1 MIKGTRFFSRRLLP
15 LLLAAVM
22 LLGMLPALTLPVLAL
37 PVLAEDPPASQK
49 LTNTTDTVVTY
60 QGAVGT
66 GRAPSLVVDGDTSHN
81 DNKYFV
87 VGNDQTQEKNETN
100 PANPTYWIQLDL
112 GKKYSLTEMK
122 LFVYHGRA
130 LKNLVVLASDSS
142 TFDTYRIIWNAD
154 KENFFG
160 LGTGDKEQ
168 FPNATVA
175 GDTITL
181 AAPTEAQ
188 YVRILNNGHTA
199 GAGQGAHYFEIEVY
213 GTEHTGG
220 APETRL
226 YNVAADC
233 NVIVNKWGGGSD
245 RPNSWLT
252 DGIKDNAKYIEVCK
266 DKAQDMN
273 APSYAQIDLGNIYPV
288 SKVNFW
294 NYWDDGRTLKDL
306 HIILSTTED
315 FRDGTTKEVYNAN
328 WTAAQ
333 NGLEVQID
341 SGPFTARYV
350 RIWNDGH
357 DKGKGGHYIEV
368 EVWSTEEKKD
378 PLPVPYQFRD
388 VLTIPTYEYQGK
400 TPNNVTHPDVLDFTL
415 VNGAGG
421 TPLGTWGGHRFWMA
435 VTPNQEGNSQFENPC
450 LVWSDDGKIWSA
462 EGIPNPLSV
471 VEREPDGTH
480 NCDNDVIYDPVSNEL
495 WVYYVWEQ
503 DAQNYGQIGTSNF
516 KPSIL
521 RCIRVAA
528 TQGGSG
534 FTYAVQKDAGQE
546 NPYTDLVTSTYH
558 YDMQSPAVVRRDA
571 NTWLMWSNNSDQ
583 GVAPTGWN
591 NQNGFVELRR
601 STNGTEWG
609 EAKSLKPTLVLQND
623 WIPWHLD
630 VQWIPNVGADGS
642 GEYWALICAYPKGGG
657 SNHTDLFFAKSA
669 DGELWTTYPNPILS
683 PRSGQWDQNFIY
695 RSSFTYDADGKLSV
709 WYSGGKE
716 QPGNHW
722 RIAYTEFENFLTDT
736 LPTLG
741 APYTPGT
748 PTPPPAGEDGWV
760 SVPASD
766 DTNIHFDGAW
776 TYEAPNRFA
785 GAEGSTATLYFYGS
799 GIRYYAQY
807 ETNFGEVEVQI
818 DDGTP
823 ETYDL
828 HRNAPGAMDN
838 KILERE
844 LEAGYHRITIKR
856 KHGGGL
862 DSGVIDLNK
871 FEVRYDTSATISNHL
886 YGVSPTE
893 KTLWVDDTLQ
903 ISALVPFNATDKTVT
918 YTSSDTG
925 KATVTATGLV
935 TALTA
940 GNVTIT
946 VKAGQSEKTVAL
958 TIRSL
963 EAGELRMT
971 VDKDNPL
978 FLHGLYKYDGT
989 GYPANGL
996 AGPLQGGKSIQGFW
1010 TALTGTDE
1018 TGWKGPTVQAGNKTI
1033 HHAILIHAS
1042 GTVEGSAANK
1052 QWYLDRI
1059 AETKN
1064 DNIPFFLMVSN
1075 SHTGTFLD
1083 LDWLDGIYEQNEN
1096 MMGVVFS
1103 ENHNAR
1109 ISERDRRITY
1119 MDALVKQAAKWG
1131 GYVINCDMND
1141 APKDSGGSD
1150 HGGTLEYFLNNET
1163 LYQTLKK
1170 YSQNYILL
1178 AKTTSAWSN
1187 VSYNS
1192 HESVALGAWLDGL
1205 CGNWGSLIDSW
1216 MWFIEGY
1223 GPQWGANTFSVQ
1235 GGPEEC
1241 RGPVSMPEL
1250 LFAMRMVQ
1258 QARTGA
1264 TVFTFEHPDHAEA
1277 VGDNEG
1283 AKTYFTPN
1291 YKYSIAKA
1299 MEYMRDYA
1307 IPTREQVMQNTKV
1320 FYASSGGTLNKL
1332 GSNAANRLLDP
1343 LYGDSGSSGPNK
1355 GKNNGTTMMTY
1366 STGRYSTI
1374 PSLPKMAQDP
1384 TGKDIL
1390 RMADVQALGGAAGI
1404 QNYFNARYPQRYNGT
1419 GYAHYDEL
1427 TKSWLTYNSN
1437 WFFDTRENSALHSKQ
1452 NVSFQL
1458 TQNSFGANIEFEPYS
1473 MLLVDEAQAGTL
1485 QFRFNNY
1492 WVDKNPIWEGYV
1504 KGTTPTWD
1512 SDNNRL
1518 MYNYLKDSYA
1528 QNTAHG
1534 ESTWRKATITIS
1546 GLGAEPTL
1554 ALTSSLAGQSK
1565 QIQTAFDAA
1574 AGTYTI
1580 TLDGNGYQEFSLT
1593 NLVPAQAP
1601 AENWVS
1607 VPSRV
1612 NGNQLSPHI
1621 QFEEGWV
1628 VDKLDQEDPSSYTK
1642 GAQASLV
1649 FYGTGVR
1656 YFAQKDT
1663 NFGTAIVRLYRHNPS
1678 GEPILVET
1686 SEVDLNGEAA
1696 PAAKVYEK
1704 TGLTPDV
1711 YLISVEPKEGWNN
1724 ADKNV
1729 IDLQKFEVNQTAI
1742 ETVPT
1747 RVWSVEADPAS
1758 ITVGGTSTLK
1768 TRLNFNAAVTAVSYA
1783 PSPDGKV
1790 TIDGNT
1796 VNGAARGTVTITAT
1810 AAGSSKT
1817 TTLTVTGG
1825 TAGNWVYVDSH
1836 SGQIQYTGNW
1846 VDETSTNHYEGS
1858 AKEANDAPGAT
1869 ASLTFTG
1876 TGFRWIGQMD
1886 SNYGRAWIYVDD
1898 VLVAIGNANSSTNPY
1913 QFTILELHGLENKQH
1928 TVRLAAESNAPVQV
1942 DAFAYYT
1949 GTDLDETVSSV
1960 ALEPSG
1966 LIRLGD
1972 GESKPVLAM
1981 AMNAE
1986 RVVVFRDDFRF
1997 TLENDTI
2004 AGLSGDGKPQ
2014 KTVTGKMAG
2023 RTRLHVTLPELNDKS
2038 ATAEIVVTSTEPAT
2052 TPRMLVDAE
2061 HPLLLVSLYANTKHP
2076 AWWDNSGIPGVPMQ
2090 GHNTMEG
2097 VWSLIPED
2105 LKPYTAIQLHADDY
2119 LGHAWGGTGNKENLQ
2134 KFYEYHVAIAQEK
2147 GINLY
2152 LTLMTGGVPI
2162 NTFRNLI
2169 DMDWL
2174 NNLIDNNSCIKGVV
2188 FAENHHNGDT
2198 DAVAQLTAEYLEL
2211 FSSKGIYLVL
2221 TDIDDANHRMEK
2233 WFENDTLF
2241 KTAQKHHKYLVINS
2255 KSTSSSGYNTV
2266 RSFALGTWLSGLAD
2280 NWGALTDAWAWYEI
2294 RYHKLFEP
2302 VMNTTYEDVRR
2313 VYTFP
2318 ETLFAM
2324 NMLQSY
2330 VNGGTV
2336 FNAEHPFYCTG
2347 VYDEASWV
2355 LKESIIPTMRYM
2367 IANPAAT
2374 RKQVKDE
2381 IKAVYHTDSYLP
2393 TNFAEGLYGTAQ
2405 DNNLLQTSG
2414 RYRTLPVLSSKLSDA
2429 EASAFGRV
2437 LKSADLADKINI
2449 LNAQYPELSTGD
2461 AFVETLLGGGA
2472 GQTGRRLLI
2481 MNSLFNENKNQSATL
2496 TPTDATFATSMG
2508 FTLTPHT
2515 YLIAHET
2522 ADSIK
2527 IDLNNFRTDKDELW
2541 VPGESENPDWTSFG
2555 NDWNG
2560 DHKDYVQDYMKYH
2573 ISNPKL
2579 DKDRDLRSTVIT
2591 LHTGERPTAVVTRN
2605 GGSTKL
2611 ADDKFYTETYENG
2624 IYTLTITHNGQVN
2637 VTIRKGGAEPTPTV
2651 TDFRLTT
2658 DPSPLTSA
2666 GGKAM
2671 LTLTGTNLPDG
2682 TKFYWGTNQAML
2694 TSVDAE
2700 GSDAFRSAE
2709 VKLLENTGTDAVTY
2723 YFRYSLDGTTLA
2735 GELTAT
2741 VPGTGGGTQPTEP
2754 SVTDYSVAPT
2764 ELPSNGG
2771 MITVTLAGT
2780 NLQNGIQIKVGTITA
2795 KTSGDAAEQTATLTL
2810 PANYSSSSV
2819 SYTVQYSLNGTDWFG
2834 GKTVRVS
2841 GHYTPPVGPVTPS
2854 VPTKPGVPERDPF
2867 PFTDVSRSSWYYDS
2881 VRAAWEKDLID
2892 GVTRTLYKPD
2902 DTLTVA
2908 QAIKL
2913 SAALHQMLN
2922 NNGKVTLRNGSPY
2935 WYSSYVSYAVDNGI
2949 IEKMYLDYTPAQMNT
2964 PVKRNEFVHIF
2975 YGAMSDYRQ
2984 INTVADNK
2992 IPDVITTDT
3001 YALEIYTFY
3010 RAGILTGSDK
3020 NGTFYPTNDIKRS
3033 EVAAILSRMYD
3044 KTARKTVSLP

>member
-22 LLGMLPALTLPVLAL
+22 LLSMMPALTLPVLAEEPPAL
-37 PVLAEDPPASQK
+37 TNVAQGKNVSIHGPTSGADRPASWLTDGITDSGKYVEISKDTEQNSTDPSYAQIDLGTSYDIAKVEFWNYWDDGRTLVGLVILASEKGTFAEDDRTVIFNS
-49 LTNTTDTVVTY
+49 DT
-60 QGAVGT
+60 
-66 GRAPSLVVDGDTSHN
+66 
-81 DNKYFV
+81 
-87 VGNDQTQEKNETN
+87 
-100 PANPTYWIQLDL
+100 
-112 GKKYSLTEMK
+112 
-122 LFVYHGRA
+122 
-130 LKNLVVLASDSS
+130 
-142 TFDTYRIIWNAD
+142 
-154 KENFFG
+154 ENFFG
-160 LGTGDKEQ
+160 FGVGTDASYKSVSAGLSVEKE
-168 FPNATVA
+168 AR
-175 GDTITL
+175 GR
-181 AAPTEAQ
+181 
-188 YVRILNNGHTA
+188 YVRVMNNGHDGGTP
-199 GAGQGAHYFEIEVY
+199 GQKKHGGHYTEIKVY
-213 GTEHTGG
+213 GTEHTG
-220 APETRL
+220 AVTPPEPTL
-226 YNVAADC
+226 HNVAAGC
-233 NVIVNKWGGGSD
+233 NVIVNKWGGGND

-266 DKAQDMN
+266 DKAQNTSD
-273 APSYAQIDLGNIYPV
+273 PSYAQIDLGNEYPV

-315 FRDGTTKEVYNAN
+315 FQTGTTKEIYNDN
-328 WTAAQ
+328 WQATEA
-333 NGLEVQID
+333 GLDVSVTD
-341 SGPFTARYV
+341 DPYNARYV

-388 VLTIPTYEYQGK
+388 VLKIPTYSYTAQGGQTQK
-400 TPNNVTHPDVLDFTL
+400 AEWDTTHPDVIDFAKTSKE
-415 VNGAGG
+415 GG
-421 TPLGTWGGHRFWMA
+421 KWGGYRYWM
-435 VTPNQEGNSQFENPC
+435 VLTPNQDGYSQYENPC
-450 LVWSDDGKIWSA
+450 LAASNDGVNWVVPN
-462 EGIPNPLSV
+462 GIENPLSGV
-471 VEREPDGTH
+471 KHEPAGTH
-480 NCDNDVIYDPVSNEL
+480 NCDTDLVYNPDSDEL

-503 DAQNYGQIGTSNF
+503 DSPAGTPSN
-516 KPSIL
+516 L
-521 RCIRVAA
+521 RLIRVKEKND
-528 TQGGSG
+528 G
-534 FTYAVQKDAGQE
+534 FE
-546 NPYTDLVTSTYH
+546 ITSTTDGKPYERLINSQYR
-558 YDMQSPAVVRRDA
+558 YDMQSPAVVRRNA
-571 NTWLMWSNNSDQ
+571 NTWLMWSNNSDSDNSGNGWQ
-583 GVAPTGWN
+583 SQVA
-591 NQNGFVELRR
+591 FVELYT
-601 STNGTEWG
+601 SADGKNWTN
-609 EAKSLKPTLVLQND
+609 KQSLADTLVLKGAD
-623 WIPWHLD
+623 GIASYIPWHLD
-630 VQWIPNVGADGS
+630 VQWVESQNK
-642 GEYWALICAYPKGGG
+642 YWGLFCAYPKGG
-657 SNHTDLFFAKSA
+657 NTNRTYLLFGTSE
-669 DGELWTTYPNPILS
+669 DGKTWLTYPKPLLA
-683 PRSGQWDQNFIY
+683 PRDNKWDNNFIY
-695 RSSFTYDADGKLSV
+695 RSTFIYDDASGTLQV
-709 WYSGGKE
+709 WYSGGKS
-716 QPGNHW
+716 GGW

-760 SVPASD
+760 SVLASD

-828 HRNAPGAMDN
+828 HRDTAGAMDN
-838 KILERE
+838 KILEKE

-978 FLHGLYKYDGT
+978 FLHGLYKYDGP

-1018 TGWKGPTVQAGNKTI
+1018 TGWNGPTVQAGNKTI

-1103 ENHNAR
+1103 ENHNAG

-1141 APKDSGGSD
+1141 APKDTGSSD

-1223 GPQWGANTFSVQ
+1223 GPQWGDSTFDVF
-1235 GGPEEC
+1235 GGAEEC

-1355 GKNNGTTMMTY
+1355 GKNNRTTMMTY
-1366 STGRYSTI
+1366 STGRYGTI

-1404 QNYFNARYPQRYNGT
+1404 QNYFNARYLQRYNGT

-1512 SDNNRL
+1512 SDSNRL

-1534 ESTWRKATITIS
+1534 ENTWRKATITIS

-1580 TLDGNGYQEFSLT
+1580 TLDGNGYQEFTLT

-1678 GEPILVET
+1678 GEPVLVET
-1686 SEVDLNGEAA
+1686 SEVDLNGAA
-1696 PAAKVYEK
+1696 ALAAKVYEK

-1783 PSPDGKV
+1783 ASPDGKV
-1790 TIDGNT
+1790 TIDGST
-1796 VNGAARGTVTITAT
+1796 VTGAARGTVTITAT
-1810 AAGSSKT
+1810 ATDSSKT

-1836 SGQIQYTGNW
+1836 SGQIQYTGSW
-1846 VDETSTNHYEGS
+1846 VDETSTNHYKGS

-1928 TVRLAAESNAPVQV
+1928 TVRLEAESNAPVQV

-2004 AGLSGDGKPQ
+2004 AGLSGDGKTQ

-2023 RTRLHVTLPELNDKS
+2023 RTRLHVTLPELNDKP
-2038 ATAEIVVTSTEPAT
+2038 ATAEIVVTSTEPAA
-2052 TPRMLVDAE
+2052 TPRMPVDAE

-2174 NNLIDNNSCIKGVV
+2174 NDLIDNNSCIKGVV

-2198 DAVAQLTAEYLEL
+2198 GAVAQLTAEYLEL

-2374 RKQVKDE
+2374 REQVKDE

-2611 ADDKFYTETYENG
+2611 ADDNFYTETYENG

-2682 TKFYWGTNQAML
+2682 TKFYWGTDQAML
-2694 TSVDAE
+2694 TPVDAE
-2700 GSDAFRSAE
+2700 GSDASRSAE

-2771 MITVTLAGT
+2771 MITVTLTGT
-2780 NLQNGIQIKVGTITA
+2780 NLQNGIQIKAGTITA
-2795 KTSGDAAEQTATLTL
+2795 KTSGDAAKQTATLTL

-2841 GHYTPPVGPVTPS
+2841 GRYTPPVGPVTPS

>member
-22 LLGMLPALTLPVLAL
+22 LLGMLPALTLPVLA
-37 PVLAEDPPASQK
+37 EDPPA
-49 LTNTTDTVVTY
+49 LTNVAQGKNVSIHGPTSGADRPASWLTDGITDSGKYVEISKDTE
-60 QGAVGT
+60 QNST
-66 GRAPSLVVDGDTSHN
+66 DPS
-81 DNKYFV
+81 YA
-87 VGNDQTQEKNETN
+87 Q
-100 PANPTYWIQLDL
+100 IDL
-112 GKKYSLTEMK
+112 GTSYDIAKVEFWNYWDD
-122 LFVYHGRA
+122 GRT
-130 LKNLVVLASDSS
+130 LVGLVILASEKG
-142 TFDTYRIIWNAD
+142 TFAEDDRTVIFNSDT
-154 KENFFG
+154 ENFFG
-160 LGTGDKEQ
+160 FGVGTDASYKSVSAGLSVEKE
-168 FPNATVA
+168 AR
-175 GDTITL
+175 GR
-181 AAPTEAQ
+181 
-188 YVRILNNGHTA
+188 YVRVMNNGHDGGTP
-199 GAGQGAHYFEIEVY
+199 GQKKHGGHYTEIKVY
-213 GTEHTGG
+213 GTEHTG
-220 APETRL
+220 AVTPPETTL
-226 YNVAADC
+226 YNVAAGC

-266 DKAQDMN
+266 DKAQN
-273 APSYAQIDLGNIYPV
+273 TSAPSYAQIDLGNEYPV

-294 NYWDDGRTLKDL
+294 NYWSDGRTLKDL

-315 FRDGTTKEVYNAN
+315 FRDGTTKEVYNAD

-333 NGLEVQID
+333 NGLEVQVD
-341 SGPFTARYV
+341 SAPFTARYV

-357 DKGKGGHYIEV
+357 DKGAKMGGHYIEV

-378 PLPVPYQFRD
+378 PLPVPYQLRD
-388 VLTIPTYEYQGK
+388 VLTIPTYSYTAQGGQTQK
-400 TPNNVTHPDVLDFTL
+400 AEWDTTHPDVIDFAKTSKE
-415 VNGAGG
+415 GG
-421 TPLGTWGGHRFWMA
+421 KWGGYRYWM
-435 VTPNQEGNSQFENPC
+435 VLTPNQDGYSQYENPC
-450 LVWSDDGKIWSA
+450 LAASNDGVNWVVPN
-462 EGIPNPLSV
+462 GIENPLSGV
-471 VEREPDGTH
+471 KHEPAGTH
-480 NCDNDVIYDPVSNEL
+480 NCDTDLVYNPDSDEL

-503 DAQNYGQIGTSNF
+503 DSPAGTPSN
-516 KPSIL
+516 L
-521 RCIRVAA
+521 RLIRVKEDGNSFAI
-528 TQGGSG
+528 
-534 FTYAVQKDAGQE
+534 
-546 NPYTDLVTSTYH
+546 TSTTDDKPYERLINSQYR
-558 YDMQSPAVVRRDA
+558 YDMQSPAVVRRNA
-571 NTWLMWSNNSDQ
+571 NTWLMWSNNSDSNNSGNGWQ
-583 GVAPTGWN
+583 SQVA
-591 NQNGFVELRR
+591 FVELYT
-601 STNGTEWG
+601 STDGKNWTN
-609 EAKSLKPTLVLQND
+609 KQSLADTLVLKGAD
-623 WIPWHLD
+623 GIASYIPWHLD
-630 VQWIPNVGADGS
+630 VQWVESQNK
-642 GEYWALICAYPKGGG
+642 YWGLFCAYPKGG
-657 SNHTDLFFAKSA
+657 NTNRTYLLFGTSE
-669 DGELWTTYPNPILS
+669 DGKTWTTYQKPLLA
-683 PRSGQWDQNFIY
+683 PRDNKWDNNFIY
-695 RSSFTYDADGKLSV
+695 RSTFIYDDASGTLQV
-709 WYSGGKE
+709 WYSGGKS
-716 QPGNHW
+716 GGW

-741 APYTPGT
+741 EPYTPGT

-828 HRNAPGAMDN
+828 HRNEAGAMDN
-838 KILERE
+838 RILEKE

-918 YTSSDTG
+918 YTSSDTD

-935 TALTA
+935 TALAA
-940 GNVTIT
+940 GDVTIT

-971 VDKDNPL
+971 VDGDNPL
-978 FLHGLYKYDGT
+978 FLHGLYKYDGP

-1018 TGWKGPTVQAGNKTI
+1018 TGWKGPTVQAGNKTV

-1052 QWYLDRI
+1052 QWYLERI

-1103 ENHNAR
+1103 ENHNAG

-1119 MDALVKQAAKWG
+1119 MDTLVKQAAKWG

-1178 AKTTSAWSN
+1178 AKTTSAWSS

-1307 IPTREQVMQNTKV
+1307 IPTHEQVMQNTKV

-1366 STGRYSTI
+1366 STGRYGTI

-1534 ESTWRKATITIS
+1534 KSTWRKATITIS

-1580 TLDGNGYQEFSLT
+1580 TLDGNGYQEFTLT

-1686 SEVDLNGEAA
+1686 SEVDLNGAAA
-1696 PAAKVYEK
+1696 PAARVYEK

-1747 RVWSVEADPAS
+1747 RVWSVEANPAS

-1768 TRLNFNAAVTAVSYA
+1768 TRLNFNAADKAVSYA
-1783 PSPDGKV
+1783 ASPDGKV
-1790 TIDGNT
+1790 TIDGST
-1796 VNGAARGTVTITAT
+1796 VTGAARGTVTITAT

-1876 TGFRWIGQMD
+1876 TGFRWVGQMD

-1928 TVRLAAESNAPVQV
+1928 TVRLEAESNAPIQV

-1966 LIRLGD
+1966 IIRLGD
-1972 GESKPVLAM
+1972 GETKRVLAM

-2004 AGLSGDGKPQ
+2004 AGLSGDGKTQ

-2023 RTRLHVTLPELNDKS
+2023 RTRLHVTLSELNNKS
-2038 ATAEIVVTSTEPAT
+2038 ATAEIVVTSTEPAA

-2076 AWWDNSGIPGVPMQ
+2076 TWWDNSGIPGVPMQ

-2147 GINLY
+2147 GINIY

-2198 DAVAQLTAEYLEL
+2198 NAVAQLTAEYLEL

-2241 KTAQKHHKYLVINS
+2241 KAAQKHHKYLVINS

-2294 RYHKLFEP
+2294 RYHKLFAP

-2374 RKQVKDE
+2374 REQVKDE

-2414 RYRTLPVLSSKLSDA
+2414 RYRTLPVLSSKLSAA

-2437 LKSADLADKINI
+2437 LKSADLADKVNI
-2449 LNAQYPELSTGD
+2449 LNALYPELSTGD
-2461 AFVETLLGGGA
+2461 AFVETLLGGKA

-2508 FTLTPHT
+2508 FILTPHT

-2611 ADDKFYTETYENG
+2611 ADDNFYTETYENG

-2637 VTIRKGGAEPTPTV
+2637 VTIQKG
-2651 TDFRLTT
+2651 
-2658 DPSPLTSA
+2658 S
-2666 GGKAM
+2666 
-2671 LTLTGTNLPDG
+2671 
-2682 TKFYWGTNQAML
+2682 
-2694 TSVDAE
+2694 
-2700 GSDAFRSAE
+2700 
-2709 VKLLENTGTDAVTY
+2709 
-2723 YFRYSLDGTTLA
+2723 
-2735 GELTAT
+2735 
-2741 VPGTGGGTQPTEP
+2741 TQPTEP

-2771 MITVTLAGT
+2771 MIMVTLTGT
-2780 NLQNGIQIKVGTITA
+2780 NLQNGIQIKAGTITA
-2795 KTSGDAAEQTATLTL
+2795 KTSGNAAEQTATLTL

-2819 SYTVQYSLNGTDWFG
+2819 NYTVQYSLNGTDWFG

-2841 GHYTPPVGPVTPS
+2841 GRYTPPVGPVTPS

-2881 VRAAWEKDLID
+2881 IRAAWEKDLID

-2949 IEKMYLDYTPAQMNT
+2949 IEKMYLDYTPAQMNA

>member
-1 MIKGTRFFSRRLLP
+1 MIKGTHFFSRRLLP

-22 LLGMLPALTLPVLAL
+22 LLGMLPALTLPVLAEEPPAL
-37 PVLAEDPPASQK
+37 TNVAQGKNVSIHGPTSGADRPASWLTDGITESGKYVEISKDTEQNSTDPSYAQIDLGTSYDIAKVEFWNYWDDGRTLVGLVILASEKGTFAEDDRTVIFNS
-49 LTNTTDTVVTY
+49 DT
-60 QGAVGT
+60 
-66 GRAPSLVVDGDTSHN
+66 
-81 DNKYFV
+81 
-87 VGNDQTQEKNETN
+87 
-100 PANPTYWIQLDL
+100 
-112 GKKYSLTEMK
+112 
-122 LFVYHGRA
+122 
-130 LKNLVVLASDSS
+130 
-142 TFDTYRIIWNAD
+142 
-154 KENFFG
+154 ENFFG
-160 LGTGDKEQ
+160 FGVGTDASYKSVSAGLSVEKE
-168 FPNATVA
+168 AR
-175 GDTITL
+175 GR
-181 AAPTEAQ
+181 
-188 YVRILNNGHTA
+188 YVRVMNNGHDGGTP
-199 GAGQGAHYFEIEVY
+199 GQKKHGGHYTEIKVY
-213 GTEHTGG
+213 GTEHTG
-220 APETRL
+220 AVTPPEPTL
-226 YNVAADC
+226 HNVAAGC

-266 DKAQDMN
+266 DKAQNTSD
-273 APSYAQIDLGNIYPV
+273 PSYAQIDLGNEYPV

-333 NGLEVQID
+333 NGLEVQVD

-388 VLTIPTYEYQGK
+388 VLRIPTYSYTAQGGQTQK
-400 TPNNVTHPDVLDFTL
+400 AEWDTTHPDVIDFAKTSKE
-415 VNGAGG
+415 GG
-421 TPLGTWGGHRFWMA
+421 KWGGYRYWM
-435 VTPNQEGNSQFENPC
+435 VLTPNQDGYSQYENPC
-450 LVWSDDGKIWSA
+450 LAASNDGVNWVVPN
-462 EGIPNPLSV
+462 GIENPLSGV
-471 VEREPDGTH
+471 KHEPTGTH
-480 NCDNDVIYDPVSNEL
+480 NCDTDLVYNPDSDEL

-503 DAQNYGQIGTSNF
+503 DSPAGTPSN
-516 KPSIL
+516 L
-521 RCIRVAA
+521 RLIRVKEDGNSFAI
-528 TQGGSG
+528 
-534 FTYAVQKDAGQE
+534 
-546 NPYTDLVTSTYH
+546 TSTTDGKPYERLINSQYR

-571 NTWLMWSNNSDQ
+571 NTWLMWSNNSDSDNSGNGWQ
-583 GVAPTGWN
+583 SQVA
-591 NQNGFVELRR
+591 FVELYT
-601 STNGTEWG
+601 STDGKNWTN
-609 EAKSLKPTLVLQND
+609 KQSLADTLVLKGAD
-623 WIPWHLD
+623 GIASYIPWHLD
-630 VQWIPNVGADGS
+630 VQWVESQNK
-642 GEYWALICAYPKGGG
+642 YWGLFCAYPKGG
-657 SNHTDLFFAKSA
+657 NTNRTYLLFGTSE
-669 DGELWTTYPNPILS
+669 DGKTWTTYPKPLLA
-683 PRSGQWDQNFIY
+683 PRDNKWDNNFIY
-695 RSSFTYDADGKLSV
+695 RSTFIYDDASGTLQV
-709 WYSGGKE
+709 WYSGGKS
-716 QPGNHW
+716 GGW
-722 RIAYTEFENFLTDT
+722 RIAYTEFENFLTNT

-741 APYTPGT
+741 EPYTPGT

-785 GAEGSTATLYFYGS
+785 GTEGSTATLYFYGS

-893 KTLWVDDTLQ
+893 KTLWAGDTLQ
-903 ISALVPFNATDKTVT
+903 LSALVPFNATDKAIT
-918 YTSSDTG
+918 YTSSDQN
-925 KATVTATGLV
+925 KATVTDTGFV
-935 TALTA
+935 TALAA
-940 GNVTIT
+940 GEVTIT
-946 VKAGQSEKTVAL
+946 VAAGTVQKIVQL

-971 VDKDNPL
+971 VDEDNPL
-978 FLHGLYKYDGT
+978 FLHGLYKYDGK

-1018 TGWKGPTVQAGNKTI
+1018 TGWQGPTVQAGNKTI

-1103 ENHNAR
+1103 ENHNAG

-1150 HGGTLEYFLNNET
+1150 YGGTLEYFLNNET

-1223 GPQWGANTFSVQ
+1223 GPQWGDSTFDVF
-1235 GGPEEC
+1235 GGAEEC

-1366 STGRYSTI
+1366 STGRYGTI
-1374 PSLPKMAQDP
+1374 PSLPKMAQAP

-1404 QNYFNARYPQRYNGT
+1404 QNYFNERYPQRYTGT
-1419 GYAHYDEL
+1419 GYAHYDAL

-1437 WFFDTRENSALHSKQ
+1437 WFFDTRESSALHSKQ

-1458 TQNSFGANIEFEPYS
+1458 AQNGLGTTIEFEPYS
-1473 MLLVDEAQAGTL
+1473 MLLVDEAQAGTI

-1492 WVDKNPIWEGYV
+1492 WVDKNPIWDGYV
-1504 KGTTPTWD
+1504 KGTTATWD

-1534 ESTWRKATITIS
+1534 ENTWRKATITIS

-1580 TLDGNGYQEFSLT
+1580 TLDGNGYQEFTLT

-1628 VDKLDQEDPSSYTK
+1628 VDKLNQEDPSSYTK

-1686 SEVDLNGEAA
+1686 SEVDLNGAA
-1696 PAAKVYEK
+1696 ALAAKVYEK

-1747 RVWSVEADPAS
+1747 RVWSVEANPAS

-1768 TRLNFNAAVTAVSYA
+1768 TRLNFNAAVTAVSYTS
-1783 PSPDGKV
+1783 SPDGKV

-1796 VNGAARGTVTITAT
+1796 VTGVARGTVTITAT

-1836 SGQIQYTGNW
+1836 SGQIQYTGSW
-1846 VDETSTNHYEGS
+1846 VDETSTNHYKGS

-1928 TVRLAAESNAPVQV
+1928 TVRLEAESNAPVQV

-2004 AGLSGDGKPQ
+2004 ASLSGDGKTQ

-2347 VYDEASWV
+2347 VYDEASWA

-2374 RKQVKDE
+2374 REQVKGE

-2437 LKSADLADKINI
+2437 LKSANLADKVNI
-2449 LNAQYPELSTGD
+2449 LNALYPELSTGD
-2461 AFVETLLGGGA
+2461 AFVETLLGGKA

-2591 LHTGERPTAVVTRN
+2591 LHTEERPTAVVTRN

-2611 ADDKFYTETYENG
+2611 ADDNFYTEAYENG
-2624 IYTLTITHNGQVN
+2624 VYTLTITHNGQVN
-2637 VTIRKGGAEPTPTV
+2637 VTIRKGGAQPIPTV

-2658 DPSPLTSA
+2658 DPSQLTSA

-2682 TKFYWGTNQAML
+2682 TKFYWGTDQAML
-2694 TSVDAE
+2694 TPVDAE
-2700 GSDAFRSAE
+2700 GSDVSRSAE
-2709 VKLLENTGTDAVTY
+2709 VTLTKNTGTDAVTY

-2780 NLQNGIQIKVGTITA
+2780 NLQNGIQIKAGTISA

-2854 VPTKPGVPERDPF
+2854 VPTKPSVPERDPF

-2949 IEKMYLDYTPAQMNT
+2949 IEKMYLDYTPGQMNT

>member
-1 MIKGTRFFSRRLLP
+1 MIKGTRFFSKRLLP

-22 LLGMLPALTLPVLAL
+22 LLGMLPALTLPVLAEEPPAL
-37 PVLAEDPPASQK
+37 TNIAQGKNVSIHGPTSGADRPASWLTDGITESGKYVEISKDTEQNSTDPSYAQIDLGTSYDIAKVEFWNYWDDGRTLVGLVILASEKGTFAEDDRTVIFNS
-49 LTNTTDTVVTY
+49 DT
-60 QGAVGT
+60 
-66 GRAPSLVVDGDTSHN
+66 
-81 DNKYFV
+81 
-87 VGNDQTQEKNETN
+87 
-100 PANPTYWIQLDL
+100 
-112 GKKYSLTEMK
+112 
-122 LFVYHGRA
+122 
-130 LKNLVVLASDSS
+130 
-142 TFDTYRIIWNAD
+142 
-154 KENFFG
+154 ENFFG
-160 LGTGDKEQ
+160 FGVGTDASYKSVSAGLSVEKE
-168 FPNATVA
+168 AR
-175 GDTITL
+175 GR
-181 AAPTEAQ
+181 
-188 YVRILNNGHTA
+188 YVRVMNNGHDGGTP
-199 GAGQGAHYFEIEVY
+199 GQKKHGGHYTEIKVY

-220 APETRL
+220 APETTL
-226 YNVAADC
+226 YNVAAGC

-266 DKAQDMN
+266 DKAQNTSD
-273 APSYAQIDLGNIYPV
+273 PSYAQIDLGNEYPV

-315 FRDGTTKEVYNAN
+315 FRDGTTKEVYNAD

-333 NGLEVQID
+333 NGLEVQVD
-341 SGPFTARYV
+341 SAPFTARYV

-357 DKGKGGHYIEV
+357 DKGAKMGGHYIEV

-388 VLTIPTYEYQGK
+388 VLRIPTYSYTAQGGQTQK
-400 TPNNVTHPDVLDFTL
+400 AEWDTTHPDVIDFAKTSKE
-415 VNGAGG
+415 GG
-421 TPLGTWGGHRFWMA
+421 KWGGYRYWM
-435 VTPNQEGNSQFENPC
+435 VLTPNQDGYSQYENPC
-450 LVWSDDGKIWSA
+450 LAASNDGVNWVVPN
-462 EGIPNPLSV
+462 GIENPLSGV
-471 VEREPDGTH
+471 KHEPTGTH
-480 NCDNDVIYDPVSNEL
+480 NCDTDLVYNPDSDEL

-503 DAQNYGQIGTSNF
+503 DSPAGTPSN
-516 KPSIL
+516 L
-521 RCIRVAA
+521 RLIRVKEDGNSFAI
-528 TQGGSG
+528 
-534 FTYAVQKDAGQE
+534 
-546 NPYTDLVTSTYH
+546 TSTTDGKPYERLINSQYR

-571 NTWLMWSNNSDQ
+571 NTWLMWSNNSDSDNSGNGWQ
-583 GVAPTGWN
+583 SQVA
-591 NQNGFVELRR
+591 FVELYT
-601 STNGTEWG
+601 STDGKNWTN
-609 EAKSLKPTLVLQND
+609 KQSLADTLVLKGAD
-623 WIPWHLD
+623 GIASYIPWHLD
-630 VQWIPNVGADGS
+630 VQWVESQNK
-642 GEYWALICAYPKGGG
+642 YWGLFCAYPKGG
-657 SNHTDLFFAKSA
+657 NTNRTYLLFGTSE
-669 DGELWTTYPNPILS
+669 DGKTWTTYPKPLLA
-683 PRSGQWDQNFIY
+683 PRDNKWDNNFIY
-695 RSSFTYDADGKLSV
+695 RSTFIYDDASGTLQV
-709 WYSGGKE
+709 WYSGGKS
-716 QPGNHW
+716 GGW
-722 RIAYTEFENFLTDT
+722 RIAYTEFENFLTNT

-741 APYTPGT
+741 EPYTPGT

-785 GAEGSTATLYFYGS
+785 GTEGSTATLYFYGS

-893 KTLWVDDTLQ
+893 KTLWAGDTLQ
-903 ISALVPFNATDKTVT
+903 LSALVPFNATDKAIT
-918 YTSSDTG
+918 YTSSDQN
-925 KATVTATGLV
+925 KATVTDTGFV
-935 TALTA
+935 TALAA
-940 GNVTIT
+940 GEVTIT
-946 VKAGQSEKTVAL
+946 VAAGTVQKIVQL

-971 VDKDNPL
+971 VDEDNPL
-978 FLHGLYKYDGT
+978 FLHGLYKYDGK

-1018 TGWKGPTVQAGNKTI
+1018 TGWQGPTVQAGNKTI

-1103 ENHNAR
+1103 ENHNAG

-1366 STGRYSTI
+1366 STGRYGTI

-1404 QNYFNARYPQRYNGT
+1404 QNYFNARYPQRYNGI

-1452 NVSFQL
+1452 NVSFQF

-1534 ESTWRKATITIS
+1534 ENTWRKATITIS

-1628 VDKLDQEDPSSYTK
+1628 VDKLNQEDPSSYTK

-1686 SEVDLNGEAA
+1686 SEVDLNGAAA

-1747 RVWSVEADPAS
+1747 RVWSVEANPAS

-1790 TIDGNT
+1790 TIAGDT
-1796 VNGAARGTVTITAT
+1796 VTGVARGTVTITAT

-1928 TVRLAAESNAPVQV
+1928 TVRLEAESNAPVQV

-2004 AGLSGDGKPQ
+2004 ASLSGDGKTQ

-2174 NNLIDNNSCIKGVV
+2174 NDLIDNNSCIKGVV

-2198 DAVAQLTAEYLEL
+2198 GAVAQLTAEYLEL

-2374 RKQVKDE
+2374 REQVKDE

-2414 RYRTLPVLSSKLSDA
+2414 RYRTLPVLSSKLSAA

-2449 LNAQYPELSTGD
+2449 LNAQYLELSTGD

-2611 ADDKFYTETYENG
+2611 ADDNFYTETYENG

-2637 VTIRKGGAEPTPTV
+2637 VTIRKGGAGPTPTV

-2682 TKFYWGTNQAML
+2682 TKFYWGTDQAML
-2694 TSVDAE
+2694 TPVDAE
-2700 GSDAFRSAE
+2700 GSDASRSAE
-2709 VKLLENTGTDAVTY
+2709 VKILENTGTDAVTY

-2780 NLQNGIQIKVGTITA
+2780 NLQNGIQIKAGTITA
-2795 KTSGDAAEQTATLTL
+2795 QTSGDAAEQTATLTL

-2819 SYTVQYSLNGTDWFG
+2819 SYTVQYSLIGVDWVG

-2841 GHYTPPVGPVTPS
+2841 GRYTPPVGPVTPS

-2867 PFTDVSRSSWYYDS
+2867 PFADVSRSSWYYDS
-2881 VRAAWEKDLID
+2881 VRAAWEKALID

-2949 IEKMYLDYTPAQMNT
+2949 IEKMYLDYTPAQMNA

-3044 KTARKTVSLP
+3044 RTARKTVSLP

>member
-22 LLGMLPALTLPVLAL
+22 LLGMLPALTLPVLA
-37 PVLAEDPPASQK
+37 EDPPA
-49 LTNTTDTVVTY
+49 LTNVAQGKNVSIHGPTSGADRPASWLTDGITDSGKYVEISKDTE
-60 QGAVGT
+60 QNST
-66 GRAPSLVVDGDTSHN
+66 DPS
-81 DNKYFV
+81 YA
-87 VGNDQTQEKNETN
+87 Q
-100 PANPTYWIQLDL
+100 IDL
-112 GKKYSLTEMK
+112 GASYDIAKVKFWNYWDD
-122 LFVYHGRA
+122 GRT
-130 LKNLVVLASDSS
+130 LIGLVILASEKG
-142 TFDTYRIIWNAD
+142 TFAEDDRTVIFNSDT
-154 KENFFG
+154 ENFFG
-160 LGTGDKEQ
+160 FGVGTDASYKS
-168 FPNATVA
+168 VSA
-175 GDTITL
+175 GL
-181 AAPTEAQ
+181 SVEKAARGR
-188 YVRILNNGHTA
+188 YVRVMNSGHDGGTP
-199 GAGQGAHYFEIEVY
+199 GQKKQGGHYTEIKVY

-220 APETRL
+220 APETTL
-226 YNVAADC
+226 YNVAAGC

-266 DKAQDMN
+266 DKAQDTSD
-273 APSYAQIDLGNIYPV
+273 PSYAQIDLGNEYPV

-315 FRDGTTKEVYNAN
+315 FQPGTTKEIYNDN
-328 WTAAQ
+328 WQATAS
-333 NGLEVQID
+333 GLEAPVTD
-341 SGPFTARYV
+341 DPYNARYV

-357 DKGKGGHYIEV
+357 DKGAKMGGHYIEV
-368 EVWSTEEKKD
+368 EVWSTEEQKE
-378 PLPVPYQFRD
+378 PLPVPYQLRD
-388 VLTIPTYEYQGK
+388 VLKIPTYSYTAQGGQTQK
-400 TPNNVTHPDVLDFTL
+400 AEWDTTHPDVIDFAKTSKE
-415 VNGAGG
+415 GG
-421 TPLGTWGGHRFWMA
+421 KWGGYRYWM
-435 VTPNQEGNSQFENPC
+435 VLTPNQDGYSQYENPC
-450 LVWSDDGKIWSA
+450 LAASNDGVNWVVPN
-462 EGIPNPLSV
+462 GIENPLSGV
-471 VEREPDGTH
+471 KHEPAGTH
-480 NCDNDVIYDPVSNEL
+480 NCDTDLVYNPDSDEL

-503 DAQNYGQIGTSNF
+503 DSPAGTPSN
-516 KPSIL
+516 L
-521 RCIRVAA
+521 RLIRVKEKND
-528 TQGGSG
+528 G
-534 FTYAVQKDAGQE
+534 FE
-546 NPYTDLVTSTYH
+546 ITSTTDGKPYERLINSQYR
-558 YDMQSPAVVRRDA
+558 YDMQSPAVVRRNA
-571 NTWLMWSNNSDQ
+571 NTWLMWSNNSDSDNSGNGWQ
-583 GVAPTGWN
+583 SQVA
-591 NQNGFVELRR
+591 FVELRT
-601 STNGTEWG
+601 STDGKNWTDKQNL
-609 EAKSLKPTLVLQND
+609 ADTLVLKGTD
-623 WIPWHLD
+623 GVESYIPWHLD
-630 VQWIPNVGADGS
+630 VQWVESQNK
-642 GEYWALICAYPKGGG
+642 YWGLFCAYPKGG
-657 SNHTDLFFAKSA
+657 NTNRTYLLFGTSE
-669 DGELWTTYPNPILS
+669 DGKTWTTYPKPLLA
-683 PRSGQWDQNFIY
+683 PRDNKWDNNFIY
-695 RSSFTYDADGKLSV
+695 RSTFIYDDASGTLQV
-709 WYSGGKE
+709 WYSGGKS
-716 QPGNHW
+716 GGW
-722 RIAYTEFENFLTDT
+722 RIAYTEFKNFLTNT
-736 LPTLG
+736 LPALG
-741 APYTPGT
+741 EPYTPGT

-844 LEAGYHRITIKR
+844 LEADYHRITIKR
-856 KHGGGL
+856 KHSGGL

-918 YTSSDTG
+918 YTSSDTD

-935 TALTA
+935 TALAA
-940 GNVTIT
+940 GDVTIT

-963 EAGELRMT
+963 DAGALRMT

-978 FLHGLYKYDGT
+978 FLHGLYKYDGK

-1018 TGWKGPTVQAGNKTI
+1018 TGWQGPTVQAGNKTI

-1059 AETKN
+1059 AETKK

-1083 LDWLDGIYEQNEN
+1083 LDWLDSIYGQNEN

-1103 ENHNAR
+1103 ENHNAG

-1150 HGGTLEYFLNNET
+1150 YGGTLEYFLNNET

-1366 STGRYSTI
+1366 STGRYGTI

-1404 QNYFNARYPQRYNGT
+1404 QNYFNARHPQRYTGT

-1437 WFFDTRENSALHSKQ
+1437 WFFDTRESSALHSKQ

-1546 GLGAEPTL
+1546 GLGEEPTL

-1580 TLDGNGYQEFSLT
+1580 TLDGNGYQEFTLT

-1768 TRLNFNAAVTAVSYA
+1768 TRLNFNAADTAVSYA
-1783 PSPDGKV
+1783 ASPDGKV
-1790 TIDGNT
+1790 TIDGST
-1796 VNGAARGTVTITAT
+1796 VTGAARGTVTITAT

-1928 TVRLAAESNAPVQV
+1928 TVRLEAESNAPVQV

-2004 AGLSGDGKPQ
+2004 AGLSGDGKTQ

-2076 AWWDNSGIPGVPMQ
+2076 AWWDNSGVPGVPMQ

-2302 VMNTTYEDVRR
+2302 VMDTTYEDVRR

-2374 RKQVKDE
+2374 REQVKDE

-2414 RYRTLPVLSSKLSDA
+2414 RYRTLPVLSSKLSAA

-2449 LNAQYPELSTGD
+2449 LNAQYLELSTGD

-2591 LHTGERPTAVVTRN
+2591 LHTEERPTAVVTRN

-2611 ADDKFYTETYENG
+2611 ADDNFYTEAYENG
-2624 IYTLTITHNGQVN
+2624 VYTLTITHNGQVN
-2637 VTIRKGGAEPTPTV
+2637 VTIRKGGAQPIPTV

-2658 DPSPLTSA
+2658 DPSQLTSA

-2682 TKFYWGTNQAML
+2682 TKFYWGTDQAML
-2694 TSVDAE
+2694 TPVDAE
-2700 GSDAFRSAE
+2700 GSDVSRSAE
-2709 VKLLENTGTDAVTY
+2709 VTLTKNTGTDAVTY

-2780 NLQNGIQIKVGTITA
+2780 NLQNGIQIKAGTISA

-2854 VPTKPGVPERDPF
+2854 VPTKPSVPERDPF

-2949 IEKMYLDYTPAQMNT
+2949 IEKMYLDYTPGQMNT

>member
-1 MIKGTRFFSRRLLP
+1 MIKGTRFFSKRLLP

-22 LLGMLPALTLPVLAL
+22 LLGMLPALTLPVLAEEPPAL
-37 PVLAEDPPASQK
+37 TNIAQGKNVSIHGPTSGADRPASWLTDGITESGKYVEISKDTEQNSTDPSYAQIDLGTSYDIAKVEFWNYWDDGRTLVGLVILASEKGTFAEDDRTVIFNS
-49 LTNTTDTVVTY
+49 DT
-60 QGAVGT
+60 
-66 GRAPSLVVDGDTSHN
+66 
-81 DNKYFV
+81 
-87 VGNDQTQEKNETN
+87 
-100 PANPTYWIQLDL
+100 
-112 GKKYSLTEMK
+112 
-122 LFVYHGRA
+122 
-130 LKNLVVLASDSS
+130 
-142 TFDTYRIIWNAD
+142 
-154 KENFFG
+154 ENFFG
-160 LGTGDKEQ
+160 FGVGTDASYKSVSAGLSVEKE
-168 FPNATVA
+168 AR
-175 GDTITL
+175 GR
-181 AAPTEAQ
+181 
-188 YVRILNNGHTA
+188 YVRVMNNGHDGGTP
-199 GAGQGAHYFEIEVY
+199 GQKKHGGHYTEIKVY

-220 APETRL
+220 APETTL
-226 YNVAADC
+226 YNVAAGC

-266 DKAQDMN
+266 DKAQNTSD
-273 APSYAQIDLGNIYPV
+273 PSYAQIDLGNEYPV

-315 FRDGTTKEVYNAN
+315 FRDGTTKEVYNAD

-333 NGLEVQID
+333 NGLEVQVD
-341 SGPFTARYV
+341 SAPFTARYV

-357 DKGKGGHYIEV
+357 DKGAKMGGHYIEV

-388 VLTIPTYEYQGK
+388 VLRIPTYSYTAQGGQTQK
-400 TPNNVTHPDVLDFTL
+400 AEWDTTHPDVIDFAKTSKE
-415 VNGAGG
+415 GG
-421 TPLGTWGGHRFWMA
+421 KWGGYRYWM
-435 VTPNQEGNSQFENPC
+435 VLTPNQDGYSQYENPC
-450 LVWSDDGKIWSA
+450 LAASNDGVNWVVPN
-462 EGIPNPLSV
+462 GIENPLSGV
-471 VEREPDGTH
+471 KHEPTGTH
-480 NCDNDVIYDPVSNEL
+480 NCDTDLVYNPDSDEL

-503 DAQNYGQIGTSNF
+503 DSPAGTPSN
-516 KPSIL
+516 L
-521 RCIRVAA
+521 RLIRVKEDGNSFAI
-528 TQGGSG
+528 
-534 FTYAVQKDAGQE
+534 
-546 NPYTDLVTSTYH
+546 TSTTDGKPYERLINSQYR

-571 NTWLMWSNNSDQ
+571 NTWLMWSNNSDSDNSGNGWQ
-583 GVAPTGWN
+583 SQVA
-591 NQNGFVELRR
+591 FVELYT
-601 STNGTEWG
+601 STDGKNWTN
-609 EAKSLKPTLVLQND
+609 KQSLADTLVLKGAD
-623 WIPWHLD
+623 GIASYIPWHLD
-630 VQWIPNVGADGS
+630 VQWVESQNK
-642 GEYWALICAYPKGGG
+642 YWGLFCAYPKGG
-657 SNHTDLFFAKSA
+657 NTNRTYLLFGTSE
-669 DGELWTTYPNPILS
+669 DGKTWTTYPKPLLA
-683 PRSGQWDQNFIY
+683 PRDNKWDNNFIY
-695 RSSFTYDADGKLSV
+695 RSTFIYDDASGTLQV
-709 WYSGGKE
+709 WYSGGKS
-716 QPGNHW
+716 GGW
-722 RIAYTEFENFLTDT
+722 RIAYTEFENFLTNT

-741 APYTPGT
+741 EPYTPGT

-785 GAEGSTATLYFYGS
+785 GTEGSTATLYFYGS

-893 KTLWVDDTLQ
+893 KTLWAGDTLQ
-903 ISALVPFNATDKTVT
+903 LSALVPFNATDKAIT
-918 YTSSDTG
+918 YTSSDQN
-925 KATVTATGLV
+925 KATVTDTGFV
-935 TALTA
+935 TALAA
-940 GNVTIT
+940 GEVTIT
-946 VKAGQSEKTVAL
+946 VAAGTVQKIVQL

-971 VDKDNPL
+971 VDEDNPL
-978 FLHGLYKYDGT
+978 FLHGLYKYDGK

-1018 TGWKGPTVQAGNKTI
+1018 TGWQGPTVQAGNKTI

-1103 ENHNAR
+1103 ENHNAG

-1150 HGGTLEYFLNNET
+1150 YGGTLEYFLNNET

-1223 GPQWGANTFSVQ
+1223 GPQWGDSTFDVF
-1235 GGPEEC
+1235 GGAEEC

-1366 STGRYSTI
+1366 STGRYGTI
-1374 PSLPKMAQDP
+1374 PSLPKMAQAP

-1404 QNYFNARYPQRYNGT
+1404 QNYFNERYPQRYTGT
-1419 GYAHYDEL
+1419 GYAHYDAL

-1437 WFFDTRENSALHSKQ
+1437 WFFDTRESSALHSKQ

-1458 TQNSFGANIEFEPYS
+1458 AQNGLGTTIEFEPYS
-1473 MLLVDEAQAGTL
+1473 MLLVDEAQAGTI

-1492 WVDKNPIWEGYV
+1492 WVDKNPIWDGYV
-1504 KGTTPTWD
+1504 KGTTATWD

-1534 ESTWRKATITIS
+1534 ENTWRKATITIS

-1580 TLDGNGYQEFSLT
+1580 TLDGNGYQEFTLT

-1628 VDKLDQEDPSSYTK
+1628 VDKLNQEDPSSYTK

-1686 SEVDLNGEAA
+1686 SEVDLNGAA
-1696 PAAKVYEK
+1696 ALAAKVYEK

-1747 RVWSVEADPAS
+1747 RVWSVEANPAS

-1768 TRLNFNAAVTAVSYA
+1768 TRLNFNAAVTAVSYTS
-1783 PSPDGKV
+1783 SPDGKV

-1796 VNGAARGTVTITAT
+1796 VTGVARGTVTITAT

-1836 SGQIQYTGNW
+1836 SGQIQYTGSW
-1846 VDETSTNHYEGS
+1846 VDETSTNHYKGS

-1928 TVRLAAESNAPVQV
+1928 TVRLEAESNAPVQV

-2004 AGLSGDGKPQ
+2004 ASLSGDGKTQ

-2174 NNLIDNNSCIKGVV
+2174 NDLIDNNSCIKGVV

-2198 DAVAQLTAEYLEL
+2198 GAVAQLTAEYLEL

-2374 RKQVKDE
+2374 REQVKDE

-2449 LNAQYPELSTGD
+2449 LNAQYLKLSTGD

-2496 TPTDATFATSMG
+2496 IPTDAKFATSMG

-2591 LHTGERPTAVVTRN
+2591 LHTEERPTAVVTRN

-2611 ADDKFYTETYENG
+2611 ADDNFYTETYENG
-2624 IYTLTITHNGQVN
+2624 VYTLTITHNGQVN
-2637 VTIRKGGAEPTPTV
+2637 VTIRKGGAQPTPTV
-2651 TDFRLTT
+2651 TEFKLVT
-2658 DPSPLTSA
+2658 DPETLTSA

-2682 TKFYWGTNQAML
+2682 TKFYWGTDQAML
-2694 TSVDAE
+2694 TPVDAE
-2700 GSDAFRSAE
+2700 GSDVSRSTK
-2709 VKLLENTGTDAVTY
+2709 VTLPENTSTDTVTY

-2771 MITVTLAGT
+2771 MITVTLTGT
-2780 NLQNGIQIKVGTITA
+2780 NLQNGIQIKAGTITA
-2795 KTSGDAAEQTATLTL
+2795 QTSGDAAEQTATLTL

-2841 GHYTPPVGPVTPS
+2841 GRYTPPVGPVTPS
-2854 VPTKPGVPERDPF
+2854 VPTKPSVPERDPF

-2935 WYSSYVSYAVDNGI
+2935 WYSSYVSYAADNGI

>member
-1 MIKGTRFFSRRLLP
+1 MIKGTRFFSKRLLP

-22 LLGMLPALTLPVLAL
+22 LLGMLPALTLPVLAEEPPAL
-37 PVLAEDPPASQK
+37 TNVAQGKNVSIHGPTSGADRPASWLTDGITESGKYVEISKDTEQNSTDPSYAQIDLGTSYDITKVEFWNYWDDGRTLVGLVILASEKGTFAEDDRTVIFNS
-49 LTNTTDTVVTY
+49 DT
-60 QGAVGT
+60 
-66 GRAPSLVVDGDTSHN
+66 
-81 DNKYFV
+81 
-87 VGNDQTQEKNETN
+87 
-100 PANPTYWIQLDL
+100 
-112 GKKYSLTEMK
+112 
-122 LFVYHGRA
+122 
-130 LKNLVVLASDSS
+130 
-142 TFDTYRIIWNAD
+142 
-154 KENFFG
+154 ENFFG
-160 LGTGDKEQ
+160 FGVGTDASYKSVSAGLSVEKE
-168 FPNATVA
+168 AR
-175 GDTITL
+175 GR
-181 AAPTEAQ
+181 
-188 YVRILNNGHTA
+188 YVRVMNNGHDGGTP
-199 GAGQGAHYFEIEVY
+199 GQKKHGGHYMEIKVY

-220 APETRL
+220 APETTL
-226 YNVAADC
+226 YNVAAGC

-266 DKAQDMN
+266 DKAQNTSD
-273 APSYAQIDLGNIYPV
+273 PSYAQIDLGNEYPV

-315 FRDGTTKEVYNAN
+315 FRDGTTKEVYNAD

-333 NGLEVQID
+333 NGLEVQVD
-341 SGPFTARYV
+341 SAPFTARYV

-357 DKGKGGHYIEV
+357 DKGAKMGGHYIEV

-388 VLTIPTYEYQGK
+388 VLRIPTYSYTAQGGQTQK
-400 TPNNVTHPDVLDFTL
+400 AEWDTTHPDVIDFAKTSKE
-415 VNGAGG
+415 GG
-421 TPLGTWGGHRFWMA
+421 KWGGYRYWM
-435 VTPNQEGNSQFENPC
+435 VLTPNQDGYSQYENPC
-450 LVWSDDGKIWSA
+450 LAASNDGVNWVVPN
-462 EGIPNPLSV
+462 GIENPLSGV
-471 VEREPDGTH
+471 KHEPTGTH
-480 NCDNDVIYDPVSNEL
+480 NCDTDLVYNPDSDEL

-503 DAQNYGQIGTSNF
+503 DSPAGTPSN
-516 KPSIL
+516 L
-521 RCIRVAA
+521 RLIRVKEDGNSFAI
-528 TQGGSG
+528 
-534 FTYAVQKDAGQE
+534 
-546 NPYTDLVTSTYH
+546 TSTTDGKPYERLINSQYR

-571 NTWLMWSNNSDQ
+571 NTWLMWSNNSDSDNSGNGWKSQ
-583 GVAPTGWN
+583 VA
-591 NQNGFVELRR
+591 FVELYT
-601 STNGTEWG
+601 STDGKNWTN
-609 EAKSLKPTLVLQND
+609 KQSLADTLVLKSAD
-623 WIPWHLD
+623 GIASYIPWHLD
-630 VQWIPNVGADGS
+630 VQWVESQNK
-642 GEYWALICAYPKGGG
+642 YWGLFCAYPKGG
-657 SNHTDLFFAKSA
+657 NTNRTYLLFGTSE
-669 DGELWTTYPNPILS
+669 DGKTWTTYPKPLLA
-683 PRSGQWDQNFIY
+683 PRDNKWDNNFIY
-695 RSSFTYDADGKLSV
+695 RSTFIYDDASGTLQV
-709 WYSGGKE
+709 WYSGGKS
-716 QPGNHW
+716 GGW
-722 RIAYTEFENFLTDT
+722 RIAYTEFENFLTNT

-741 APYTPGT
+741 EPYTPGT

-785 GAEGSTATLYFYGS
+785 GTEGSTATLYFYGS

-893 KTLWVDDTLQ
+893 KTLWAGDTLQ
-903 ISALVPFNATDKTVT
+903 LSALVPFNATDKAIT
-918 YTSSDTG
+918 YTSSDQN
-925 KATVTATGLV
+925 KATVTDTGFV
-935 TALTA
+935 TALAA
-940 GNVTIT
+940 GEVTIT
-946 VKAGQSEKTVAL
+946 VAAGTVQKIVQL

-971 VDKDNPL
+971 VDEDNPL
-978 FLHGLYKYDGT
+978 FLHGLYKYDGK

-1018 TGWKGPTVQAGNKTI
+1018 TGWQGPTVQAGNKTI

-1103 ENHNAR
+1103 ENHNAG

-1150 HGGTLEYFLNNET
+1150 YGGTLEYFLNNET

-1223 GPQWGANTFSVQ
+1223 GPQWGDSTFDVF
-1235 GGPEEC
+1235 GGAEEC

-1366 STGRYSTI
+1366 STGRYGTI
-1374 PSLPKMAQDP
+1374 PSLPKMAQAP

-1404 QNYFNARYPQRYNGT
+1404 QNYFNERYPQRYTGT
-1419 GYAHYDEL
+1419 GYAHYDAL

-1437 WFFDTRENSALHSKQ
+1437 WFFDTRESSALHSKQ

-1458 TQNSFGANIEFEPYS
+1458 AQNGLGTTIEFEPYS
-1473 MLLVDEAQAGTL
+1473 MLLVDEAQAGTI

-1492 WVDKNPIWEGYV
+1492 WVDKNPIWDGYV
-1504 KGTTPTWD
+1504 KGTTATWD

-1534 ESTWRKATITIS
+1534 ENTWRKATITIS

-1580 TLDGNGYQEFSLT
+1580 TLDGNGYQEFTLT

-1628 VDKLDQEDPSSYTK
+1628 VDKLNQEDPSSYTK

-1747 RVWSVEADPAS
+1747 RVWSVEANPAS

-1796 VNGAARGTVTITAT
+1796 VTGVARGTVTITAT

-1928 TVRLAAESNAPVQV
+1928 TVRLEAESNAPIQV

-1972 GESKPVLAM
+1972 GESKSVLAM

-2004 AGLSGDGKPQ
+2004 AGLSGDGKTQ
-2014 KTVTGKMAG
+2014 KNVTGKMAG

-2076 AWWDNSGIPGVPMQ
+2076 AWWDNSGVPGVPMQ

-2097 VWSLIPED
+2097 VWRLIPED

-2241 KTAQKHHKYLVINS
+2241 KAAQKHHKYLVINS

-2294 RYHKLFEP
+2294 RYHKLFAP

-2374 RKQVKDE
+2374 REQVKDE

-2414 RYRTLPVLSSKLSDA
+2414 RYRTLPVLSSKLSAA

-2449 LNAQYPELSTGD
+2449 LNVQYPELSTGD

-2611 ADDKFYTETYENG
+2611 ADDNFYTEAYENG
-2624 IYTLTITHNGQVN
+2624 VYTLTITHNGQVN
-2637 VTIRKGGAEPTPTV
+2637 VTIRKGGAGPTPTV

-2682 TKFYWGTNQAML
+2682 TKFYWGTDQAML
-2694 TSVDAE
+2694 TPVDAE
-2700 GSDAFRSAE
+2700 GSDASRSAE
-2709 VKLLENTGTDAVTY
+2709 VKILENTGTDAVTY

-2771 MITVTLAGT
+2771 MIMVTLTGT
-2780 NLQNGIQIKVGTITA
+2780 NLQNGIQIKAGTITA
-2795 KTSGDAAEQTATLTL
+2795 KTSGDAAEQMATLSL

>member
-1 MIKGTRFFSRRLLP
+1 MIKGTRFFSKRLLP

-22 LLGMLPALTLPVLAL
+22 LLGMLPALTLPVLAEEPPAL
-37 PVLAEDPPASQK
+37 TNIAQGKNVSIHGPTSGADRPASWLTDGITESGKYVEISKDTEQNSTDPSYAQIDLGTSYDIAKVEFWNYWDDGRTLVGLVILASEKGTFAEDDRTVIFNS
-49 LTNTTDTVVTY
+49 DT
-60 QGAVGT
+60 
-66 GRAPSLVVDGDTSHN
+66 
-81 DNKYFV
+81 
-87 VGNDQTQEKNETN
+87 
-100 PANPTYWIQLDL
+100 
-112 GKKYSLTEMK
+112 
-122 LFVYHGRA
+122 
-130 LKNLVVLASDSS
+130 
-142 TFDTYRIIWNAD
+142 
-154 KENFFG
+154 ENFFG
-160 LGTGDKEQ
+160 FGVGTDASYKSVSAGLSVEKE
-168 FPNATVA
+168 AR
-175 GDTITL
+175 GR
-181 AAPTEAQ
+181 
-188 YVRILNNGHTA
+188 YVRVMNNGHDGGTP
-199 GAGQGAHYFEIEVY
+199 GQKKHGGHYTEIKVY

-220 APETRL
+220 APETTL
-226 YNVAADC
+226 YNVAAGC

-266 DKAQDMN
+266 DKAQNTSD
-273 APSYAQIDLGNIYPV
+273 PSYAQIDLGNEYPV

-315 FRDGTTKEVYNAN
+315 FRDGTTKEVYNAD

-333 NGLEVQID
+333 NGLEVQVD
-341 SGPFTARYV
+341 SAPFTARYV

-357 DKGKGGHYIEV
+357 DKGAKMGGHYIEV

-388 VLTIPTYEYQGK
+388 VLRIPTYSYTAQGGQTQK
-400 TPNNVTHPDVLDFTL
+400 AEWDTTHPDVIDFAKTSKE
-415 VNGAGG
+415 GG
-421 TPLGTWGGHRFWMA
+421 KWGGYRYWM
-435 VTPNQEGNSQFENPC
+435 VLTPNQDGYSQYENPC
-450 LVWSDDGKIWSA
+450 LAASNDGVNWVVPN
-462 EGIPNPLSV
+462 GIENPLSGV
-471 VEREPDGTH
+471 KHEPTGTH
-480 NCDNDVIYDPVSNEL
+480 NCDTDLVYNPDSDEL

-503 DAQNYGQIGTSNF
+503 DSPAGTPSN
-516 KPSIL
+516 L
-521 RCIRVAA
+521 RLIRVKEDGNSFAI
-528 TQGGSG
+528 
-534 FTYAVQKDAGQE
+534 
-546 NPYTDLVTSTYH
+546 TSTTDGKPYERLINSQYR

-571 NTWLMWSNNSDQ
+571 NTWLMWSNNSDSDNSGNGWQ
-583 GVAPTGWN
+583 SQVA
-591 NQNGFVELRR
+591 FVELYT
-601 STNGTEWG
+601 STDGKNWTN
-609 EAKSLKPTLVLQND
+609 KQSLADTLVLKGAD
-623 WIPWHLD
+623 GIASYIPWHLD
-630 VQWIPNVGADGS
+630 VQWVESQNK
-642 GEYWALICAYPKGGG
+642 YWGLFCAYPKGG
-657 SNHTDLFFAKSA
+657 NTNRTYLLFGTSE
-669 DGELWTTYPNPILS
+669 DGKTWTTYPKPLLA
-683 PRSGQWDQNFIY
+683 PRDNKWDNNFIY
-695 RSSFTYDADGKLSV
+695 RSTFIYDDASGTLQV
-709 WYSGGKE
+709 WYSGGKS
-716 QPGNHW
+716 GGW
-722 RIAYTEFENFLTDT
+722 RIAYTEFENFLTNT

-741 APYTPGT
+741 EPYTPGT

-785 GAEGSTATLYFYGS
+785 GTEGSTATLYFYGS

-828 HRNAPGAMDN
+828 HRNAPGTMDN

-893 KTLWVDDTLQ
+893 KTLWAGDTLQ
-903 ISALVPFNATDKTVT
+903 LSALVPFNATDKAIT
-918 YTSSDTG
+918 YTSSDQN
-925 KATVTATGLV
+925 KATVTDTGFV
-935 TALTA
+935 TALAA
-940 GNVTIT
+940 GEVTIT
-946 VKAGQSEKTVAL
+946 VAAGTVQKIVQL

-971 VDKDNPL
+971 VDEDNPL
-978 FLHGLYKYDGT
+978 FLHGLYKYDGK

-1018 TGWKGPTVQAGNKTI
+1018 TGWQGPTVQAGNKTI

-1103 ENHNAR
+1103 ENHNAG

-1150 HGGTLEYFLNNET
+1150 YGGTLEYFLNNET

-1223 GPQWGANTFSVQ
+1223 GPQWGDSTFDVF
-1235 GGPEEC
+1235 GGAEEC

-1366 STGRYSTI
+1366 STGRYGTI

-1628 VDKLDQEDPSSYTK
+1628 VDKLDQEEPSSYTK

-1747 RVWSVEADPAS
+1747 RVWSVEANPAS

-1796 VNGAARGTVTITAT
+1796 VTGVARGTVTITAT

-1928 TVRLAAESNAPVQV
+1928 TVRLEAESNAPIQV

-1972 GESKPVLAM
+1972 GESKRVLAM

-2004 AGLSGDGKPQ
+2004 AGLSGDGKTQ

-2097 VWSLIPED
+2097 VWRLIPED

-2174 NNLIDNNSCIKGVV
+2174 NDLIDNNSCIKGVV

-2198 DAVAQLTAEYLEL
+2198 GAVAQLTAEYLEL

-2374 RKQVKDE
+2374 REQVKDE

-2414 RYRTLPVLSSKLSDA
+2414 RYRTLPVLSSKLSAA

-2591 LHTGERPTAVVTRN
+2591 LHTGDRPTAVVTRN

-2611 ADDKFYTETYENG
+2611 ADDNFYTEAYENG
-2624 IYTLTITHNGQVN
+2624 VYTLTITHNGQVN

-2671 LTLTGTNLPDG
+2671 LILTGTNLPDG
-2682 TKFYWGTNQAML
+2682 TKFYWGTDQAML

-2700 GSDAFRSAE
+2700 GSDVSRSAE
-2709 VKLLENTGTDAVTY
+2709 VTLTKNTGTDAVTY

-2771 MITVTLAGT
+2771 MITVTLSGT
-2780 NLQNGIQIKVGTITA
+2780 NLQNGIQIKAGTISA

-2819 SYTVQYSLNGTDWFG
+2819 SYTVQYSLNGVDWVG

-2841 GHYTPPVGPVTPS
+2841 GRYTPPVGPVTPS
-2854 VPTKPGVPERDPF
+2854 VPTKPGVPERDSF

>member
-22 LLGMLPALTLPVLAL
+22 LLGMLPALTLPVLA
-37 PVLAEDPPASQK
+37 EDPPA
-49 LTNTTDTVVTY
+49 LTNVAQGKNVSIHGPTSGADRPASWLTDGITESGKYVEISKDTE
-60 QGAVGT
+60 QNST
-66 GRAPSLVVDGDTSHN
+66 DPS
-81 DNKYFV
+81 YA
-87 VGNDQTQEKNETN
+87 Q
-100 PANPTYWIQLDL
+100 IDL
-112 GKKYSLTEMK
+112 GTSYDITKVEFWNYWDD
-122 LFVYHGRA
+122 GRT
-130 LKNLVVLASDSS
+130 LVGLVILASEKG
-142 TFDTYRIIWNAD
+142 TFAEDDRTVIFNSDT
-154 KENFFG
+154 ENFFG
-160 LGTGDKEQ
+160 FGVGTDASYKSVSAGLSVEKE
-168 FPNATVA
+168 AR
-175 GDTITL
+175 GR
-181 AAPTEAQ
+181 
-188 YVRILNNGHTA
+188 YVRVMNNGHDGGTP
-199 GAGQGAHYFEIEVY
+199 GQKKHGGHYMEIKVY

-220 APETRL
+220 APETTL
-226 YNVAADC
+226 YNVAAGC

-266 DKAQDMN
+266 DKAQNTSD
-273 APSYAQIDLGNIYPV
+273 PSYAQIDLGNEYPV

-294 NYWDDGRTLKDL
+294 NYWQDNRTLNSL
-306 HIILSTTED
+306 HILLSTTAD
-315 FRDGTTKEVYNAN
+315 FQTENTKEIYSGN
-328 WTAAQ
+328 WQPAKE
-333 NGLEVQID
+333 GLTVLVQD
-341 SGPFTARYV
+341 APFEARYV

-368 EVWSTEEKKD
+368 EVLSTEDKKA
-378 PLPVPYQFRD
+378 PLPAEYKNRD
-388 VLTIPTYEYQGK
+388 VLQIPTYSYTAQGGQAQK
-400 TPNNVTHPDVLDFTL
+400 AEWDATHPDVIDFTKT
-415 VNGAGG
+415 NKAGG
-421 TPLGTWGGHRFWMA
+421 KWGGYRYWMA
-435 VTPNQEGNSQFENPC
+435 LTPNQDGYSQYENPC
-450 LVWSDDGKIWSA
+450 LAASHDGINWVVPN
-462 EGIPNPLSV
+462 GIENPLSN
-471 VEREPDGTH
+471 VEHEPTGTH
-480 NCDNDVIYDPVSNEL
+480 NCDTDLVYNPDSDEL
-495 WVYYVWEQ
+495 WVYYVWERDQ
-503 DAQNYGQIGTSNF
+503 PAGTPSN
-516 KPSIL
+516 L
-521 RCIRVAA
+521 RLIRVKEKNNSFEI
-528 TQGGSG
+528 TSTTGG
-534 FTYAVQKDAGQE
+534 
-546 NPYTDLVTSTYH
+546 NPYESLINSQYR
-558 YDMQSPAVVRRDA
+558 YDMQSPAIVRRGAD
-571 NTWLMWSNNSDQ
+571 NWLMWSNNSDSDNSGNGWQ
-583 GVAPTGWN
+583 SQVA
-591 NQNGFVELRR
+591 FVELRT
-601 STNGTEWG
+601 STDGKNWTN
-609 EAKSLKPTLVLQND
+609 KQSLADTLVLKGTD
-623 WIPWHLD
+623 GIDSYIPWHLD
-630 VQWIPNVGADGS
+630 VQWVEGQ
-642 GEYWALICAYPKGGG
+642 GEYWGLFCAYPRGG
-657 SNHTDLFFAKSA
+657 NTTRTYLLFATSK
-669 DGELWTTYPNPILS
+669 DGKTWTTYPKPLIS
-683 PRSGQWDQNFIY
+683 PRDNKWDNNFIY
-695 RSSFTYDADGKLSV
+695 RSTFVYDDASGTLQV
-709 WYSGGKE
+709 WYSGGKS
-716 QPGNHW
+716 GGW

-760 SVPASD
+760 PVPASD

-785 GAEGSTATLYFYGS
+785 DAEGSTATLYFYGS

-828 HRNAPGAMDN
+828 HRDTAGAMDN
-838 KILERE
+838 KILEKE
-844 LEAGYHRITIKR
+844 LEADYHRITIKR

-918 YTSSDTG
+918 YTSSDTD

-935 TALTA
+935 TALAA
-940 GNVTIT
+940 GDVTIT

-963 EAGELRMT
+963 DAGALRMT

-978 FLHGLYKYDGT
+978 FLHGLYKYDGK

-1010 TALTGTDE
+1010 TALTGSDA
-1018 TGWKGPTVQAGNKTI
+1018 TGWQGPTVQAGNKTV

-1042 GTVEGSAANK
+1042 GTVEGSEANK
-1052 QWYLDRI
+1052 KWYLDRI
-1059 AETKN
+1059 AETKK

-1075 SHTGTFLD
+1075 SHTGAFLD

-1103 ENHNAR
+1103 ENHNAG

-1150 HGGTLEYFLNNET
+1150 YGGTLEYFLNNET

-1366 STGRYSTI
+1366 STGRYGTI
-1374 PSLPKMAQDP
+1374 PSLPKLAQAP

-1390 RMADVQALGGAAGI
+1390 TMTDVQALGGASGI

-1452 NVSFQL
+1452 NVSFQF

-1473 MLLVDEAQAGTL
+1473 MFLVDEAQAGTL

-1747 RVWSVEADPAS
+1747 RVWSVEANPAS

-1783 PSPDGKV
+1783 ASPDGKV

-1796 VNGAARGTVTITAT
+1796 VTGVARGTVTITAT

-1928 TVRLAAESNAPVQV
+1928 TVRLEAESNAPVQV

-1972 GESKPVLAM
+1972 GESKRVLAM

-2004 AGLSGDGKPQ
+2004 AGLSGNGKTQ

-2147 GINLY
+2147 GINIY

-2174 NNLIDNNSCIKGVV
+2174 NDLIDNNSCIKGVV

-2241 KTAQKHHKYLVINS
+2241 KAAQKHHKYLVINS

>member
-22 LLGMLPALTLPVLAL
+22 LLSMMPALTLPVLAEEPPAL
-37 PVLAEDPPASQK
+37 TNVAQGKNVSIHGPTSGADRPASWLTDGITDSGKYVEISKDTEQNSTDPSYAQIDLGTSYDIAKVEFWNYWDDGRTLVGLVILASEKGTFAEDDRTVIFNS
-49 LTNTTDTVVTY
+49 DT
-60 QGAVGT
+60 
-66 GRAPSLVVDGDTSHN
+66 
-81 DNKYFV
+81 
-87 VGNDQTQEKNETN
+87 
-100 PANPTYWIQLDL
+100 
-112 GKKYSLTEMK
+112 
-122 LFVYHGRA
+122 
-130 LKNLVVLASDSS
+130 
-142 TFDTYRIIWNAD
+142 
-154 KENFFG
+154 ENFFG
-160 LGTGDKEQ
+160 FGVGTDASYKSVSAGLSVEKE
-168 FPNATVA
+168 AR
-175 GDTITL
+175 GR
-181 AAPTEAQ
+181 
-188 YVRILNNGHTA
+188 YVRVMNNGHDGGTP
-199 GAGQGAHYFEIEVY
+199 GQKKHGGHYTEIKVY
-213 GTEHTGG
+213 GTEHTG
-220 APETRL
+220 AVTPPEPTL
-226 YNVAADC
+226 HNVAAGC
-233 NVIVNKWGGGSD
+233 NVIVNKWGGGND

-266 DKAQDMN
+266 DKAQNTSD
-273 APSYAQIDLGNIYPV
+273 PSYAQIDLGNEYPV

-315 FRDGTTKEVYNAN
+315 FQTGTTKEIYNDN
-328 WTAAQ
+328 WQATEA
-333 NGLEVQID
+333 GLDVSVTD
-341 SGPFTARYV
+341 DPYNARYV

-388 VLTIPTYEYQGK
+388 VLKIPTYSYTAQGGQTQK
-400 TPNNVTHPDVLDFTL
+400 AEWDTTHPDVIDFAKTSKE
-415 VNGAGG
+415 GG
-421 TPLGTWGGHRFWMA
+421 KWGGYRYWM
-435 VTPNQEGNSQFENPC
+435 VLTPNQDGYSQYENPC
-450 LVWSDDGKIWSA
+450 LAASNDGVNWVVPN
-462 EGIPNPLSV
+462 GIENPLSGV
-471 VEREPDGTH
+471 KHEPAGTH
-480 NCDNDVIYDPVSNEL
+480 NCDTDLVYNPDSDEL

-503 DAQNYGQIGTSNF
+503 DSPAGTPSN
-516 KPSIL
+516 L
-521 RCIRVAA
+521 RLIRVKEKND
-528 TQGGSG
+528 G
-534 FTYAVQKDAGQE
+534 FE
-546 NPYTDLVTSTYH
+546 ITSTTDGKPYERLINSQYR
-558 YDMQSPAVVRRDA
+558 YDMQSPAVVRRNA
-571 NTWLMWSNNSDQ
+571 NTWLMWSNNSDSDNSGNGWQ
-583 GVAPTGWN
+583 SQVA
-591 NQNGFVELRR
+591 FVELYT
-601 STNGTEWG
+601 SADGKNWTN
-609 EAKSLKPTLVLQND
+609 KQSLADTLVLKGAD
-623 WIPWHLD
+623 GIASYIPWHLD
-630 VQWIPNVGADGS
+630 VQWVESQNK
-642 GEYWALICAYPKGGG
+642 YWGLFCAYPKGG
-657 SNHTDLFFAKSA
+657 NTNRTYLLFGTSE
-669 DGELWTTYPNPILS
+669 DGKTWLTYPKPLLA
-683 PRSGQWDQNFIY
+683 PRDNKWDNNFIY
-695 RSSFTYDADGKLSV
+695 RSTFIYDDASGTLQV
-709 WYSGGKE
+709 WYSGGKS
-716 QPGNHW
+716 GGW

-760 SVPASD
+760 SVLASD

-828 HRNAPGAMDN
+828 HRDTAGAMDN
-838 KILERE
+838 KILEKE

-978 FLHGLYKYDGT
+978 FLHGLYKYDGP

-1018 TGWKGPTVQAGNKTI
+1018 TGWNGPTVQAGNKTI

-1103 ENHNAR
+1103 ENHNAG

-1141 APKDSGGSD
+1141 APKDTGSSD

-1355 GKNNGTTMMTY
+1355 GKNNRTTMMTY
-1366 STGRYSTI
+1366 STGRYGTI
-1374 PSLPKMAQDP
+1374 PSLPKLAQAP

-1390 RMADVQALGGAAGI
+1390 TMTDVQALGGASGI

-1528 QNTAHG
+1528 QNTAHS

-1580 TLDGNGYQEFSLT
+1580 TLDGNGYQEFTLT

-1686 SEVDLNGEAA
+1686 SEVDLNGAAA
-1696 PAAKVYEK
+1696 PAVKVYEK

-1783 PSPDGKV
+1783 ASPGGKV
-1790 TIDGNT
+1790 TIDGST
-1796 VNGAARGTVTITAT
+1796 VTGAARGTVTITAT
-1810 AAGSSKT
+1810 AAGSSKK

-1928 TVRLAAESNAPVQV
+1928 TVRLEAESNAPVQV

-1949 GTDLDETVSSV
+1949 GTNLDETVSSV

-2004 AGLSGDGKPQ
+2004 AGLSGDGKTQ

-2097 VWSLIPED
+2097 VWRLIPED

-2119 LGHAWGGTGNKENLQ
+2119 LGHAWEGGTGNKENLQ

-2147 GINLY
+2147 GINIY

-2198 DAVAQLTAEYLEL
+2198 GAVAQLTAEYLEL

-2374 RKQVKDE
+2374 RKQVKGE

-2611 ADDKFYTETYENG
+2611 ADDNFYTETYENG

-2682 TKFYWGTNQAML
+2682 TKFYWGTNQNAL
-2694 TSVDAE
+2694 TAVDTTVTA
-2700 GSDAFRSAE
+2700 DARSAT
-2709 VKLLENTGTDAVTY
+2709 VDLPANTGENAVTY

-2771 MITVTLAGT
+2771 MITVTLTGT
-2780 NLQNGIQIKVGTITA
+2780 NLQNGIQIKAGTITA
-2795 KTSGDAAEQTATLTL
+2795 QTSGDAAEQTATLTL

-2819 SYTVQYSLNGTDWFG
+2819 NYTVQYSLNGTDWFG

-2949 IEKMYLDYTPAQMNT
+2949 IEKMYLDYAPAQMNT

-2975 YGAMSDYRQ
+2975 YGAISDYRQ

>member
-1 MIKGTRFFSRRLLP
+1 MIKGTRFFSKRLLP

-22 LLGMLPALTLPVLAL
+22 LLGMLPALTLPVLAEEPPAL
-37 PVLAEDPPASQK
+37 TNIAQGKNVSIHGPTSGADRPASWLTDGITESGKYVEISKDTEQNSTDPSYAQIDLGTSYDIAKVEFWNYWDDGRTLVGLVILASEKGTFAEDDRTVIFNS
-49 LTNTTDTVVTY
+49 DT
-60 QGAVGT
+60 
-66 GRAPSLVVDGDTSHN
+66 
-81 DNKYFV
+81 
-87 VGNDQTQEKNETN
+87 
-100 PANPTYWIQLDL
+100 
-112 GKKYSLTEMK
+112 
-122 LFVYHGRA
+122 
-130 LKNLVVLASDSS
+130 
-142 TFDTYRIIWNAD
+142 
-154 KENFFG
+154 ENFFG
-160 LGTGDKEQ
+160 FGVGTDASYKSVSAGLSVEKE
-168 FPNATVA
+168 AR
-175 GDTITL
+175 GR
-181 AAPTEAQ
+181 
-188 YVRILNNGHTA
+188 YVRVMNNGHDGGTP
-199 GAGQGAHYFEIEVY
+199 GQKKHGGHYTEIKVY

-220 APETRL
+220 APETTL
-226 YNVAADC
+226 YNVAAGC

-266 DKAQDMN
+266 DKAQNTSD
-273 APSYAQIDLGNIYPV
+273 PSYAQIDLGNEYPV

-315 FRDGTTKEVYNAN
+315 FRDGTTKEVYNAD

-333 NGLEVQID
+333 NGLEVQVD
-341 SGPFTARYV
+341 SAPFTARYV

-357 DKGKGGHYIEV
+357 DKGAKMGGHYIEV

-388 VLTIPTYEYQGK
+388 VLRIPTYSYTAQGGQTQK
-400 TPNNVTHPDVLDFTL
+400 AEWDTTHPDVIDFAKTSKE
-415 VNGAGG
+415 GG
-421 TPLGTWGGHRFWMA
+421 KWGGYRYWM
-435 VTPNQEGNSQFENPC
+435 VLTPNQDGYSQYENPC
-450 LVWSDDGKIWSA
+450 LAASNDGVNWVVPN
-462 EGIPNPLSV
+462 GIENPLSGV
-471 VEREPDGTH
+471 KHEPTGTH
-480 NCDNDVIYDPVSNEL
+480 NCDTDLVYNPDSDEL

-503 DAQNYGQIGTSNF
+503 DSPAGTPSN
-516 KPSIL
+516 L
-521 RCIRVAA
+521 RLIRVKEDGNSFAI
-528 TQGGSG
+528 
-534 FTYAVQKDAGQE
+534 
-546 NPYTDLVTSTYH
+546 TSTTDGKPYERLINSQYR

-571 NTWLMWSNNSDQ
+571 NTWLMWSNNSDSDNSGNGWQ
-583 GVAPTGWN
+583 SQVA
-591 NQNGFVELRR
+591 FVELYT
-601 STNGTEWG
+601 STDGKNWTN
-609 EAKSLKPTLVLQND
+609 KQSLADTLVLKGAD
-623 WIPWHLD
+623 GIASYIPWHLD
-630 VQWIPNVGADGS
+630 VQWVESQNK
-642 GEYWALICAYPKGGG
+642 YWGLFCAYPKGG
-657 SNHTDLFFAKSA
+657 NTNRTYLLFGTSE
-669 DGELWTTYPNPILS
+669 DGKTWTTYPKPLLA
-683 PRSGQWDQNFIY
+683 PRDNKWDNNFIY
-695 RSSFTYDADGKLSV
+695 RSTFIYDDASGTLQV
-709 WYSGGKE
+709 WYSGGKS
-716 QPGNHW
+716 GGW
-722 RIAYTEFENFLTDT
+722 RIAYTEFENFLTNT

-741 APYTPGT
+741 EPYTPGT

-785 GAEGSTATLYFYGS
+785 GTEGSTATLYFYGS

-893 KTLWVDDTLQ
+893 KTLWAGDTLQ
-903 ISALVPFNATDKTVT
+903 LSALVPFNATDKAIT
-918 YTSSDTG
+918 YTSSDQN
-925 KATVTATGLV
+925 KATVTDTGFV
-935 TALTA
+935 TALAA
-940 GNVTIT
+940 GEVTIT
-946 VKAGQSEKTVAL
+946 VAAGTVQKIVQL

-971 VDKDNPL
+971 VDEDNPL
-978 FLHGLYKYDGT
+978 FLHGLYKYDGK

-1018 TGWKGPTVQAGNKTI
+1018 TGWQGPTVQAGNKTI

-1103 ENHNAR
+1103 ENHNAG

-1150 HGGTLEYFLNNET
+1150 YGGTLEYFLNNET

-1223 GPQWGANTFSVQ
+1223 GPQWGDSTFDVF
-1235 GGPEEC
+1235 GGAEEC

-1366 STGRYSTI
+1366 STGRYGTI
-1374 PSLPKMAQDP
+1374 PSLPKMAQAP

-1404 QNYFNARYPQRYNGT
+1404 QNYFNERYPQRYTGT
-1419 GYAHYDEL
+1419 GYAHYDAL

-1437 WFFDTRENSALHSKQ
+1437 WFFDTRESSALHSKQ

-1458 TQNSFGANIEFEPYS
+1458 AQNGLGTTIEFEPYS
-1473 MLLVDEAQAGTL
+1473 MLLVDEAQAGTI

-1492 WVDKNPIWEGYV
+1492 WVDKNPIWDGYV
-1504 KGTTPTWD
+1504 KGTTATWD

-1534 ESTWRKATITIS
+1534 ENTWRKATITIS

-1580 TLDGNGYQEFSLT
+1580 TLDGNGYQEFTLT

-1628 VDKLDQEDPSSYTK
+1628 VDKLNQEDPSSYTK

-1686 SEVDLNGEAA
+1686 SEVDLNGAA
-1696 PAAKVYEK
+1696 ALAAKVYEK

-1747 RVWSVEADPAS
+1747 RVWSVEANPAS

-1768 TRLNFNAAVTAVSYA
+1768 TRLNFNAAVTAVSYTS
-1783 PSPDGKV
+1783 SPDGKV
-1790 TIDGNT
+1790 TIDGST
-1796 VNGAARGTVTITAT
+1796 VTGAARGTVTITAT

-1836 SGQIQYTGNW
+1836 SGQIQYTGSW
-1846 VDETSTNHYEGS
+1846 VDETSTNHYKGS

-1928 TVRLAAESNAPVQV
+1928 TVRLEAESNAPVQV

-2004 AGLSGDGKPQ
+2004 ASLSGDGKTQ

-2174 NNLIDNNSCIKGVV
+2174 NDLIDNNSCIKGVV

-2198 DAVAQLTAEYLEL
+2198 GAVAQLTAEYLEL

-2374 RKQVKDE
+2374 REQVKDE

-2449 LNAQYPELSTGD
+2449 LNAQYLKLSTGD

-2496 TPTDATFATSMG
+2496 IPTDAKFATSMG

-2591 LHTGERPTAVVTRN
+2591 LHTEERPTAVVTRN

-2611 ADDKFYTETYENG
+2611 ADDNFYTETYENG
-2624 IYTLTITHNGQVN
+2624 VYTLTITHNGQVN
-2637 VTIRKGGAEPTPTV
+2637 VTIRKGGAQPTPTV
-2651 TDFRLTT
+2651 TEFKLVT
-2658 DPSPLTSA
+2658 DPETLTSA

-2682 TKFYWGTNQAML
+2682 TKFYWGTDQAML
-2694 TSVDAE
+2694 TPVDAE
-2700 GSDAFRSAE
+2700 GSDVSRSTK
-2709 VKLLENTGTDAVTY
+2709 VTLPENTSTDAVTY

-2771 MITVTLAGT
+2771 MITVTLTGT
-2780 NLQNGIQIKVGTITA
+2780 NLQNGIQIKAGTITA
-2795 KTSGDAAEQTATLTL
+2795 QTSGDAAEQTATLTL
-2810 PANYSSSSV
+2810 LANYSSSSV
-2819 SYTVQYSLNGTDWFG
+2819 SYTVQYSLNGVDWVG

-2841 GHYTPPVGPVTPS
+2841 GRYTPPVSPGTPS

-2881 VRAAWEKDLID
+2881 VRTAWKKDLID

-2949 IEKMYLDYTPAQMNT
+2949 IEKMYLDYTPAQMNA

-3044 KTARKTVSLP
+3044 KTARKTVSPP

>member
-1 MIKGTRFFSRRLLP
+1 
-15 LLLAAVM
+15 M
-22 LLGMLPALTLPVLAL
+22 LLGMLPALTLPVLAEEPPAL
-37 PVLAEDPPASQK
+37 TNIAQGKNVSIHGPTSGADRPASWLTDGITESGKYVEISKDTEQNSTDPSYAQIDLGTSYDIAKVEFWNYWDDGRTLVGLVILASEKGTFAEDDRTVIFNS
-49 LTNTTDTVVTY
+49 DT
-60 QGAVGT
+60 
-66 GRAPSLVVDGDTSHN
+66 
-81 DNKYFV
+81 
-87 VGNDQTQEKNETN
+87 
-100 PANPTYWIQLDL
+100 
-112 GKKYSLTEMK
+112 
-122 LFVYHGRA
+122 
-130 LKNLVVLASDSS
+130 
-142 TFDTYRIIWNAD
+142 
-154 KENFFG
+154 ENFFG
-160 LGTGDKEQ
+160 FGVGTDASYKSVSAGLSVEKE
-168 FPNATVA
+168 AR
-175 GDTITL
+175 GR
-181 AAPTEAQ
+181 
-188 YVRILNNGHTA
+188 YVRVMNNGHDGGTP
-199 GAGQGAHYFEIEVY
+199 GQKKHGGHYTEIKVY

-220 APETRL
+220 APETML
-226 YNVAADC
+226 YNVAAGC
-233 NVIVNKWGGGSD
+233 NVTLNKDIPGAD
-245 RPNSWLT
+245 RPASWLT
-252 DGIKDNAKYIEVCK
+252 DGVKDNAKYIEVCK

-273 APSYAQIDLGNIYPV
+273 DPSYAQIDLGNEYPV

-294 NYWDDGRTLKDL
+294 NYWSDGRTLKDL

-357 DKGKGGHYIEV
+357 DKGAKMGGHYIEV

-388 VLTIPTYEYQGK
+388 VLKIPTYSYTAQGGQTQK
-400 TPNNVTHPDVLDFTL
+400 AEWDTTHPDVIDFAKTSKE
-415 VNGAGG
+415 GG
-421 TPLGTWGGHRFWMA
+421 KWGGYRYWM
-435 VTPNQEGNSQFENPC
+435 VLTPNQDGYSQYENPC
-450 LVWSDDGKIWSA
+450 LAASNDGVNWVVPN
-462 EGIPNPLSV
+462 GIENPLSGV
-471 VEREPDGTH
+471 KHEPTGTH
-480 NCDNDVIYDPVSNEL
+480 NCDTDLVYNPDSDEL

-503 DAQNYGQIGTSNF
+503 DSPAGTPSN
-516 KPSIL
+516 L
-521 RCIRVAA
+521 RLIRVKEDGNSFAI
-528 TQGGSG
+528 
-534 FTYAVQKDAGQE
+534 
-546 NPYTDLVTSTYH
+546 TSTTDDKPYERLINSQYR
-558 YDMQSPAVVRRDA
+558 YDMQSPAVVRRNA
-571 NTWLMWSNNSDQ
+571 NTWLMWSNNSDSNNSGNGWQ
-583 GVAPTGWN
+583 SQVA
-591 NQNGFVELRR
+591 FVELYT
-601 STNGTEWG
+601 STDGKNWTN
-609 EAKSLKPTLVLQND
+609 KQSLADTLVLKGAD
-623 WIPWHLD
+623 GIASYIPWHLD
-630 VQWIPNVGADGS
+630 VQWVESQNK
-642 GEYWALICAYPKGGG
+642 YWGLFCAYPKGG
-657 SNHTDLFFAKSA
+657 NTNRTYLLFGTSE
-669 DGELWTTYPNPILS
+669 DGKTWTTYQKPLLA
-683 PRSGQWDQNFIY
+683 PRDNKWDNNFIY
-695 RSSFTYDADGKLSV
+695 RSTFIYDDASGTLQV
-709 WYSGGKE
+709 WYSGGKS
-716 QPGNHW
+716 GGW
-722 RIAYTEFENFLTDT
+722 RIAYTEFENFLTNT

-741 APYTPGT
+741 EPYTPGT
-748 PTPPPAGEDGWV
+748 PTPPPASEDGWV

-940 GNVTIT
+940 GDVTIT

-963 EAGELRMT
+963 EAGALRMT

-978 FLHGLYKYDGT
+978 FLHGLYKYDGK

-1052 QWYLDRI
+1052 KWYLDRI

-1103 ENHNAR
+1103 ENHNAG

-1320 FYASSGGTLNKL
+1320 FYASSDGTLNKL

-1366 STGRYSTI
+1366 STGRYGTI

-1437 WFFDTRENSALHSKQ
+1437 WFFDTRESSALHSKQ

-1504 KGTTPTWD
+1504 QGTTPTWD

-1580 TLDGNGYQEFSLT
+1580 TLDGNGYQEFTLT

-1607 VPSRV
+1607 VPSCV

-1686 SEVDLNGEAA
+1686 SDVDLNGAAA

-1747 RVWSVEADPAS
+1747 RVWSVEANPAS

-1796 VNGAARGTVTITAT
+1796 VTGVARGTVAITAT
-1810 AAGSSKT
+1810 AAGSFKT
-1817 TTLTVTGG
+1817 TMLTVTGG

-1846 VDETSTNHYEGS
+1846 VDENSTNHYEGS

-1928 TVRLAAESNAPVQV
+1928 TVRLEAESNAPVQV

-1966 LIRLGD
+1966 PIRLGD

-2004 AGLSGDGKPQ
+2004 AGLSGDGKTQ

-2038 ATAEIVVTSTEPAT
+2038 ATVEIVVTSTEPAT

-2174 NNLIDNNSCIKGVV
+2174 NDLIDNNSCIKGVV

-2198 DAVAQLTAEYLEL
+2198 GAVAQLTAEYLEL

-2374 RKQVKDE
+2374 REQVKDE

-2414 RYRTLPVLSSKLSDA
+2414 RYRTLPVLSSKLSAA

-2449 LNAQYPELSTGD
+2449 LNVQYPELSTGD

-2611 ADDKFYTETYENG
+2611 ADDNFYTETYENG

-2637 VTIRKGGAEPTPTV
+2637 VTIRKGGAGPTPTV

-2682 TKFYWGTNQAML
+2682 TKFYWGTDQAML
-2694 TSVDAE
+2694 TPVDAE
-2700 GSDAFRSAE
+2700 GSDASRSAE
-2709 VKLLENTGTDAVTY
+2709 VKILENTGTDAVTY

-2771 MITVTLAGT
+2771 MIMVTLTGT
-2780 NLQNGIQIKVGTITA
+2780 NLQNGIQIKAGTITA
-2795 KTSGDAAEQTATLTL
+2795 QTSGDAAKQTETLTL

-2819 SYTVQYSLNGTDWFG
+2819 SYTVQYSLNGVDWVG

-2841 GHYTPPVGPVTPS
+2841 GRYTPPVSPGTPS

-2881 VRAAWEKDLID
+2881 VRTAWEKDLID

-2922 NNGKVTLRNGSPY
+2922 NNGKVTLRNGTPY
-2935 WYSSYVSYAVDNGI
+2935 WYSSYVSYAVENGI
-2949 IEKMYLDYTPAQMNT
+2949 IEKMYLDYTPAQMNA
-2964 PVKRNEFVHIF
+2964 PAKRNEFVHIF

>member
-22 LLGMLPALTLPVLAL
+22 LLSMMPALTLPVLAEEPPAL
-37 PVLAEDPPASQK
+37 TNVAQGKNVSIHGPTSGADRPASWLTDGITDSGKYVEISKDTEQNSTDPSYAQIDLGTSYDIAKVEFWNYWDDGRTLVGLVILASEKGTFAEDDRTVIFNS
-49 LTNTTDTVVTY
+49 DT
-60 QGAVGT
+60 
-66 GRAPSLVVDGDTSHN
+66 
-81 DNKYFV
+81 
-87 VGNDQTQEKNETN
+87 
-100 PANPTYWIQLDL
+100 
-112 GKKYSLTEMK
+112 
-122 LFVYHGRA
+122 
-130 LKNLVVLASDSS
+130 
-142 TFDTYRIIWNAD
+142 
-154 KENFFG
+154 ENFFG
-160 LGTGDKEQ
+160 FGVGTDASYKSVSAGLSVEKE
-168 FPNATVA
+168 AR
-175 GDTITL
+175 GR
-181 AAPTEAQ
+181 
-188 YVRILNNGHTA
+188 YVRVMNNGHDGGTP
-199 GAGQGAHYFEIEVY
+199 GQKKHGGHYTEIKVY
-213 GTEHTGG
+213 GTEHTG
-220 APETRL
+220 AVTPPEPTL
-226 YNVAADC
+226 HNVAAGC
-233 NVIVNKWGGGSD
+233 NVIVNKWGGGND

-266 DKAQDMN
+266 DKAQNTSD
-273 APSYAQIDLGNIYPV
+273 PSYAQIDLGNEYPV

-315 FRDGTTKEVYNAN
+315 FQTGTTKEIYNDN
-328 WTAAQ
+328 WQATEA
-333 NGLEVQID
+333 GLDVSVTD
-341 SGPFTARYV
+341 DPYNARYV

-388 VLTIPTYEYQGK
+388 VLKIPTYSYTAQGGQTQK
-400 TPNNVTHPDVLDFTL
+400 AEWDTTHPDVIDFAKTSKE
-415 VNGAGG
+415 GG
-421 TPLGTWGGHRFWMA
+421 KWGGYRYWM
-435 VTPNQEGNSQFENPC
+435 VLTPNQDGYSQYENPC
-450 LVWSDDGKIWSA
+450 LAASNDGVNWVVPN
-462 EGIPNPLSV
+462 GIENPLSGV
-471 VEREPDGTH
+471 KHEPAGTH
-480 NCDNDVIYDPVSNEL
+480 NCDTDLVYNPDSDEL

-503 DAQNYGQIGTSNF
+503 DSPAGTPSN
-516 KPSIL
+516 L
-521 RCIRVAA
+521 RLIRVKEKND
-528 TQGGSG
+528 G
-534 FTYAVQKDAGQE
+534 FE
-546 NPYTDLVTSTYH
+546 ITSTTDGKPYERLINSQYR
-558 YDMQSPAVVRRDA
+558 YDMQSPAVVRRNA
-571 NTWLMWSNNSDQ
+571 NTWLMWSNNSDSDNSGNGWQ
-583 GVAPTGWN
+583 SQVA
-591 NQNGFVELRR
+591 FVELYT
-601 STNGTEWG
+601 SADGKNWTN
-609 EAKSLKPTLVLQND
+609 KQSLADTLVLKGAD
-623 WIPWHLD
+623 GIASYIPWHLD
-630 VQWIPNVGADGS
+630 VQWVESQNK
-642 GEYWALICAYPKGGG
+642 YWGLFCAYPKGG
-657 SNHTDLFFAKSA
+657 NTNRTYLLFGTSE
-669 DGELWTTYPNPILS
+669 DGKTWLTYPKPLLA
-683 PRSGQWDQNFIY
+683 PRDNKWDNNFIY
-695 RSSFTYDADGKLSV
+695 RSTFIYDDASGTLQV
-709 WYSGGKE
+709 WYSGGKS
-716 QPGNHW
+716 GGW

-760 SVPASD
+760 SVLASD

-828 HRNAPGAMDN
+828 HRDTAGAMDN
-838 KILERE
+838 KILEKE

-1747 RVWSVEADPAS
+1747 RVWSVEANPAS

-1796 VNGAARGTVTITAT
+1796 VTGVARGTVTITAT

-1928 TVRLAAESNAPVQV
+1928 TVRLEAESNAPVQV

-1972 GESKPVLAM
+1972 GESKRVLAM

-2004 AGLSGDGKPQ
+2004 AGLSGDGKTQ

-2076 AWWDNSGIPGVPMQ
+2076 AWWDNSGVPGVPMQ

-2174 NNLIDNNSCIKGVV
+2174 NDLIDNNSCIKGVV

-2374 RKQVKDE
+2374 REQVKGE

-2611 ADDKFYTETYENG
+2611 ADDNFYTETYENG

-2637 VTIRKGGAEPTPTV
+2637 VTIRKGGAQPIPTV

-2682 TKFYWGTNQAML
+2682 TKFYWGTDQAML
-2694 TSVDAE
+2694 TPVDTTVTA
-2700 GSDAFRSAE
+2700 DARSAT
-2709 VKLLENTGTDAVTY
+2709 VDLPANTGENAVTY

-2771 MITVTLAGT
+2771 MIMVTLTGT
-2780 NLQNGIQIKVGTITA
+2780 NLQNGIQIKAGTITA
-2795 KTSGDAAEQTATLTL
+2795 QTSGDAAKQTETLTL

-2819 SYTVQYSLNGTDWFG
+2819 SYTVQYSLNGVDWVG

-2841 GHYTPPVGPVTPS
+2841 GRYTPPVSPGTPS

-2881 VRAAWEKDLID
+2881 VRTAWEKDLID

-2922 NNGKVTLRNGSPY
+2922 NNGKVTLRNGTPY
-2935 WYSSYVSYAVDNGI
+2935 WYSSYVSYAVENGI
-2949 IEKMYLDYTPAQMNT
+2949 IEKMYLDYTPAQMNA
-2964 PVKRNEFVHIF
+2964 PAKRNEFVHIF

>member
-22 LLGMLPALTLPVLAL
+22 LLGMLPALTLPVLAEEPPAL
-37 PVLAEDPPASQK
+37 TNVAQGKNVSIHGPTSGVDRPASWLTDGITDSGKYVEISKDTEQNSTDPSYAQIDLGTSYDIAKVEFWNYWDDGRTLIGLVILASEKGTFAEDDRTVIFNS
-49 LTNTTDTVVTY
+49 DT
-60 QGAVGT
+60 
-66 GRAPSLVVDGDTSHN
+66 
-81 DNKYFV
+81 
-87 VGNDQTQEKNETN
+87 
-100 PANPTYWIQLDL
+100 
-112 GKKYSLTEMK
+112 
-122 LFVYHGRA
+122 
-130 LKNLVVLASDSS
+130 
-142 TFDTYRIIWNAD
+142 
-154 KENFFG
+154 ENFFG
-160 LGTGDKEQ
+160 FGVGADTSYKSVSAGLSVEKE
-168 FPNATVA
+168 AR
-175 GDTITL
+175 GR
-181 AAPTEAQ
+181 
-188 YVRILNNGHTA
+188 YVRVMNNGHDGGTP
-199 GAGQGAHYFEIEVY
+199 GQKKHGGHYTEIKVY
-213 GTEHTGG
+213 GTEHTG
-220 APETRL
+220 AVTPPEPTL
-226 YNVAADC
+226 HNVAAGC
-233 NVIVNKWGGGSD
+233 NAIVNKWGGGSD

-266 DKAQDMN
+266 DKAQNTSD
-273 APSYAQIDLGNIYPV
+273 PSYAQIDLGNEYPV

-294 NYWDDGRTLKDL
+294 NYWGDGRTLKDL

-315 FRDGTTKEVYNAN
+315 FQAGTTKEVYNAD
-328 WTAAQ
+328 WTAVQ
-333 NGLEVQID
+333 TGLEVSVD
-341 SGPFTARYV
+341 SPFTARYV
-350 RIWNDGH
+350 RIWNNGH
-357 DKGKGGHYIEV
+357 DKGNGGHYIEV
-368 EVWSTEEKKD
+368 EVMSTEAKKD
-378 PLPVPYQFRD
+378 PLPEEYRLRD
-388 VLTIPTYEYQGK
+388 RLKIPTYSYTAQSGQKAKAEWD
-400 TPNNVTHPDVLDFTL
+400 TTHPDVVDFAKTSKD
-415 VNGAGG
+415 GG
-421 TPLGTWGGHRFWMA
+421 KWGGYRYWM
-435 VTPNQEGNSQFENPC
+435 VLTPNQDGYSQYENPC
-450 LVWSDDGKIWSA
+450 LAASNDGVNWVVPN
-462 EGIPNPLSV
+462 GIENPLSGV
-471 VEREPDGTH
+471 KHEPTGTH
-480 NCDNDVIYDPVSNEL
+480 NCDTDLVYNPDSDEL

-503 DAQNYGQIGTSNF
+503 DSPAGTPSN
-516 KPSIL
+516 L
-521 RCIRVAA
+521 RLIRVKEDGNSFAI
-528 TQGGSG
+528 
-534 FTYAVQKDAGQE
+534 
-546 NPYTDLVTSTYH
+546 TSTTDGKPYERLINSQYR

-571 NTWLMWSNNSDQ
+571 NTWLMWSNNSDSDNSGNGWQ
-583 GVAPTGWN
+583 SQVA
-591 NQNGFVELRR
+591 FVELYT
-601 STNGTEWG
+601 STDGKNWTN
-609 EAKSLKPTLVLQND
+609 KQSLADTLVLKGAD
-623 WIPWHLD
+623 GIASYIPWHLD
-630 VQWIPNVGADGS
+630 VQWVESQNK
-642 GEYWALICAYPKGGG
+642 YWGLFCAYPKGG
-657 SNHTDLFFAKSA
+657 NTNRTYLLFGTSE
-669 DGELWTTYPNPILS
+669 DGKTWTTYPKPLIS
-683 PRSGQWDQNFIY
+683 PRDNEWDNNFIY
-695 RSSFTYDADGKLSV
+695 RSTFIYDDASGTLQV
-709 WYSGGKE
+709 WYSGGKS
-716 QPGNHW
+716 GGW
-722 RIAYTEFENFLTDT
+722 RIAYTEFENFLTNT

-741 APYTPGT
+741 APYTPDT

-940 GNVTIT
+940 GDVTIT
-946 VKAGQSEKTVAL
+946 VKAGQSEKTVSL

-963 EAGELRMT
+963 EAGALRMT
-971 VDKDNPL
+971 VDEDNPL
-978 FLHGLYKYDGT
+978 FLHGLYKYDGQ

-1052 QWYLDRI
+1052 QWYRDRI

-1103 ENHNAR
+1103 ENHNAG

-1150 HGGTLEYFLNNET
+1150 YGGTLEYFLNNET

-1299 MEYMRDYA
+1299 MEYMRDYV

-1366 STGRYSTI
+1366 STGRYGTI

-1384 TGKDIL
+1384 TGKNIL

-1404 QNYFNARYPQRYNGT
+1404 QNYFNARYPQRYTGT

-1437 WFFDTRENSALHSKQ
+1437 WFFDTRESSALHSKQ

-1534 ESTWRKATITIS
+1534 ENTWRKATITIS
-1546 GLGAEPTL
+1546 GLGEEPTL

-1580 TLDGNGYQEFSLT
+1580 TLDGNGYQEFTLT

-1628 VDKLDQEDPSSYTK
+1628 VDKLNQEDPSSYTK

-1678 GEPILVET
+1678 GEPVLVET
-1686 SEVDLNGEAA
+1686 SDVNLNGAAA

-1747 RVWSVEADPAS
+1747 RVWSVEANPAS
-1758 ITVGGTSTLK
+1758 ITVGGTSTLR

-1790 TIDGNT
+1790 TIAGDT
-1796 VNGAARGTVTITAT
+1796 VTGVARGTVTITAT
-1810 AAGSSKT
+1810 SAGSSKT

-1928 TVRLAAESNAPVQV
+1928 TVRLEAESNAPVQV

-1966 LIRLGD
+1966 PIRLGD

-2004 AGLSGDGKPQ
+2004 AGLSGDGKTQ

-2076 AWWDNSGIPGVPMQ
+2076 AWWDNSGVPGVPMQ

-2119 LGHAWGGTGNKENLQ
+2119 LGHAWGGIGNKENLQ

-2174 NNLIDNNSCIKGVV
+2174 NDLIDNNSCIKGVV

-2437 LKSADLADKINI
+2437 LRSADLADKINI

-2461 AFVETLLGGGA
+2461 AFVETLLGGRA

-2496 TPTDATFATSMG
+2496 TPTDAKFATSMG

-2591 LHTGERPTAVVTRN
+2591 LHTEERPTAVVTRN

-2611 ADDKFYTETYENG
+2611 ADDNFYTETYENG
-2624 IYTLTITHNGQVN
+2624 VYTLTITHNGQVN

-2651 TDFRLTT
+2651 TEFKLVT
-2658 DPSPLTSA
+2658 DPAALTSA

-2682 TKFYWGTNQAML
+2682 TKFYWGTDQAML
-2694 TSVDAE
+2694 TPVDAE
-2700 GSDAFRSAE
+2700 GSDASRSVE
-2709 VKLLENTGTDAVTY
+2709 VKLPENTGTDAVTY

-2771 MITVTLAGT
+2771 MIMVTLTGT
-2780 NLQNGIQIKVGTITA
+2780 NLQNGIQIKAGTITA
-2795 KTSGDAAEQTATLTL
+2795 QTSGDAAKQTETLTL

-2819 SYTVQYSLNGTDWFG
+2819 SYTVQYSLNGVDWVG

-2841 GHYTPPVGPVTPS
+2841 GRYTPPVSPGTPS

-2881 VRAAWEKDLID
+2881 VRTAWEKDLID

-2922 NNGKVTLRNGSPY
+2922 NNGKVTLRNGTPY
-2935 WYSSYVSYAVDNGI
+2935 WYSSYVSYAVENGI
-2949 IEKMYLDYTPAQMNT
+2949 IEKMYLDYTPAQMNA
-2964 PVKRNEFVHIF
+2964 PAKRNEFVHIF

-3044 KTARKTVSLP
+3044 KTTRQTVSLP

>member
-15 LLLAAVM
+15 LLLAAVI
-22 LLGMLPALTLPVLAL
+22 LLGMLPALTLPVLA
-37 PVLAEDPPASQK
+37 EDPPA
-49 LTNTTDTVVTY
+49 LTNVAQGKNVSIHGPTSGADRPASWLTDGITDSGKYVEISKDTE
-60 QGAVGT
+60 QNST
-66 GRAPSLVVDGDTSHN
+66 DPS
-81 DNKYFV
+81 YA
-87 VGNDQTQEKNETN
+87 Q
-100 PANPTYWIQLDL
+100 IDL
-112 GKKYSLTEMK
+112 GTSYDIAKVEFWNYWDD
-122 LFVYHGRA
+122 GRT
-130 LKNLVVLASDSS
+130 LIGLVILASEKG
-142 TFDTYRIIWNAD
+142 TFAEDDRTVIFNSDT
-154 KENFFG
+154 ENFFG
-160 LGTGDKEQ
+160 FGVGTDASYKS
-168 FPNATVA
+168 VSA
-175 GDTITL
+175 GL
-181 AAPTEAQ
+181 SVEKAARGR
-188 YVRILNNGHTA
+188 YVRVMNNGHDGGTP
-199 GAGQGAHYFEIEVY
+199 GQKKQGGHYTEIKVY

-220 APETRL
+220 APETTL
-226 YNVAADC
+226 YNVAAGC

-266 DKAQDMN
+266 DKAQDTN
-273 APSYAQIDLGNIYPV
+273 DPSYAQIDLGNEYPV

-294 NYWDDGRTLKDL
+294 NYWSDGRTLKDL

-315 FRDGTTKEVYNAN
+315 FRDGTTKEVYNAD

-333 NGLEVQID
+333 NGLEVQVD
-341 SGPFTARYV
+341 SAPFTARYV

-357 DKGKGGHYIEV
+357 DKGAKMGGHYIEV

-388 VLTIPTYEYQGK
+388 VLKIPTYSYTAQGGQAQK
-400 TPNNVTHPDVLDFTL
+400 AKWDTTHPDVIDF
-415 VNGAGG
+415 AKKSKEGG
-421 TPLGTWGGHRFWMA
+421 KWGGYRYWM
-435 VTPNQEGNSQFENPC
+435 VLTPNQDGYSQYENPC
-450 LVWSDDGKIWSA
+450 LAASNDGVNWVVPN
-462 EGIPNPLSV
+462 GIENPLSGV
-471 VEREPDGTH
+471 KHEPAGTH
-480 NCDNDVIYDPVSNEL
+480 NCDTDLVYNPDSDEL

-503 DAQNYGQIGTSNF
+503 DSPAGTPSN
-516 KPSIL
+516 L
-521 RCIRVAA
+521 RLIRVKEKND
-528 TQGGSG
+528 G
-534 FTYAVQKDAGQE
+534 FE
-546 NPYTDLVTSTYH
+546 ITSTTDGKPYERLINSQYR
-558 YDMQSPAVVRRDA
+558 YDMQSPAVVRRNA
-571 NTWLMWSNNSDQ
+571 NTWLMWSNNSDSDNSGNGWQ
-583 GVAPTGWN
+583 SQVA
-591 NQNGFVELRR
+591 FVELYT
-601 STNGTEWG
+601 STDGKNWTN
-609 EAKSLKPTLVLQND
+609 KQSLADTLVLKGAD
-623 WIPWHLD
+623 GIASYIPWHLD
-630 VQWIPNVGADGS
+630 VQWVESQNK
-642 GEYWALICAYPKGGG
+642 YWGLFCAYPKGG
-657 SNHTDLFFAKSA
+657 NTNRTYLLFGTSE
-669 DGELWTTYPNPILS
+669 DGKTWTTYPKPLLA
-683 PRSGQWDQNFIY
+683 PRDNKWDNNFIY
-695 RSSFTYDADGKLSV
+695 RSTFIYDDASGTLQV
-709 WYSGGKE
+709 WYSGGKS
-716 QPGNHW
+716 GGW

-760 SVPASD
+760 PVPASD

-828 HRNAPGAMDN
+828 HRDTAGAMDN

-940 GNVTIT
+940 GDVTIT

-1059 AETKN
+1059 AETKK

-1103 ENHNAR
+1103 ENHNAG

-1170 YSQNYILL
+1170 YSQNYIPL
-1178 AKTTSAWSN
+1178 AKTTSAWSS

-1452 NVSFQL
+1452 NVSFQF

-1473 MLLVDEAQAGTL
+1473 MFLVDEAQAGTL

-1528 QNTAHG
+1528 QNTAHS
-1534 ESTWRKATITIS
+1534 ENTWRKATITIS

-1580 TLDGNGYQEFSLT
+1580 TLDGNGYQEFTLT

-1628 VDKLDQEDPSSYTK
+1628 VDKLNQEDPSSYTK

-1663 NFGTAIVRLYRHNPS
+1663 NFGTAIVRLYRHSPS

-1686 SEVDLNGEAA
+1686 SEVDLNGAAA

-1747 RVWSVEADPAS
+1747 RVWSVEANPAS

-1790 TIDGNT
+1790 TIEGST
-1796 VNGAARGTVTITAT
+1796 VTGVARGTVTITAT

-1836 SGQIQYTGNW
+1836 SGQIRYTGNW

-1928 TVRLAAESNAPVQV
+1928 TVRLEAESNAPVQV

-1972 GESKPVLAM
+1972 GESKRVLAM

-1997 TLENDTI
+1997 TLENDAI
-2004 AGLSGDGKPQ
+2004 AGLSGDGKTQ

-2374 RKQVKDE
+2374 REQVKVE

-2414 RYRTLPVLSSKLSDA
+2414 QYRTLPVLSSKLSAA

-2461 AFVETLLGGGA
+2461 AFVETLLGGEA

-2611 ADDKFYTETYENG
+2611 ADDNFYTETYENG

-2682 TKFYWGTNQAML
+2682 TKFHWGTDL
-2694 TSVDAE
+2694 TALTAVDATVTAD
-2700 GSDAFRSAE
+2700 SRSAE
-2709 VKLLENTGTDAVTY
+2709 VKLPKNTGTDAVTY

-2771 MITVTLAGT
+2771 MIMVTLTGT
-2780 NLQNGIQIKVGTITA
+2780 NLQNGIQIKAGTITA

-3044 KTARKTVSLP
+3044 RTARKTVSLP

>member
-22 LLGMLPALTLPVLAL
+22 LLGMLPALTLPVLA
-37 PVLAEDPPASQK
+37 EDPPA
-49 LTNTTDTVVTY
+49 LTNVAQGKNVSIHGPTSGADRPASWLTDGITESGKYVEISKDTE
-60 QGAVGT
+60 QNST
-66 GRAPSLVVDGDTSHN
+66 DPS
-81 DNKYFV
+81 YA
-87 VGNDQTQEKNETN
+87 Q
-100 PANPTYWIQLDL
+100 IDL
-112 GKKYSLTEMK
+112 GTSYDITKVEFWNYWDD
-122 LFVYHGRA
+122 GRT
-130 LKNLVVLASDSS
+130 LVGLVILASEKG
-142 TFDTYRIIWNAD
+142 TFAEDDRTVIFNSDT
-154 KENFFG
+154 ENFFG
-160 LGTGDKEQ
+160 FGVGTDASYKSVSAGLSVEKE
-168 FPNATVA
+168 AR
-175 GDTITL
+175 GR
-181 AAPTEAQ
+181 
-188 YVRILNNGHTA
+188 YVRVMNNGHDGGTP
-199 GAGQGAHYFEIEVY
+199 GQKKHGGHYMEIKVY

-220 APETRL
+220 APETTL
-226 YNVAADC
+226 YNVAAGC

-266 DKAQDMN
+266 DKAQNTSD
-273 APSYAQIDLGNIYPV
+273 PSYAQIDLGNEYPV

-294 NYWDDGRTLKDL
+294 NYWQDNRTLNSL
-306 HIILSTTED
+306 HILLSTTAD
-315 FRDGTTKEVYNAN
+315 FQTENTKEIYSGN
-328 WTAAQ
+328 WQPAKE
-333 NGLEVQID
+333 GLTVLVQD
-341 SGPFTARYV
+341 APFEARYV

-368 EVWSTEEKKD
+368 EVLSTEDKKA
-378 PLPVPYQFRD
+378 PLPAEYKNRD
-388 VLTIPTYEYQGK
+388 VLQIPTYSYTAQGGQAQK
-400 TPNNVTHPDVLDFTL
+400 AEWDATHPDVIDFTKT
-415 VNGAGG
+415 NKAGG
-421 TPLGTWGGHRFWMA
+421 KWGGYRYWMA
-435 VTPNQEGNSQFENPC
+435 LTPNQDGYSQYENPC
-450 LVWSDDGKIWSA
+450 LAASHDGINWVVPN
-462 EGIPNPLSV
+462 GIENPLSN
-471 VEREPDGTH
+471 VEHEPTGTH
-480 NCDNDVIYDPVSNEL
+480 NCDTDLVYNPDSDEL
-495 WVYYVWEQ
+495 WVYYVWERDQ
-503 DAQNYGQIGTSNF
+503 PAGTPSN
-516 KPSIL
+516 L
-521 RCIRVAA
+521 RLIRVKEKNNSFEI
-528 TQGGSG
+528 TSTTGG
-534 FTYAVQKDAGQE
+534 
-546 NPYTDLVTSTYH
+546 NPYESLINSQYR
-558 YDMQSPAVVRRDA
+558 YDMQSPAIVRRGAD
-571 NTWLMWSNNSDQ
+571 NWLMWSNNSDSDNSGNGWQ
-583 GVAPTGWN
+583 SQVA
-591 NQNGFVELRR
+591 FVELRT
-601 STNGTEWG
+601 STDGKNWTN
-609 EAKSLKPTLVLQND
+609 KQSLADTLVLKGTD
-623 WIPWHLD
+623 GIDSYIPWHLD
-630 VQWIPNVGADGS
+630 VQWVEGQ
-642 GEYWALICAYPKGGG
+642 GEYWGLFCAYPRGG
-657 SNHTDLFFAKSA
+657 NTTRTYLLFATSK
-669 DGELWTTYPNPILS
+669 DGKTWTTYPKPLIS
-683 PRSGQWDQNFIY
+683 PRDNKWDNNFIY
-695 RSSFTYDADGKLSV
+695 RSTFVYDDASGTLQV
-709 WYSGGKE
+709 WYSGGKS
-716 QPGNHW
+716 GGW

-760 SVPASD
+760 PVPASD

-785 GAEGSTATLYFYGS
+785 DAEGSTATLYFYGS

-828 HRNAPGAMDN
+828 HRDTAGAMDN
-838 KILERE
+838 KILEKE
-844 LEAGYHRITIKR
+844 LEADYHRITIKR

-918 YTSSDTG
+918 YTSSDTD

-935 TALTA
+935 TALAA
-940 GNVTIT
+940 GDVTIT

-963 EAGELRMT
+963 DAGALRMT

-978 FLHGLYKYDGT
+978 FLHGLYKYDGK

-1010 TALTGTDE
+1010 TALTGSDA
-1018 TGWKGPTVQAGNKTI
+1018 TGWQGPTVQAGNKTV

-1042 GTVEGSAANK
+1042 GTVEGSEANK
-1052 QWYLDRI
+1052 KWYLDRI
-1059 AETKN
+1059 AETKK

-1075 SHTGTFLD
+1075 SHTGAFLD

-1103 ENHNAR
+1103 ENHNAG

-1150 HGGTLEYFLNNET
+1150 YGGTLEYFLNNET

-1366 STGRYSTI
+1366 STGRYGTI
-1374 PSLPKMAQDP
+1374 PSLPKLAQAP

-1390 RMADVQALGGAAGI
+1390 TMTDVQALGGASGI

-1452 NVSFQL
+1452 NVSFQF

-1473 MLLVDEAQAGTL
+1473 MFLVDEAQAGTL

-1528 QNTAHG
+1528 QNTAHS
-1534 ESTWRKATITIS
+1534 ENTWRKATITIS

-1580 TLDGNGYQEFSLT
+1580 TLDGNGYQEFTLT

-1628 VDKLDQEDPSSYTK
+1628 VDKLNQEDPSSYTK

-1686 SEVDLNGEAA
+1686 SEVDLNGAAA

-1768 TRLNFNAAVTAVSYA
+1768 TRLNFNAADTAVSYA
-1783 PSPDGKV
+1783 ASPDGKV
-1790 TIDGNT
+1790 TIDGST
-1796 VNGAARGTVTITAT
+1796 VTGAARGTVTITAT

-1928 TVRLAAESNAPVQV
+1928 TVRLEAESNAPVQV

-2004 AGLSGDGKPQ
+2004 AGLSGDGKTQ

-2097 VWSLIPED
+2097 VWRLIPED

-2119 LGHAWGGTGNKENLQ
+2119 LGHAWGGIGNKENLQ

-2174 NNLIDNNSCIKGVV
+2174 NDLIDNNSCIKGVV

-2198 DAVAQLTAEYLEL
+2198 GAVAQLTAEYLEL

-2374 RKQVKDE
+2374 REQVKDE

-2496 TPTDATFATSMG
+2496 TPTDAKFATSMG

-2591 LHTGERPTAVVTRN
+2591 LHTEERPTAVVTRN

-2611 ADDKFYTETYENG
+2611 ADDNFYTETYENG
-2624 IYTLTITHNGQVN
+2624 VYTLTITHNGQVN
-2637 VTIRKGGAEPTPTV
+2637 VTIRKGSAEPTPTV
-2651 TDFRLTT
+2651 TEFKLVT
-2658 DPSPLTSA
+2658 DPEALTSA

-2682 TKFYWGTNQAML
+2682 TKFYWGTDQAML
-2694 TSVDAE
+2694 TPVDAE
-2700 GSDAFRSAE
+2700 GSDASRSVE
-2709 VKLLENTGTDAVTY
+2709 VKLPENTGTDAVTY

-2771 MITVTLAGT
+2771 MIMVTLTGT
-2780 NLQNGIQIKVGTITA
+2780 NLQNGIQIKAGTITA
-2795 KTSGDAAEQTATLTL
+2795 QTSGDAAKQTETLTL

-2819 SYTVQYSLNGTDWFG
+2819 SYTVQYSLNGVDWVG

-2841 GHYTPPVGPVTPS
+2841 GRYTPPVSPGTPS

-2881 VRAAWEKDLID
+2881 VRTAWEKDLID

-2922 NNGKVTLRNGSPY
+2922 NNGKVTLRNGTPY
-2935 WYSSYVSYAVDNGI
+2935 WYSSYVSYAVENGI
-2949 IEKMYLDYTPAQMNT
+2949 IEKMYLDYTPAQMNA
-2964 PVKRNEFVHIF
+2964 PAKRNEFVHIF

>member
-1 MIKGTRFFSRRLLP
+1 MIKGTRFFSKRLLP

-22 LLGMLPALTLPVLAL
+22 LLGMLPALTLPVLAEEPPAL
-37 PVLAEDPPASQK
+37 TNIAQGKNVSIHGPTSGADRPASWLTDGITESGKYVEISKDTEQNSTDPSYAQIDLGTSYDIAKVEFWNYWDDGRTLVGLVILASEKGTFAEDDRTVIFNS
-49 LTNTTDTVVTY
+49 DT
-60 QGAVGT
+60 
-66 GRAPSLVVDGDTSHN
+66 
-81 DNKYFV
+81 
-87 VGNDQTQEKNETN
+87 
-100 PANPTYWIQLDL
+100 
-112 GKKYSLTEMK
+112 
-122 LFVYHGRA
+122 
-130 LKNLVVLASDSS
+130 
-142 TFDTYRIIWNAD
+142 
-154 KENFFG
+154 ENFFG
-160 LGTGDKEQ
+160 FGVGTDASYKSVSAGLSVEKE
-168 FPNATVA
+168 AR
-175 GDTITL
+175 GR
-181 AAPTEAQ
+181 
-188 YVRILNNGHTA
+188 YVRVMNNGHDGGTP
-199 GAGQGAHYFEIEVY
+199 GQKKHGGHYTEIKVY

-220 APETRL
+220 APETTL
-226 YNVAADC
+226 YNVAAGC

-266 DKAQDMN
+266 DKAQNTSD
-273 APSYAQIDLGNIYPV
+273 PSYAQIDLGNEYPV

-315 FRDGTTKEVYNAN
+315 FRDGTTKEVYNAD

-333 NGLEVQID
+333 NGLEVQVD
-341 SGPFTARYV
+341 SAPFTARYV

-357 DKGKGGHYIEV
+357 DKGAKMGGHYIEV

-388 VLTIPTYEYQGK
+388 VLRIPTYSYTAQGGQTQK
-400 TPNNVTHPDVLDFTL
+400 AEWDTTHPDVIDFAKTSKE
-415 VNGAGG
+415 GG
-421 TPLGTWGGHRFWMA
+421 KWGGYRYWM
-435 VTPNQEGNSQFENPC
+435 VLTPNQDGYSQYENPC
-450 LVWSDDGKIWSA
+450 LAASNDGVNWVVPN
-462 EGIPNPLSV
+462 GIENPLSGV
-471 VEREPDGTH
+471 KHEPTGTH
-480 NCDNDVIYDPVSNEL
+480 NCDTDLVYNPDSDEL

-503 DAQNYGQIGTSNF
+503 DSPAGTPSN
-516 KPSIL
+516 L
-521 RCIRVAA
+521 RLIRVKEDGNSFAI
-528 TQGGSG
+528 
-534 FTYAVQKDAGQE
+534 
-546 NPYTDLVTSTYH
+546 TSTTDGKPYERLINSQYR

-571 NTWLMWSNNSDQ
+571 NTWLMWSNNSDSDNSGNGWQ
-583 GVAPTGWN
+583 SQVA
-591 NQNGFVELRR
+591 FVELYT
-601 STNGTEWG
+601 STDGKNWTN
-609 EAKSLKPTLVLQND
+609 KQSLADTLVLKGAD
-623 WIPWHLD
+623 GIASYIPWHLD
-630 VQWIPNVGADGS
+630 VQWVESQNK
-642 GEYWALICAYPKGGG
+642 YWGLFCAYPKGG
-657 SNHTDLFFAKSA
+657 NTNRTYLLFGTSE
-669 DGELWTTYPNPILS
+669 DGKTWTTYPKPLLA
-683 PRSGQWDQNFIY
+683 PRDNKWDNNFIY
-695 RSSFTYDADGKLSV
+695 RSTFIYDDASGTLQV
-709 WYSGGKE
+709 WYSGGKS
-716 QPGNHW
+716 GGW
-722 RIAYTEFENFLTDT
+722 RIAYTEFENFLTNT

-741 APYTPGT
+741 EPYTPGT

-785 GAEGSTATLYFYGS
+785 GTEGSTATLYFYGS

-844 LEAGYHRITIKR
+844 LETGYHRITIKR

-893 KTLWVDDTLQ
+893 KTLWAGDTLQ
-903 ISALVPFNATDKTVT
+903 LSALVPFNATDKAIT
-918 YTSSDTG
+918 YTSSDQN
-925 KATVTATGLV
+925 KATVTDTGFV
-935 TALTA
+935 TALAA
-940 GNVTIT
+940 GEVTIT
-946 VKAGQSEKTVAL
+946 VAAGTVQKIVQL

-971 VDKDNPL
+971 VDEDNPL
-978 FLHGLYKYDGT
+978 FLHGLYKYDGK

-1018 TGWKGPTVQAGNKTI
+1018 TGWQGPTVQAGNKTI

-1103 ENHNAR
+1103 ENHNAG

-1150 HGGTLEYFLNNET
+1150 YGGTLEYFLNNET

-1223 GPQWGANTFSVQ
+1223 GPQWGDSTFDVF
-1235 GGPEEC
+1235 GGAEEC

-1366 STGRYSTI
+1366 STGRYGTI
-1374 PSLPKMAQDP
+1374 PSLPKMAQAP

-1404 QNYFNARYPQRYNGT
+1404 QNYFNERYPQRYTGT
-1419 GYAHYDEL
+1419 GYAHYDAL

-1437 WFFDTRENSALHSKQ
+1437 WFFDTRESSALHSKQ

-1458 TQNSFGANIEFEPYS
+1458 AQNGLGTTIEFEPYS
-1473 MLLVDEAQAGTL
+1473 MLLVDEAQAGTI

-1492 WVDKNPIWEGYV
+1492 WVDKNPIWDGYV
-1504 KGTTPTWD
+1504 KGTTATWD

-1534 ESTWRKATITIS
+1534 ENTWRKATITIS

-1580 TLDGNGYQEFSLT
+1580 TLDGNGYQEFTLT

-1628 VDKLDQEDPSSYTK
+1628 VDKLNQEDPSSYTK

-1686 SEVDLNGEAA
+1686 SEVDLNGAA
-1696 PAAKVYEK
+1696 ALAAKVYEK

-1747 RVWSVEADPAS
+1747 RVWSVEANPAS

-1768 TRLNFNAAVTAVSYA
+1768 TRLNFNAAVTAVSYTS
-1783 PSPDGKV
+1783 SPDGKV

-1796 VNGAARGTVTITAT
+1796 VTGVARGTVTITAT

-1836 SGQIQYTGNW
+1836 SGQIQYTGSW
-1846 VDETSTNHYEGS
+1846 VDETSTNHYKGS

-1928 TVRLAAESNAPVQV
+1928 TVRLEAESNAPVQV

-1966 LIRLGD
+1966 LIHLGD

-2004 AGLSGDGKPQ
+2004 ASLSGDGKTQ

-2174 NNLIDNNSCIKGVV
+2174 NDLIDNNSCIKGVV

-2198 DAVAQLTAEYLEL
+2198 GAVAQLTAEYLEL

-2294 RYHKLFEP
+2294 RYHKIFEP

-2374 RKQVKDE
+2374 REQVKDE

-2496 TPTDATFATSMG
+2496 RPTDAKFATSMG

-2591 LHTGERPTAVVTRN
+2591 LHTEERPTAVVTRN

-2611 ADDKFYTETYENG
+2611 ADDNFYTETYENG
-2624 IYTLTITHNGQVN
+2624 VYTLTITHNGQVN
-2637 VTIRKGGAEPTPTV
+2637 VTIRKGSAEPTPTV
-2651 TDFRLTT
+2651 TEFKLVT
-2658 DPSPLTSA
+2658 DPEALTSA

-2682 TKFYWGTNQAML
+2682 TKFYWGTDQAML
-2694 TSVDAE
+2694 TPVDAE
-2700 GSDAFRSAE
+2700 GSDASRSVE
-2709 VKLLENTGTDAVTY
+2709 VKLPENTGTDAVTY

-2771 MITVTLAGT
+2771 MIMVTLTGT
-2780 NLQNGIQIKVGTITA
+2780 NLQNGIQIKAGTITA
-2795 KTSGDAAEQTATLTL
+2795 QTSGDPAEQTATLTL

-2819 SYTVQYSLNGTDWFG
+2819 SYTVQYSLNGVDWVG

-2841 GHYTPPVGPVTPS
+2841 GRYTPPVGPGTPS
-2854 VPTKPGVPERDPF
+2854 VPTKPGVPERDTF

-2881 VRAAWEKDLID
+2881 VRTAWEKDLID

-2922 NNGKVTLRNGSPY
+2922 NNGKVTLRNGTPY

-2949 IEKMYLDYTPAQMNT
+2949 IEKMYLDYTPAQMNAS
-2964 PVKRNEFVHIF
+2964 VKRNEFVHIF

>member
-1 MIKGTRFFSRRLLP
+1 MIKGTRFFSKRLLP

-22 LLGMLPALTLPVLAL
+22 LLGMLPALTLPVLAEEPPAL
-37 PVLAEDPPASQK
+37 TNIAQGKNVSIHGPTSGADRPASWLTDGITESGKYVEISKDTEQNSTDPSYAQIDLGTSYDIAKVEFWNYWDDGRTLVGLVILASEKGTFAEDDRTVIFNS
-49 LTNTTDTVVTY
+49 DT
-60 QGAVGT
+60 
-66 GRAPSLVVDGDTSHN
+66 
-81 DNKYFV
+81 
-87 VGNDQTQEKNETN
+87 
-100 PANPTYWIQLDL
+100 
-112 GKKYSLTEMK
+112 
-122 LFVYHGRA
+122 
-130 LKNLVVLASDSS
+130 
-142 TFDTYRIIWNAD
+142 
-154 KENFFG
+154 ENFFG
-160 LGTGDKEQ
+160 FGVGTDASYKSVSAGLSVEKE
-168 FPNATVA
+168 AR
-175 GDTITL
+175 GR
-181 AAPTEAQ
+181 
-188 YVRILNNGHTA
+188 YVRVMNNGHDGGTP
-199 GAGQGAHYFEIEVY
+199 GQKKHGGHYTEIKVY

-220 APETRL
+220 APETTL
-226 YNVAADC
+226 YNVAAGC

-266 DKAQDMN
+266 DKAQNTSD
-273 APSYAQIDLGNIYPV
+273 PSYAQIDLGNEYPV

-315 FRDGTTKEVYNAN
+315 FRDGTTKEVYNAD

-333 NGLEVQID
+333 NGLEVQVD
-341 SGPFTARYV
+341 SAPFTARYV

-357 DKGKGGHYIEV
+357 DKGAKMGGHYIEV

-388 VLTIPTYEYQGK
+388 VLRIPTYSYTAQGGQTQK
-400 TPNNVTHPDVLDFTL
+400 AEWDTTHPDVIDFAKTSKE
-415 VNGAGG
+415 GG
-421 TPLGTWGGHRFWMA
+421 KWGGYRYWM
-435 VTPNQEGNSQFENPC
+435 VLTPNQDGYSQYENPC
-450 LVWSDDGKIWSA
+450 LAASNDGVNWVVPN
-462 EGIPNPLSV
+462 GIENPLSGV
-471 VEREPDGTH
+471 KHEPTGTH
-480 NCDNDVIYDPVSNEL
+480 NCDTDLVYNPDSDEL

-503 DAQNYGQIGTSNF
+503 DSPAGTPSN
-516 KPSIL
+516 L
-521 RCIRVAA
+521 RLIRVKEDGNSFAI
-528 TQGGSG
+528 
-534 FTYAVQKDAGQE
+534 
-546 NPYTDLVTSTYH
+546 TSTTDGKPYERLINSQYR

-571 NTWLMWSNNSDQ
+571 NTWLMWSNNSDSDNSGNGWQ
-583 GVAPTGWN
+583 SQVA
-591 NQNGFVELRR
+591 FVELYT
-601 STNGTEWG
+601 STDGKNWTN
-609 EAKSLKPTLVLQND
+609 KQSLADTLVLKGAD
-623 WIPWHLD
+623 GIASYIPWHLD
-630 VQWIPNVGADGS
+630 VQWVESQNK
-642 GEYWALICAYPKGGG
+642 YWGLFCAYPKGG
-657 SNHTDLFFAKSA
+657 NTNRTYLLFGTSE
-669 DGELWTTYPNPILS
+669 DGKTWTTYPKPLLA
-683 PRSGQWDQNFIY
+683 PRDNKWDNNFIY
-695 RSSFTYDADGKLSV
+695 RSTFIYDDASGTLQV
-709 WYSGGKE
+709 WYSGGKS
-716 QPGNHW
+716 GGW
-722 RIAYTEFENFLTDT
+722 RIAYTEFENFLTNT

-741 APYTPGT
+741 EPYTPGT

-844 LEAGYHRITIKR
+844 LEADYHRITIKR

-918 YTSSDTG
+918 YTSSDTD

-935 TALTA
+935 TALAA
-940 GNVTIT
+940 GDVTIT

-963 EAGELRMT
+963 DAGALRMT

-978 FLHGLYKYDGT
+978 FLHGLYKYDGK

-1010 TALTGTDE
+1010 TALTGSDA
-1018 TGWKGPTVQAGNKTI
+1018 TGWQGPTVQAGNKTV

-1042 GTVEGSAANK
+1042 GTVEGSEANK
-1052 QWYLDRI
+1052 KWYLDRI
-1059 AETKN
+1059 AETKK

-1075 SHTGTFLD
+1075 SHTGAFLD

-1103 ENHNAR
+1103 ENHNAG

-1141 APKDSGGSD
+1141 APKDTGGSD

-1223 GPQWGANTFSVQ
+1223 GPQWGDSTFDVF
-1235 GGPEEC
+1235 GGAEEC

-1366 STGRYSTI
+1366 STGRYGTI

-1747 RVWSVEADPAS
+1747 RVWSVEANPAS

-1796 VNGAARGTVTITAT
+1796 VTGVARGTVTITAT

-1928 TVRLAAESNAPVQV
+1928 TVRLEAESNAPVQV

-1972 GESKPVLAM
+1972 GESKRVLAM

-2004 AGLSGDGKPQ
+2004 AGLSGNGKTQ

-2147 GINLY
+2147 GINIY

-2174 NNLIDNNSCIKGVV
+2174 NDLIDNNSCIKGVV

-2241 KTAQKHHKYLVINS
+2241 KAAQKHHKYLVINS

>member
-22 LLGMLPALTLPVLAL
+22 LLSMMPALTLPVLA
-37 PVLAEDPPASQK
+37 EEPPASQK
-49 LTNTTDTVVTY
+49 LTNTTDTEVTY

-142 TFDTYRIIWNAD
+142 TFDTYSIIWNAD

-220 APETRL
+220 APETTL
-226 YNVAADC
+226 YNVAAGC
-233 NVIVNKWGGGSD
+233 NVTLNKDIPGAD
-245 RPNSWLT
+245 RPASWLT

-266 DKAQDMN
+266 DKAQN
-273 APSYAQIDLGNIYPV
+273 TSAPSYAQIDLGNEYPV
-288 SKVNFW
+288 SRVNFW
-294 NYWDDGRTLKDL
+294 NYWSDGRTLKDL

-368 EVWSTEEKKD
+368 EVWSTEKQQD
-378 PLPVPYQFRD
+378 PLPVPYQLRD
-388 VLTIPTYEYQGK
+388 VLTIPTYSYTAQGGQTQK
-400 TPNNVTHPDVLDFTL
+400 AEWDTTHPDVIDFAKTSKE
-415 VNGAGG
+415 GG
-421 TPLGTWGGHRFWMA
+421 KWGGYRYWM
-435 VTPNQEGNSQFENPC
+435 VLTPNQDGYSQYENPC
-450 LVWSDDGKIWSA
+450 LAASNDGVNWVVPN
-462 EGIPNPLSV
+462 GIENPLSGV
-471 VEREPDGTH
+471 KHEPAGTH
-480 NCDNDVIYDPVSNEL
+480 NCDTDLVYNPDSDEL

-503 DAQNYGQIGTSNF
+503 DSPAGTPSN
-516 KPSIL
+516 L
-521 RCIRVAA
+521 RLIRVKEDGNSFAI
-528 TQGGSG
+528 
-534 FTYAVQKDAGQE
+534 
-546 NPYTDLVTSTYH
+546 TSTTDDKPYERLINSQYR
-558 YDMQSPAVVRRDA
+558 YDMQSPAVVRRNA
-571 NTWLMWSNNSDQ
+571 NTWLMWSNNSDSNNSGNGWQ
-583 GVAPTGWN
+583 SQVA
-591 NQNGFVELRR
+591 FVELYT
-601 STNGTEWG
+601 STDGKNWTN
-609 EAKSLKPTLVLQND
+609 KQSLADTLVLKGAD
-623 WIPWHLD
+623 GIASYIPWHLD
-630 VQWIPNVGADGS
+630 VQWVESQNK
-642 GEYWALICAYPKGGG
+642 YWGLFCAYPKGG
-657 SNHTDLFFAKSA
+657 NTNRTYLLFGTSE
-669 DGELWTTYPNPILS
+669 DGKTWTTYQKPLLA
-683 PRSGQWDQNFIY
+683 PRDNKWDNNFIY
-695 RSSFTYDADGKLSV
+695 RSTFIYDDASGTLQV
-709 WYSGGKE
+709 WYSGGKS
-716 QPGNHW
+716 GGW

-741 APYTPGT
+741 EPYTPGT

-828 HRNAPGAMDN
+828 HRNEAGAMDN
-838 KILERE
+838 RILEKE

-918 YTSSDTG
+918 YTSSDTD

-935 TALTA
+935 TALAA
-940 GNVTIT
+940 GDVTIT

-971 VDKDNPL
+971 VDGDNPL
-978 FLHGLYKYDGT
+978 FLHGLYKYDGP

-1018 TGWKGPTVQAGNKTI
+1018 TGWKGPTVQAGNKTV

-1052 QWYLDRI
+1052 QWYLERI

-1103 ENHNAR
+1103 ENHNAG

-1119 MDALVKQAAKWG
+1119 MDTLVKQAAKWG

-1178 AKTTSAWSN
+1178 AKTTSAWSS

-1307 IPTREQVMQNTKV
+1307 IPTHEQVMQNTKV

-1366 STGRYSTI
+1366 STGRYGTI

-1534 ESTWRKATITIS
+1534 KSTWRKATITIS

-1565 QIQTAFDAA
+1565 QIQTVFDAA

-1580 TLDGNGYQEFSLT
+1580 TLDGNGYQEFTLT

-1686 SEVDLNGEAA
+1686 SEVDLNGAAA
-1696 PAAKVYEK
+1696 PAARVYEK

-1747 RVWSVEADPAS
+1747 RVWSVEANPAS

-1768 TRLNFNAAVTAVSYA
+1768 TRLNFNAADKAVSYA
-1783 PSPDGKV
+1783 ASPDGKV
-1790 TIDGNT
+1790 TIDGST
-1796 VNGAARGTVTITAT
+1796 VTGAARGTVTITAT

-1876 TGFRWIGQMD
+1876 TGFRWVGQMD

-1928 TVRLAAESNAPVQV
+1928 TVRLEAESNAPIQV

-1966 LIRLGD
+1966 IIRLGD
-1972 GESKPVLAM
+1972 GETKRVLAM

-2004 AGLSGDGKPQ
+2004 AGLSGDGKTQ

-2023 RTRLHVTLPELNDKS
+2023 RTRLHVTLSELNNKS
-2038 ATAEIVVTSTEPAT
+2038 ATAEIVVTSTEPAA

-2076 AWWDNSGIPGVPMQ
+2076 TWWDNSGIPGVPMQ

-2147 GINLY
+2147 GINIY

-2198 DAVAQLTAEYLEL
+2198 NAVAQLTAEYLEL

-2241 KTAQKHHKYLVINS
+2241 KAAQKHHKYLVINS

-2294 RYHKLFEP
+2294 RYHKLFAP

-2374 RKQVKDE
+2374 REQVKDE

-2414 RYRTLPVLSSKLSDA
+2414 RYRTLPVLSSKLSAA

-2437 LKSADLADKINI
+2437 LKSADLADKVNI
-2449 LNAQYPELSTGD
+2449 LNALYPELSTGD
-2461 AFVETLLGGGA
+2461 AFVETLLGGKA

-2508 FTLTPHT
+2508 FILTPHT

-2611 ADDKFYTETYENG
+2611 ADDNFYTETYENG

-2637 VTIRKGGAEPTPTV
+2637 VTIQKG
-2651 TDFRLTT
+2651 
-2658 DPSPLTSA
+2658 S
-2666 GGKAM
+2666 
-2671 LTLTGTNLPDG
+2671 
-2682 TKFYWGTNQAML
+2682 
-2694 TSVDAE
+2694 
-2700 GSDAFRSAE
+2700 
-2709 VKLLENTGTDAVTY
+2709 
-2723 YFRYSLDGTTLA
+2723 
-2735 GELTAT
+2735 
-2741 VPGTGGGTQPTEP
+2741 TQPTEP

-2771 MITVTLAGT
+2771 MIMVTLTGT
-2780 NLQNGIQIKVGTITA
+2780 NLQNGIQIKAGTITA
-2795 KTSGDAAEQTATLTL
+2795 KTSGNAAEQTATLTL

-2819 SYTVQYSLNGTDWFG
+2819 NYTVQYSLNGTDWFG

-2841 GHYTPPVGPVTPS
+2841 GRYTPPVGPVTPS

-2881 VRAAWEKDLID
+2881 IRAAWEKDLID

-2949 IEKMYLDYTPAQMNT
+2949 IEKMYLDYTPAQMNA

>member
-1 MIKGTRFFSRRLLP
+1 MIKGTRFFSKRLLP

-22 LLGMLPALTLPVLAL
+22 LLGMLPALTLPVLAEEPPAL
-37 PVLAEDPPASQK
+37 TNIAQGKNVSIHGPTSGADRPASWLTDGITESGKYVEISKDTEQNSTDPSYAQIDLGTSYDIAKVEFWNYWDDGRTLVGLVILASEKGTFAEDDRTVIFNS
-49 LTNTTDTVVTY
+49 DT
-60 QGAVGT
+60 
-66 GRAPSLVVDGDTSHN
+66 
-81 DNKYFV
+81 
-87 VGNDQTQEKNETN
+87 
-100 PANPTYWIQLDL
+100 
-112 GKKYSLTEMK
+112 
-122 LFVYHGRA
+122 
-130 LKNLVVLASDSS
+130 
-142 TFDTYRIIWNAD
+142 
-154 KENFFG
+154 ENFFG
-160 LGTGDKEQ
+160 FGVGTDASYKSVSAGLSVEKE
-168 FPNATVA
+168 AR
-175 GDTITL
+175 GR
-181 AAPTEAQ
+181 
-188 YVRILNNGHTA
+188 YVRVMNNGHDGGTP
-199 GAGQGAHYFEIEVY
+199 GQKKHGGHYTEIKVY

-220 APETRL
+220 APETTL
-226 YNVAADC
+226 YNVAAGC

-266 DKAQDMN
+266 DKAQNTSD
-273 APSYAQIDLGNIYPV
+273 PSYAQIDLGNEYPV

-315 FRDGTTKEVYNAN
+315 FRDGTTKEVYNAD

-333 NGLEVQID
+333 NGLEVQVD
-341 SGPFTARYV
+341 SAPFTARYV

-357 DKGKGGHYIEV
+357 DKGAKMGGHYIEV

-388 VLTIPTYEYQGK
+388 VLRIPTYSYTAQGGQTQK
-400 TPNNVTHPDVLDFTL
+400 AEWDTTHPDVIDFAKTSKE
-415 VNGAGG
+415 GG
-421 TPLGTWGGHRFWMA
+421 KWGGYRYWM
-435 VTPNQEGNSQFENPC
+435 VLTPNQDGYSQYENPC
-450 LVWSDDGKIWSA
+450 LAASNDGVNWVVPN
-462 EGIPNPLSV
+462 GIENPLSGV
-471 VEREPDGTH
+471 KHEPTGTH
-480 NCDNDVIYDPVSNEL
+480 NCDTDLVYNPDSDEL

-503 DAQNYGQIGTSNF
+503 DSPAGTPSN
-516 KPSIL
+516 L
-521 RCIRVAA
+521 RLIRVKEDGNSFAI
-528 TQGGSG
+528 
-534 FTYAVQKDAGQE
+534 
-546 NPYTDLVTSTYH
+546 TSTTDGKPYERLINSQYR

-571 NTWLMWSNNSDQ
+571 NTWLMWSNNSDSDNSGNGWQ
-583 GVAPTGWN
+583 SQVA
-591 NQNGFVELRR
+591 FVELYT
-601 STNGTEWG
+601 STDGKNWTN
-609 EAKSLKPTLVLQND
+609 KQSLADTLVLKGAD
-623 WIPWHLD
+623 GIASYIPWHLD
-630 VQWIPNVGADGS
+630 VQWVESQNK
-642 GEYWALICAYPKGGG
+642 YWGLFCAYPKGG
-657 SNHTDLFFAKSA
+657 NTNRTYLLFGTSE
-669 DGELWTTYPNPILS
+669 DGKTWTTYPKPLLA
-683 PRSGQWDQNFIY
+683 PRDNKWDNNFIY
-695 RSSFTYDADGKLSV
+695 RSTFIYDDASGTLQV
-709 WYSGGKE
+709 WYSGGKS
-716 QPGNHW
+716 GGW
-722 RIAYTEFENFLTDT
+722 RIAYTEFENFLTNT

-741 APYTPGT
+741 EPYTPGT

-785 GAEGSTATLYFYGS
+785 DAEGSTATLYFYGS

-844 LEAGYHRITIKR
+844 LEEGYHRITIKR

-862 DSGVIDLNK
+862 DSGVIDLNR

-918 YTSSDTG
+918 YTSSDQN
-925 KATVTATGLV
+925 KATVTDTGLV

-940 GNVTIT
+940 GDVTIT

-963 EAGELRMT
+963 EAGALRMT
-971 VDKDNPL
+971 VDEDNPL

-1059 AETKN
+1059 AETKK

-1103 ENHNAR
+1103 ENHNAG

-1141 APKDSGGSD
+1141 APTDSGVSD

-1366 STGRYSTI
+1366 STGRYGTI
-1374 PSLPKMAQDP
+1374 PSLPKLAQDP

-1528 QNTAHG
+1528 QNTAHD

-1546 GLGAEPTL
+1546 GLGEEPTL
-1554 ALTSSLAGQSK
+1554 APTSSLAGQSK

-1574 AGTYTI
+1574 GTYTI
-1580 TLDGNGYQEFSLT
+1580 TLDGNGYQEFTLT

-1628 VDKLDQEDPSSYTK
+1628 VDKLNQEDPSSYTK

-1686 SEVDLNGEAA
+1686 SEVDLNGAAA
-1696 PAAKVYEK
+1696 PAVKVYEK

-1783 PSPDGKV
+1783 ASPGGKV
-1790 TIDGNT
+1790 TIDGST
-1796 VNGAARGTVTITAT
+1796 VTGAARGTVTITAT

-1817 TTLTVTGG
+1817 TKLTVTGG

-1876 TGFRWIGQMD
+1876 TGFRWLGQMD

-1928 TVRLAAESNAPVQV
+1928 TVRLGAESNAPVQV

-2004 AGLSGDGKPQ
+2004 AGLSGDGKTQ

-2038 ATAEIVVTSTEPAT
+2038 ATAEIAVTSTEPAA

-2076 AWWDNSGIPGVPMQ
+2076 AWWDNSGVPGVPMQ

-2241 KTAQKHHKYLVINS
+2241 KAAQKHHKYLVINS

-2374 RKQVKDE
+2374 REQVKDE

-2437 LKSADLADKINI
+2437 LRSADLADKINI

-2461 AFVETLLGGGA
+2461 AFVETLLGGRA

-2522 ADSIK
+2522 AGSIK

-2591 LHTGERPTAVVTRN
+2591 LHTGERPAAVVTRN

-2611 ADDKFYTETYENG
+2611 ADDNFYTEAYENG
-2624 IYTLTITHNGQVN
+2624 VYTLTITHNGQVN
-2637 VTIRKGGAEPTPTV
+2637 VTIQKGSAQPVPTV
-2651 TDFRLTT
+2651 NDFRLTT

-2666 GGKAM
+2666 GGTAT
-2671 LTLTGTNLPDG
+2671 LTLTGTNLPEG
-2682 TKFYWGTNQAML
+2682 TKFHWGTDL
-2694 TSVDAE
+2694 TALTAVDATVTAD
-2700 GSDAFRSAE
+2700 SRSAE
-2709 VKLLENTGTDAVTY
+2709 VMLPKNTGTDAVTY

-2780 NLQNGIQIKVGTITA
+2780 NLQNGIQIKAGTITA

-2819 SYTVQYSLNGTDWFG
+2819 NYTVQYSLNGTDWFG

-2841 GHYTPPVGPVTPS
+2841 GQYTPPVGPVTPS

>member
-1 MIKGTRFFSRRLLP
+1 MIKGTRFFSKRLLP

-22 LLGMLPALTLPVLAL
+22 LLGMLPALTLPVLAEEPPAL
-37 PVLAEDPPASQK
+37 TNIAQGKNVSIHGPTSGADRPASWLTDGITESGKYVEISKDTEQNSTDPSYAQIDLGTSYDIAKVEFWNYWDDGRTLVGLVILASEKGTFAEDDRTVIFNS
-49 LTNTTDTVVTY
+49 DT
-60 QGAVGT
+60 
-66 GRAPSLVVDGDTSHN
+66 
-81 DNKYFV
+81 
-87 VGNDQTQEKNETN
+87 
-100 PANPTYWIQLDL
+100 
-112 GKKYSLTEMK
+112 
-122 LFVYHGRA
+122 
-130 LKNLVVLASDSS
+130 
-142 TFDTYRIIWNAD
+142 
-154 KENFFG
+154 ENFFG
-160 LGTGDKEQ
+160 FGVGTDASYKSVSAGLSVEKE
-168 FPNATVA
+168 AR
-175 GDTITL
+175 GR
-181 AAPTEAQ
+181 
-188 YVRILNNGHTA
+188 YVRVMNNGHDGGTP
-199 GAGQGAHYFEIEVY
+199 GQKKHGGHYTEIKVY

-220 APETRL
+220 APETTL
-226 YNVAADC
+226 YNVAAGC

-266 DKAQDMN
+266 DKAQNTSD
-273 APSYAQIDLGNIYPV
+273 PSYAQIDLGNEYPV

-315 FRDGTTKEVYNAN
+315 FRDGTTKEVYNAD

-333 NGLEVQID
+333 NGLEVQVD
-341 SGPFTARYV
+341 SAPFTARYV

-357 DKGKGGHYIEV
+357 DKGAKMGGHYIEV

-388 VLTIPTYEYQGK
+388 VLRIPTYSYTAQGGQTQK
-400 TPNNVTHPDVLDFTL
+400 AEWDTTHPDVIDFAKTSKE
-415 VNGAGG
+415 GG
-421 TPLGTWGGHRFWMA
+421 KWGGYRYWM
-435 VTPNQEGNSQFENPC
+435 VLTPNQDGYSQYENPC
-450 LVWSDDGKIWSA
+450 LAASNDGVNWVVPN
-462 EGIPNPLSV
+462 GIENPLSGV
-471 VEREPDGTH
+471 KHEPTGTH
-480 NCDNDVIYDPVSNEL
+480 NCDTDLVYNPDSDEL

-503 DAQNYGQIGTSNF
+503 DSPAGTPSN
-516 KPSIL
+516 L
-521 RCIRVAA
+521 RLIRVKEDGNSFAI
-528 TQGGSG
+528 
-534 FTYAVQKDAGQE
+534 
-546 NPYTDLVTSTYH
+546 TSTTDGKPYERLINSQYR

-571 NTWLMWSNNSDQ
+571 NTWLMWSNNSDSDNSGNGWQ
-583 GVAPTGWN
+583 SQVA
-591 NQNGFVELRR
+591 FVELYT
-601 STNGTEWG
+601 STDGKNWTN
-609 EAKSLKPTLVLQND
+609 KQSLADTLVLKGAD
-623 WIPWHLD
+623 GIASYIPWHLD
-630 VQWIPNVGADGS
+630 VQWVESQNK
-642 GEYWALICAYPKGGG
+642 YWGLFCAYPKGG
-657 SNHTDLFFAKSA
+657 NTNRTYLLFGTSE
-669 DGELWTTYPNPILS
+669 DGKTWTTYPKPLLA
-683 PRSGQWDQNFIY
+683 PRDNKWDNNFIY
-695 RSSFTYDADGKLSV
+695 RSTFIYDDASGTLQV
-709 WYSGGKE
+709 WYSGGKS
-716 QPGNHW
+716 GGW
-722 RIAYTEFENFLTDT
+722 RIAYTEFENFLTNT

-741 APYTPGT
+741 EPYTPGT

-760 SVPASD
+760 PVPASD

-785 GAEGSTATLYFYGS
+785 DAEGSTATLYFYGS

-828 HRNAPGAMDN
+828 HRDTAGAMDN
-838 KILERE
+838 KILEKE
-844 LEAGYHRITIKR
+844 LEADYHRITIKR

-940 GNVTIT
+940 GDVTIT
-946 VKAGQSEKTVAL
+946 VKAGQSEKTVSL

-963 EAGELRMT
+963 EAGALRMT

-1018 TGWKGPTVQAGNKTI
+1018 TGWQGPTVQAGNKTI

-1103 ENHNAR
+1103 ENHNAG

-1150 HGGTLEYFLNNET
+1150 YGGTLEYFLNNET

-1366 STGRYSTI
+1366 STGRYGTI
-1374 PSLPKMAQDP
+1374 PSLPKLAQDP

-1452 NVSFQL
+1452 NVSFQF

-1473 MLLVDEAQAGTL
+1473 MFLVDEAQAGTL

-1528 QNTAHG
+1528 QNTAHS
-1534 ESTWRKATITIS
+1534 ENTWRKATITIS

-1580 TLDGNGYQEFSLT
+1580 TLDGNGYQEFTLT

-1628 VDKLDQEDPSSYTK
+1628 VDKLNQEDPSSYTK

-1686 SEVDLNGEAA
+1686 SEVDLNGAAA

-1768 TRLNFNAAVTAVSYA
+1768 TRLNFNAADTAVSYA
-1783 PSPDGKV
+1783 ASPDGKV
-1790 TIDGNT
+1790 TIDGST
-1796 VNGAARGTVTITAT
+1796 VTGAARGTVTITAT

-1928 TVRLAAESNAPVQV
+1928 TVRLEAESNAPVQV

-2004 AGLSGDGKPQ
+2004 AGLSGDGKTQ

-2097 VWSLIPED
+2097 VWRLIPED

-2119 LGHAWGGTGNKENLQ
+2119 LGHAWGGIGNKENLQ

-2174 NNLIDNNSCIKGVV
+2174 NDLIDNNSCIKGVV

-2198 DAVAQLTAEYLEL
+2198 GAVAQLTAEYLEL

-2374 RKQVKDE
+2374 REQVKDE

-2496 TPTDATFATSMG
+2496 TPTDAKFATSMG

-2579 DKDRDLRSTVIT
+2579 DKDRDLRSAVIT
-2591 LHTGERPTAVVTRN
+2591 LHTEERPTAVVTRN

-2611 ADDKFYTETYENG
+2611 ADDNFYTETYENG
-2624 IYTLTITHNGQVN
+2624 VYTLTITHNGQVN
-2637 VTIRKGGAEPTPTV
+2637 VTIRKGSAEPTPTV
-2651 TDFRLTT
+2651 TEFKLVT
-2658 DPSPLTSA
+2658 DPEALTSA

-2682 TKFYWGTNQAML
+2682 TKFYWGTDQAML
-2694 TSVDAE
+2694 TPVDAE
-2700 GSDAFRSAE
+2700 GSDASRSVE
-2709 VKLLENTGTDAVTY
+2709 VKLPENTGTDAVTY

-2771 MITVTLAGT
+2771 MIMVTLTGT
-2780 NLQNGIQIKVGTITA
+2780 NLQNGIQIKAGTITA
-2795 KTSGDAAEQTATLTL
+2795 QTSGDAAKQTETLTL

-2819 SYTVQYSLNGTDWFG
+2819 SYTVQYSLNGVDWVG

-2841 GHYTPPVGPVTPS
+2841 GRYTPPVSPGTPS

-2881 VRAAWEKDLID
+2881 VRTAWEKDLID

-2922 NNGKVTLRNGSPY
+2922 NNGKVTLRNGTPY
-2935 WYSSYVSYAVDNGI
+2935 WYSSYVSYAVENGI
-2949 IEKMYLDYTPAQMNT
+2949 IEKMYLDYTPAQMNA
-2964 PVKRNEFVHIF
+2964 PAKRNEFVHIF

>member
-22 LLGMLPALTLPVLAL
+22 LLGMLPALTLPVLA
-37 PVLAEDPPASQK
+37 EDPPA
-49 LTNTTDTVVTY
+49 LTNVAQGKNVSIHGPTSGADRPASWLTDGITESGKYVEISKDTE
-60 QGAVGT
+60 QNST
-66 GRAPSLVVDGDTSHN
+66 DPS
-81 DNKYFV
+81 YA
-87 VGNDQTQEKNETN
+87 Q
-100 PANPTYWIQLDL
+100 IDL
-112 GKKYSLTEMK
+112 GTSYDITKVEFWNYWDD
-122 LFVYHGRA
+122 GRT
-130 LKNLVVLASDSS
+130 LVGLVILASEKG
-142 TFDTYRIIWNAD
+142 TFAEDDRTVIFNSDT
-154 KENFFG
+154 ENFFG
-160 LGTGDKEQ
+160 FGVGTDASYKSVSAGLSVEKE
-168 FPNATVA
+168 AR
-175 GDTITL
+175 GR
-181 AAPTEAQ
+181 
-188 YVRILNNGHTA
+188 YVRVMNNGHDGGTP
-199 GAGQGAHYFEIEVY
+199 GQKKHGGHYMEIKVY

-220 APETRL
+220 APETTL
-226 YNVAADC
+226 YNVAAGC

-266 DKAQDMN
+266 DKAQNTSD
-273 APSYAQIDLGNIYPV
+273 PSYAQIDLGNEYPV

-294 NYWDDGRTLKDL
+294 NYWQDNRTLNSL
-306 HIILSTTED
+306 HILLSTTAD
-315 FRDGTTKEVYNAN
+315 FQTENTKEIYSGN
-328 WTAAQ
+328 WQPAKE
-333 NGLEVQID
+333 GLTVLVQD
-341 SGPFTARYV
+341 APFEARYV

-368 EVWSTEEKKD
+368 EVLSTEDKKA
-378 PLPVPYQFRD
+378 PLPAEYKNRD
-388 VLTIPTYEYQGK
+388 VLQIPTYSYTAQGGQAQK
-400 TPNNVTHPDVLDFTL
+400 AEWDATHPDVIDFTKT
-415 VNGAGG
+415 NKAGG
-421 TPLGTWGGHRFWMA
+421 KWGGYRYWMA
-435 VTPNQEGNSQFENPC
+435 LTPNQDGYSQYENPC
-450 LVWSDDGKIWSA
+450 LAASHDGINWVVPN
-462 EGIPNPLSV
+462 GIENPLSN
-471 VEREPDGTH
+471 VEHEPTGTH
-480 NCDNDVIYDPVSNEL
+480 NCDTDLVYNPDSDEL
-495 WVYYVWEQ
+495 WVYYVWERDQ
-503 DAQNYGQIGTSNF
+503 PAGTPSN
-516 KPSIL
+516 L
-521 RCIRVAA
+521 RLIRVKEKNNSFEI
-528 TQGGSG
+528 TSTTGG
-534 FTYAVQKDAGQE
+534 
-546 NPYTDLVTSTYH
+546 NPYESLINSQYR
-558 YDMQSPAVVRRDA
+558 YDMQSPAIVRRGAD
-571 NTWLMWSNNSDQ
+571 NWLMWSNNSDSDNSGNGWQ
-583 GVAPTGWN
+583 SQVA
-591 NQNGFVELRR
+591 FVELRT
-601 STNGTEWG
+601 STDGKNWTN
-609 EAKSLKPTLVLQND
+609 KQSLADTLVLKGTD
-623 WIPWHLD
+623 GIDSYIPWHLD
-630 VQWIPNVGADGS
+630 VQWVEGQ
-642 GEYWALICAYPKGGG
+642 GEYWGLFCAYPRGG
-657 SNHTDLFFAKSA
+657 NTTRTYLLFATSK
-669 DGELWTTYPNPILS
+669 DGKTWTTYPKPLIS
-683 PRSGQWDQNFIY
+683 PRDNKWDNNFIY
-695 RSSFTYDADGKLSV
+695 RSTFVYDDASGTLQV
-709 WYSGGKE
+709 WYSGGKS
-716 QPGNHW
+716 GGW

-760 SVPASD
+760 PVPASD

-785 GAEGSTATLYFYGS
+785 DAEGSTATLYFYGS

-828 HRNAPGAMDN
+828 HRDTAGAMDN
-838 KILERE
+838 KILEKE
-844 LEAGYHRITIKR
+844 LEADYHRITIKR

-918 YTSSDTG
+918 YTSSDTD

-935 TALTA
+935 TALAA
-940 GNVTIT
+940 GDVTIT

-963 EAGELRMT
+963 DAGALRMT

-978 FLHGLYKYDGT
+978 FLHGLYKYDGK

-1010 TALTGTDE
+1010 TALTGSDA
-1018 TGWKGPTVQAGNKTI
+1018 TGWQGPTVQAGNKTV

-1042 GTVEGSAANK
+1042 GTVEGSEANK
-1052 QWYLDRI
+1052 KWYLDRI
-1059 AETKN
+1059 AETKK

-1075 SHTGTFLD
+1075 SHTEAFLD

-1103 ENHNAR
+1103 ENHNAG

-1150 HGGTLEYFLNNET
+1150 YGGTLEYFLNNET

-1366 STGRYSTI
+1366 STGRYGTI
-1374 PSLPKMAQDP
+1374 PSLPKLAQAP

-1390 RMADVQALGGAAGI
+1390 TMTDVQALGGASGI

-1452 NVSFQL
+1452 NVSFQF

-1473 MLLVDEAQAGTL
+1473 MFLVDEAQAGTL

-1528 QNTAHG
+1528 QNTAHS
-1534 ESTWRKATITIS
+1534 ENTWRKATITIS

-1580 TLDGNGYQEFSLT
+1580 TLDGNGYQEFTLT

-1628 VDKLDQEDPSSYTK
+1628 VDKLNQEDPSSYTK

-1686 SEVDLNGEAA
+1686 SEVDLNGAAA

-1768 TRLNFNAAVTAVSYA
+1768 TRLNFNAADTAVSYA
-1783 PSPDGKV
+1783 ASPDGKV
-1790 TIDGNT
+1790 TIDGST
-1796 VNGAARGTVTITAT
+1796 VTGAARGTVTITAT

-1928 TVRLAAESNAPVQV
+1928 TVRLEAESNAPVQV

-2004 AGLSGDGKPQ
+2004 AGLSGDGKTQ

-2097 VWSLIPED
+2097 VWRLIPED

-2119 LGHAWGGTGNKENLQ
+2119 LGHAWGGIGNKENLQ

-2174 NNLIDNNSCIKGVV
+2174 NDLIDNNSCIKGVV

-2198 DAVAQLTAEYLEL
+2198 GAVAQLTAEYLEL

-2374 RKQVKDE
+2374 REQVKDE

-2496 TPTDATFATSMG
+2496 TPTDAKFATSMG

-2591 LHTGERPTAVVTRN
+2591 LHTEERPTAVVTRN

-2611 ADDKFYTETYENG
+2611 ADDNFYTETYENG
-2624 IYTLTITHNGQVN
+2624 VYTLTITHNGQVN
-2637 VTIRKGGAEPTPTV
+2637 VTIRKGSAEPTPTV
-2651 TDFRLTT
+2651 TEFKLVT
-2658 DPSPLTSA
+2658 DPEALTSA

-2682 TKFYWGTNQAML
+2682 TKFYWGTDQAML
-2694 TSVDAE
+2694 TPVDAE
-2700 GSDAFRSAE
+2700 GSDASRSVE
-2709 VKLLENTGTDAVTY
+2709 VKLPENTGTDAVTY

-2771 MITVTLAGT
+2771 MIMVTLTGT
-2780 NLQNGIQIKVGTITA
+2780 NLQNGIQIKAGTITA
-2795 KTSGDAAEQTATLTL
+2795 QTSGDAAKQTETLTL

-2819 SYTVQYSLNGTDWFG
+2819 SYTVQYSLNGVDWVG

-2841 GHYTPPVGPVTPS
+2841 GRYTPPVSPGTPS

-2881 VRAAWEKDLID
+2881 VRTAWEKDLID

-2922 NNGKVTLRNGSPY
+2922 NNGKVTLRNGTPY
-2935 WYSSYVSYAVDNGI
+2935 WYSSYVSYAVENGI
-2949 IEKMYLDYTPAQMNT
+2949 IEKMYLDYTPAQMNA
-2964 PVKRNEFVHIF
+2964 PAKRNEFVHIF

>member
-22 LLGMLPALTLPVLAL
+22 LLGMLPALTLPVLAEEPPAL
-37 PVLAEDPPASQK
+37 TNVAQGKNVSIHGPTSGTDRPASWLTDGITDSGKYVEISKDTEQNSTDPSYAQIDLGTSYDIAKVEFWNYWDDGRTLVGLVILASEKGTFAEDDRTVIFNS
-49 LTNTTDTVVTY
+49 DT
-60 QGAVGT
+60 
-66 GRAPSLVVDGDTSHN
+66 
-81 DNKYFV
+81 
-87 VGNDQTQEKNETN
+87 
-100 PANPTYWIQLDL
+100 
-112 GKKYSLTEMK
+112 
-122 LFVYHGRA
+122 
-130 LKNLVVLASDSS
+130 
-142 TFDTYRIIWNAD
+142 
-154 KENFFG
+154 ENFFG
-160 LGTGDKEQ
+160 FGVGTDASYKS
-168 FPNATVA
+168 VSA
-175 GDTITL
+175 GL
-181 AAPTEAQ
+181 SVEKAARGR
-188 YVRILNNGHTA
+188 YVRVMNNGHDGGTP
-199 GAGQGAHYFEIEVY
+199 GHKKQGGHYTEIKVY

-220 APETRL
+220 VTPPETML
-226 YNVAADC
+226 YNVAAGC
-233 NVIVNKWGGGSD
+233 NVTLNKDIPGAD
-245 RPNSWLT
+245 RPASWLT

-266 DKAQDMN
+266 DKAQDTN
-273 APSYAQIDLGNIYPV
+273 DPSYAQIDLGNEYPV
-288 SKVNFW
+288 SKINFW
-294 NYWDDGRTLKDL
+294 NYWSDGRTLKDL

-315 FRDGTTKEVYNAN
+315 FRDGTTKEIYNGN
-328 WTAAQ
+328 WQATEA
-333 NGLEVQID
+333 GLDVPVTD
-341 SGPFTARYV
+341 DPYNARYV

-357 DKGKGGHYIEV
+357 DKGKGGHYIEA
-368 EVWSTEEKKD
+368 EVWSTEKQKE
-378 PLPVPYQFRD
+378 PLPVPYQLRD
-388 VLTIPTYEYQGK
+388 VLKIPTYSYTAQGGQTQK
-400 TPNNVTHPDVLDFTL
+400 AEWDTTHPDVIDFAKTSKE
-415 VNGAGG
+415 GG
-421 TPLGTWGGHRFWMA
+421 KWGGYRYWM
-435 VTPNQEGNSQFENPC
+435 VLTPNQDGYSQYENPC
-450 LVWSDDGKIWSA
+450 LAASNDGVNWVVPN
-462 EGIPNPLSV
+462 GIENPLSGV
-471 VEREPDGTH
+471 KHEPAGTH
-480 NCDNDVIYDPVSNEL
+480 NCDTDLVYNPDSDEL

-503 DAQNYGQIGTSNF
+503 DSPAGTPSN
-516 KPSIL
+516 L
-521 RCIRVAA
+521 RLIRVREKND
-528 TQGGSG
+528 G
-534 FTYAVQKDAGQE
+534 FE
-546 NPYTDLVTSTYH
+546 ITSTTDGKPYERLINSQYR
-558 YDMQSPAVVRRDA
+558 YDMQSPAVVRRNA
-571 NTWLMWSNNSDQ
+571 NTWLMWSNNSDSNNSGNGWQ
-583 GVAPTGWN
+583 SQVA
-591 NQNGFVELRR
+591 FVELYT
-601 STNGTEWG
+601 STDGKNWTN
-609 EAKSLKPTLVLQND
+609 KQSLADTLVLKGAD
-623 WIPWHLD
+623 GIASYIPWHLD
-630 VQWIPNVGADGS
+630 VQWVESQNK
-642 GEYWALICAYPKGGG
+642 YWGLFCAYPKGG
-657 SNHTDLFFAKSA
+657 NTNRTYLLFGTSE
-669 DGELWTTYPNPILS
+669 DGKTWTTYQKPLLA
-683 PRSGQWDQNFIY
+683 PRDNKWDNNFIY
-695 RSSFTYDADGKLSV
+695 RSTFIYDDASGTLQV
-709 WYSGGKE
+709 WYSGGKS
-716 QPGNHW
+716 GGW

-741 APYTPGT
+741 EPYTPGT

-828 HRNAPGAMDN
+828 HRNEAGAMDN
-838 KILERE
+838 RILEKE

-886 YGVSPTE
+886 YGVSPTK

-918 YTSSDTG
+918 YTSSDTD
-925 KATVTATGLV
+925 KATVTAAGLV

-940 GNVTIT
+940 GDVAIT

-978 FLHGLYKYDGT
+978 FLHGLYKYDGK

-1103 ENHNAR
+1103 ENHNAN

-1141 APKDSGGSD
+1141 APKDTGSSD

-1178 AKTTSAWSN
+1178 AKTTSAWSY

-1223 GPQWGANTFSVQ
+1223 GPQWGDSTFDVF
-1235 GGPEEC
+1235 GGAEEC

-1366 STGRYSTI
+1366 STGRYGTI

-1404 QNYFNARYPQRYNGT
+1404 QNYFNARHPQRYTGT

-1437 WFFDTRENSALHSKQ
+1437 WFFDTRESSALHSKQ

-1546 GLGAEPTL
+1546 GLGEEPTL

-1580 TLDGNGYQEFSLT
+1580 TLDGNGYQEFTLT

-1768 TRLNFNAAVTAVSYA
+1768 TRLNFNAADTAVSYA
-1783 PSPDGKV
+1783 ASPDGKV
-1790 TIDGNT
+1790 TIDGST
-1796 VNGAARGTVTITAT
+1796 VTGAARGTVTITAT

-1928 TVRLAAESNAPVQV
+1928 TVRLEAESNAPVQV

-2004 AGLSGDGKPQ
+2004 AGLSGDGKTQ

-2076 AWWDNSGIPGVPMQ
+2076 AWWDNSGVPGVPMQ

-2302 VMNTTYEDVRR
+2302 VMDTTYEDVRR

-2374 RKQVKDE
+2374 REQVKDE

-2414 RYRTLPVLSSKLSDA
+2414 RYRTLPVLSSKLSAA

-2449 LNAQYPELSTGD
+2449 LNAQYLELSTGD

-2591 LHTGERPTAVVTRN
+2591 LHTEERPTAVVTRN

-2611 ADDKFYTETYENG
+2611 ADDNFYTEAYENG
-2624 IYTLTITHNGQVN
+2624 VYTLTITHNGQVN
-2637 VTIRKGGAEPTPTV
+2637 VTIRKGGAQPIPTV

-2658 DPSPLTSA
+2658 DPSQLTSA

-2682 TKFYWGTNQAML
+2682 TKFYWGTDQAML
-2694 TSVDAE
+2694 TPVDAE
-2700 GSDAFRSAE
+2700 GSDVSRSAE
-2709 VKLLENTGTDAVTY
+2709 VTLTKNTGTDAVTY

-2780 NLQNGIQIKVGTITA
+2780 NLQNGIQIKAGTISA

-2854 VPTKPGVPERDPF
+2854 VPTKPSVPERDPF

-2949 IEKMYLDYTPAQMNT
+2949 IEKMYLDYTPGQMNT

>member
-1 MIKGTRFFSRRLLP
+1 MIKGTRFFSKRLLP

-22 LLGMLPALTLPVLAL
+22 LLGMLPALTLPVLAEEPPAL
-37 PVLAEDPPASQK
+37 TNIAQGKNVSIHGPTSGADRPASWLTDGITESGKYVEISKDTEQNSTDPSYAQIDLGTSYDIAKVEFWNYWDDGRTLVGLVILASEKGTFAEDDRTVIFNS
-49 LTNTTDTVVTY
+49 DT
-60 QGAVGT
+60 
-66 GRAPSLVVDGDTSHN
+66 
-81 DNKYFV
+81 
-87 VGNDQTQEKNETN
+87 
-100 PANPTYWIQLDL
+100 
-112 GKKYSLTEMK
+112 
-122 LFVYHGRA
+122 
-130 LKNLVVLASDSS
+130 
-142 TFDTYRIIWNAD
+142 
-154 KENFFG
+154 ENFFG
-160 LGTGDKEQ
+160 FGVGTDASYKSVSAGLSVEKE
-168 FPNATVA
+168 AR
-175 GDTITL
+175 GR
-181 AAPTEAQ
+181 
-188 YVRILNNGHTA
+188 YVRVMNNGHDGGTP
-199 GAGQGAHYFEIEVY
+199 GQKKHGGHYTEIKVY

-220 APETRL
+220 APETTL
-226 YNVAADC
+226 YNVAAGC

-266 DKAQDMN
+266 DKAQNTSD
-273 APSYAQIDLGNIYPV
+273 PSYAQIDLGNEYPV

-315 FRDGTTKEVYNAN
+315 FRDGTTKEVYNAD

-333 NGLEVQID
+333 NGLEVQVD
-341 SGPFTARYV
+341 SAPFTARYV

-357 DKGKGGHYIEV
+357 DKGAKMGGHYIEV

-388 VLTIPTYEYQGK
+388 VLRIPTYSYTAQGGQTQK
-400 TPNNVTHPDVLDFTL
+400 AEWDTTHPDVIDFAKTSKE
-415 VNGAGG
+415 GG
-421 TPLGTWGGHRFWMA
+421 KWGGYRYWM
-435 VTPNQEGNSQFENPC
+435 VLTPNQDGYSQYENPC
-450 LVWSDDGKIWSA
+450 LAASNDGVNWVVPN
-462 EGIPNPLSV
+462 GIENPLSGV
-471 VEREPDGTH
+471 KHEPTGTH
-480 NCDNDVIYDPVSNEL
+480 NCDTDLVYNPDSDEL

-503 DAQNYGQIGTSNF
+503 DSPAGTPSN
-516 KPSIL
+516 L
-521 RCIRVAA
+521 RLIRVKEDGNSFAI
-528 TQGGSG
+528 
-534 FTYAVQKDAGQE
+534 
-546 NPYTDLVTSTYH
+546 TSTTDGKPYERLINSQYR

-571 NTWLMWSNNSDQ
+571 NTWLMWSNNSDSDNSGNGWQ
-583 GVAPTGWN
+583 SQVA
-591 NQNGFVELRR
+591 FVELYT
-601 STNGTEWG
+601 STDGKNWTN
-609 EAKSLKPTLVLQND
+609 KQSLADTLVLKGAD
-623 WIPWHLD
+623 GIASYIPWHLD
-630 VQWIPNVGADGS
+630 VQWVESQNK
-642 GEYWALICAYPKGGG
+642 YWGLFCAYPKGG
-657 SNHTDLFFAKSA
+657 NTNRTYLLFGTSE
-669 DGELWTTYPNPILS
+669 DGKTWTTYPKPLLA
-683 PRSGQWDQNFIY
+683 PRDNKWDNNFIY
-695 RSSFTYDADGKLSV
+695 RSTFIYDDASGTLQV
-709 WYSGGKE
+709 WYSGGKS
-716 QPGNHW
+716 GGW
-722 RIAYTEFENFLTDT
+722 RIAYTEFENFLTNT

-741 APYTPGT
+741 EPYTPGT

-785 GAEGSTATLYFYGS
+785 GTEGSTATLYFYGS

-893 KTLWVDDTLQ
+893 KTLWAGDTLQ
-903 ISALVPFNATDKTVT
+903 LSALVPFNATDKAIT
-918 YTSSDTG
+918 YTSSDQN
-925 KATVTATGLV
+925 KATVTDTGFV
-935 TALTA
+935 TALAA
-940 GNVTIT
+940 GEVTIT
-946 VKAGQSEKTVAL
+946 VAAGTVQKIVQL

-971 VDKDNPL
+971 VDEDNPL
-978 FLHGLYKYDGT
+978 FLHGLYKYDGK

-1018 TGWKGPTVQAGNKTI
+1018 TGWQGPTVQAGNKTI

-1103 ENHNAR
+1103 ENHNAG

-1150 HGGTLEYFLNNET
+1150 YGGTLEYFLNNET

-1223 GPQWGANTFSVQ
+1223 GPQWGDSTFDVF
-1235 GGPEEC
+1235 GGAEEC

-1366 STGRYSTI
+1366 STGRYGTI
-1374 PSLPKMAQDP
+1374 PSLPKLAQAP

-1390 RMADVQALGGAAGI
+1390 TMTDVQALGGASGI

-1452 NVSFQL
+1452 NVSFQF

-1473 MLLVDEAQAGTL
+1473 MFLVDEAQAGTL

-1528 QNTAHG
+1528 QNTAHS
-1534 ESTWRKATITIS
+1534 ENTWRKATITIS

-1580 TLDGNGYQEFSLT
+1580 TLDGNGYQEFTLT

-1628 VDKLDQEDPSSYTK
+1628 VDKLNQEDPSSYTK

-1686 SEVDLNGEAA
+1686 SEVDLNGAAA

-1768 TRLNFNAAVTAVSYA
+1768 TRLNFNAADTAVSYA
-1783 PSPDGKV
+1783 ASPDGKV
-1790 TIDGNT
+1790 TIDGST
-1796 VNGAARGTVTITAT
+1796 VTGAARGTVTITAT

-1928 TVRLAAESNAPVQV
+1928 TVRLEAESNAPVQV

-2004 AGLSGDGKPQ
+2004 AGLSGDGKTQ

-2097 VWSLIPED
+2097 VWRLIPED

-2119 LGHAWGGTGNKENLQ
+2119 LGHAWGGIGNKENLQ

-2174 NNLIDNNSCIKGVV
+2174 NDLIDNNSCIKGVV

-2198 DAVAQLTAEYLEL
+2198 GAVAQLTAEYLEL

-2374 RKQVKDE
+2374 REQVKDE

-2496 TPTDATFATSMG
+2496 TPTDAKFATSMG

-2591 LHTGERPTAVVTRN
+2591 LHTEERPTAVVTRN

-2611 ADDKFYTETYENG
+2611 ADDNFYTETYENG
-2624 IYTLTITHNGQVN
+2624 VYTLTITHNGQVN
-2637 VTIRKGGAEPTPTV
+2637 VTIRKGSAEPTPTV
-2651 TDFRLTT
+2651 TEFKLVT
-2658 DPSPLTSA
+2658 DPEALTSA

-2682 TKFYWGTNQAML
+2682 TKFYWGTDQAML
-2694 TSVDAE
+2694 TPVDAE
-2700 GSDAFRSAE
+2700 GSDASRSVE
-2709 VKLLENTGTDAVTY
+2709 VKLPENTGTDAVTY

-2771 MITVTLAGT
+2771 MIMVTLTGT
-2780 NLQNGIQIKVGTITA
+2780 NLQNGIQIKAGTITA
-2795 KTSGDAAEQTATLTL
+2795 QTSGDAAKQTETLTL

-2819 SYTVQYSLNGTDWFG
+2819 SYTVQYSLNGVDWVG

-2841 GHYTPPVGPVTPS
+2841 GRYTPPVSPGTPS

-2881 VRAAWEKDLID
+2881 VRTAWEKDLID

-2922 NNGKVTLRNGSPY
+2922 NNGKVTLRNGTPY
-2935 WYSSYVSYAVDNGI
+2935 WYSSYVSYAVENGI
-2949 IEKMYLDYTPAQMNT
+2949 IEKMYLDYTPAQMNA
-2964 PVKRNEFVHIF
+2964 PAKRNEFVHIF

>member
-1 MIKGTRFFSRRLLP
+1 MIKGTRFFSKRLLP

-22 LLGMLPALTLPVLAL
+22 LLGMLPALTLPVLAEEPPAL
-37 PVLAEDPPASQK
+37 TNIAQGKNVSIHGPTSGADRPASWLTDGITESGKYVEISKDTEQNSTDPSYAQIDLGTSYDIAKVEFWNYWDDGRTLVGLVILASEKGTFAEDDRTVIFNS
-49 LTNTTDTVVTY
+49 DT
-60 QGAVGT
+60 
-66 GRAPSLVVDGDTSHN
+66 
-81 DNKYFV
+81 
-87 VGNDQTQEKNETN
+87 
-100 PANPTYWIQLDL
+100 
-112 GKKYSLTEMK
+112 
-122 LFVYHGRA
+122 
-130 LKNLVVLASDSS
+130 
-142 TFDTYRIIWNAD
+142 
-154 KENFFG
+154 ENFFG
-160 LGTGDKEQ
+160 FGVGTDASYKSVSAGLSVEKE
-168 FPNATVA
+168 AR
-175 GDTITL
+175 GR
-181 AAPTEAQ
+181 
-188 YVRILNNGHTA
+188 YVRVMNNGHDGGTP
-199 GAGQGAHYFEIEVY
+199 GQKKHGGHYTEIKVY

-220 APETRL
+220 APETTL
-226 YNVAADC
+226 YNVAAGC

-266 DKAQDMN
+266 DKAQNTSD
-273 APSYAQIDLGNIYPV
+273 PSYAQIDLGNEYPV

-315 FRDGTTKEVYNAN
+315 FRDGTTKEVYNAD

-333 NGLEVQID
+333 NGLEVQVD
-341 SGPFTARYV
+341 SAPFTARYV

-357 DKGKGGHYIEV
+357 DKGAKMGGHYIEV

-388 VLTIPTYEYQGK
+388 VLRIPTYSYTAQGGQTQK
-400 TPNNVTHPDVLDFTL
+400 AEWDTTHPDVIDFAKTSKE
-415 VNGAGG
+415 GG
-421 TPLGTWGGHRFWMA
+421 KWGGYRYWM
-435 VTPNQEGNSQFENPC
+435 VLTPNQDGYSQYENPC
-450 LVWSDDGKIWSA
+450 LAASNDGVNWVVPN
-462 EGIPNPLSV
+462 GIENPLSGV
-471 VEREPDGTH
+471 KHEPTGTH
-480 NCDNDVIYDPVSNEL
+480 NCDTDLVYNPDSDEL

-503 DAQNYGQIGTSNF
+503 DSPAGTPSN
-516 KPSIL
+516 L
-521 RCIRVAA
+521 RLIRVKEDGNSFAI
-528 TQGGSG
+528 
-534 FTYAVQKDAGQE
+534 
-546 NPYTDLVTSTYH
+546 TSTTDGKPYERLINSQYR

-571 NTWLMWSNNSDQ
+571 NTWLMWSNNSDSDNSGNGWQ
-583 GVAPTGWN
+583 SQVA
-591 NQNGFVELRR
+591 FVELYT
-601 STNGTEWG
+601 STDGKNWTN
-609 EAKSLKPTLVLQND
+609 KQSLADTLVLKGAD
-623 WIPWHLD
+623 GIASYIPWHLD
-630 VQWIPNVGADGS
+630 VQWVESQNK
-642 GEYWALICAYPKGGG
+642 YWGLFCAYPKGG
-657 SNHTDLFFAKSA
+657 NTNRTYLLFGTSE
-669 DGELWTTYPNPILS
+669 DGKTWTTYPKPLLA
-683 PRSGQWDQNFIY
+683 PRDNKWDNNFIY
-695 RSSFTYDADGKLSV
+695 RSTFIYDDASGTLQV
-709 WYSGGKE
+709 WYSGGKS
-716 QPGNHW
+716 GGW
-722 RIAYTEFENFLTDT
+722 RIAYTEFENFLTNT

-741 APYTPGT
+741 EPYTPGT

-785 GAEGSTATLYFYGS
+785 GTEGSTATLYFYGS

-893 KTLWVDDTLQ
+893 KTLWAGDTLQ
-903 ISALVPFNATDKTVT
+903 LSALVPFNATDKAIT
-918 YTSSDTG
+918 YTSSDQN
-925 KATVTATGLV
+925 KATVTDTGFV
-935 TALTA
+935 TALAA
-940 GNVTIT
+940 GEVTIT
-946 VKAGQSEKTVAL
+946 VAAGTVQKIVQL

-971 VDKDNPL
+971 VDEDNPL
-978 FLHGLYKYDGT
+978 FLHGLYKYDGK

-1018 TGWKGPTVQAGNKTI
+1018 TGWQGPTVQAGNKTI

-1103 ENHNAR
+1103 ENHNAG

-1150 HGGTLEYFLNNET
+1150 YGGTLEYFLNNET

-1223 GPQWGANTFSVQ
+1223 GPQWGDSTFDVF
-1235 GGPEEC
+1235 GGAEEC

-1366 STGRYSTI
+1366 STGRYGTI
-1374 PSLPKMAQDP
+1374 PSLPKMAQAP

-1404 QNYFNARYPQRYNGT
+1404 QNYFNERYPQRYTGT
-1419 GYAHYDEL
+1419 GYAHYDAL

-1437 WFFDTRENSALHSKQ
+1437 WFFDTRESSALHSKQ

-1458 TQNSFGANIEFEPYS
+1458 AQNGLGTTIEFEPYS
-1473 MLLVDEAQAGTL
+1473 MLLVDEAQAGTI

-1492 WVDKNPIWEGYV
+1492 WVDKNPIWDGYV
-1504 KGTTPTWD
+1504 KGTTATWD

-1528 QNTAHG
+1528 QNTAHS
-1534 ESTWRKATITIS
+1534 ENTWRKATITIS

-1612 NGNQLSPHI
+1612 NGTQLSPHI

-1628 VDKLDQEDPSSYTK
+1628 VDKLNQEDPSSYTK

-1686 SEVDLNGEAA
+1686 SEVDLNGAAA

-1747 RVWSVEADPAS
+1747 RVWSVEANPAS

-1783 PSPDGKV
+1783 PSPDGKITIAGDTV
-1790 TIDGNT
+1790 TG
-1796 VNGAARGTVTITAT
+1796 VARGTVTITAT

-1836 SGQIQYTGNW
+1836 SGQVQYTGNW

-1928 TVRLAAESNAPVQV
+1928 TVRLEAESNAPVQV

-1949 GTDLDETVSSV
+1949 GTDLDETVFSV

-1972 GESKPVLAM
+1972 GESKRVLAM

-2004 AGLSGDGKPQ
+2004 AGLSGDGKTQ

-2097 VWSLIPED
+2097 VWRLIPED

-2174 NNLIDNNSCIKGVV
+2174 NDLIDNNSCIKGVV

-2198 DAVAQLTAEYLEL
+2198 GAVAQLTAEYLEL

-2374 RKQVKDE
+2374 RKQVKGE

-2611 ADDKFYTETYENG
+2611 ADDNFYTETYENG

-2682 TKFYWGTNQAML
+2682 TKFYWGTNQNAL
-2694 TSVDAE
+2694 TAVDTTVTA
-2700 GSDAFRSAE
+2700 DARSAT
-2709 VKLLENTGTDAVTY
+2709 VDLPANTGENAVTY

-2771 MITVTLAGT
+2771 MITVTLTGT
-2780 NLQNGIQIKVGTITA
+2780 NLQNGIQIKAGTITA
-2795 KTSGDAAEQTATLTL
+2795 QTSGDAAEQTATLTL

-2819 SYTVQYSLNGTDWFG
+2819 NYTVQYSLNGTDWFG

-2949 IEKMYLDYTPAQMNT
+2949 IEKMYLDYAPAQMNT

-2975 YGAMSDYRQ
+2975 YGAISDYRQ

>member
-1 MIKGTRFFSRRLLP
+1 MIKGTRFFSKRLLP

-22 LLGMLPALTLPVLAL
+22 LLGMLPALTLPVLAEEPPAL
-37 PVLAEDPPASQK
+37 TNVAQGKNVSIHGPTSGADRPASWLTDGITDSGKYVEISKDTEQNSTDPSYAQIDLGTSYDIAKVEFWNYWDDGRTLVGLVILASEKGTFAEDDRTVIFNS
-49 LTNTTDTVVTY
+49 DT
-60 QGAVGT
+60 
-66 GRAPSLVVDGDTSHN
+66 
-81 DNKYFV
+81 
-87 VGNDQTQEKNETN
+87 
-100 PANPTYWIQLDL
+100 
-112 GKKYSLTEMK
+112 
-122 LFVYHGRA
+122 
-130 LKNLVVLASDSS
+130 
-142 TFDTYRIIWNAD
+142 
-154 KENFFG
+154 ENFFG
-160 LGTGDKEQ
+160 FGVGTDASYKSVSAGLSVEKE
-168 FPNATVA
+168 AR
-175 GDTITL
+175 GR
-181 AAPTEAQ
+181 
-188 YVRILNNGHTA
+188 YVRVMNNGHDGGTP
-199 GAGQGAHYFEIEVY
+199 GQKKHGGHYTEIKVY
-213 GTEHTGG
+213 GTEHTG
-220 APETRL
+220 AVTPPEPTL
-226 YNVAADC
+226 HNVAAGC
-233 NVIVNKWGGGSD
+233 NVIVNKWGGGND

-266 DKAQDMN
+266 DKAQNTSD
-273 APSYAQIDLGNIYPV
+273 PSYAQIDLGNEYPV

-315 FRDGTTKEVYNAN
+315 FQTGTTKEIYNDN
-328 WTAAQ
+328 WQATEA
-333 NGLEVQID
+333 GLDVSVTD
-341 SGPFTARYV
+341 DPYNARYV

-388 VLTIPTYEYQGK
+388 VLKIPTYSYTAQGGQTQK
-400 TPNNVTHPDVLDFTL
+400 AEWDTTHPDVIDFAKTSKE
-415 VNGAGG
+415 GG
-421 TPLGTWGGHRFWMA
+421 KWGGYRYWM
-435 VTPNQEGNSQFENPC
+435 VLTPNQDGYSQYENPC
-450 LVWSDDGKIWSA
+450 LAASNDGVNWVVPN
-462 EGIPNPLSV
+462 GIENPLSGV
-471 VEREPDGTH
+471 KHEPAGTH
-480 NCDNDVIYDPVSNEL
+480 NCDTDLVYNPDSDEL

-503 DAQNYGQIGTSNF
+503 DSPAGTPSN
-516 KPSIL
+516 L
-521 RCIRVAA
+521 RLIRVKEKND
-528 TQGGSG
+528 G
-534 FTYAVQKDAGQE
+534 FE
-546 NPYTDLVTSTYH
+546 ITSTTDGKPYERLINSQYR
-558 YDMQSPAVVRRDA
+558 YDMQSPAVVRRNA
-571 NTWLMWSNNSDQ
+571 NTWLMWSNNSDSDNSGNGWQ
-583 GVAPTGWN
+583 SQVA
-591 NQNGFVELRR
+591 FVELYT
-601 STNGTEWG
+601 SADGKNWTN
-609 EAKSLKPTLVLQND
+609 KQSLADTLVLKGAD
-623 WIPWHLD
+623 GIASYIPWHLD
-630 VQWIPNVGADGS
+630 VQWVESQNK
-642 GEYWALICAYPKGGG
+642 YWGLFCAYPKGG
-657 SNHTDLFFAKSA
+657 NTNRTYLLFGTSE
-669 DGELWTTYPNPILS
+669 DGKTWLTYPKPLLA
-683 PRSGQWDQNFIY
+683 PRDNKWDNNFIY
-695 RSSFTYDADGKLSV
+695 RSTFIYDDASGTLQV
-709 WYSGGKE
+709 WYSGGKS
-716 QPGNHW
+716 GGW

-760 SVPASD
+760 SVLASD

-828 HRNAPGAMDN
+828 HRDTAGAMDN
-838 KILERE
+838 KILEKE

-978 FLHGLYKYDGT
+978 FLHGLYKYDGP

-1018 TGWKGPTVQAGNKTI
+1018 TGWNGPTVQAGNKTI

-1103 ENHNAR
+1103 ENHNAG

-1141 APKDSGGSD
+1141 APKDTGSSD

-1355 GKNNGTTMMTY
+1355 GKNNRTTMMTY
-1366 STGRYSTI
+1366 STGRYGTI
-1374 PSLPKMAQDP
+1374 PSLPKLAQAP

-1390 RMADVQALGGAAGI
+1390 TMTDVQALGGASGI

-1528 QNTAHG
+1528 QNTAHS

-1580 TLDGNGYQEFSLT
+1580 TLDGNGYQEFTLT

-1686 SEVDLNGEAA
+1686 SEVDLNGAAA

-1747 RVWSVEADPAS
+1747 RVWSVEANPAS

-1790 TIDGNT
+1790 TIAGDT
-1796 VNGAARGTVTITAT
+1796 VTGVARGTVTITAT

-2004 AGLSGDGKPQ
+2004 AGLSGDGKTQ
-2014 KTVTGKMAG
+2014 KNVTGKMAG

-2038 ATAEIVVTSTEPAT
+2038 ATAEIVVTSTESAA

-2241 KTAQKHHKYLVINS
+2241 KAAQKHHKYLVINS

-2374 RKQVKDE
+2374 REQVKGE

-2414 RYRTLPVLSSKLSDA
+2414 RYRTLPVLSSKLSAA

-2449 LNAQYPELSTGD
+2449 LNVQYPELSTGD

-2611 ADDKFYTETYENG
+2611 ADDNFYTETYENG

-2637 VTIRKGGAEPTPTV
+2637 VTIRKGGAGPTPTV

-2658 DPSPLTSA
+2658 APSPLTSA

-2682 TKFYWGTNQAML
+2682 TKFYWGTDQAIL
-2694 TSVDAE
+2694 TPVDAE
-2700 GSDAFRSAE
+2700 GSDASRSAE
-2709 VKLLENTGTDAVTY
+2709 VKILENTGTDAVTY

-2771 MITVTLAGT
+2771 MIMVTLTGT
-2780 NLQNGIQIKVGTITA
+2780 NLQNGIQIKAGTITA
-2795 KTSGDAAEQTATLTL
+2795 KTSGDAAEQMATLSL

-3044 KTARKTVSLP
+3044 RTARKTVSLP

>member
-22 LLGMLPALTLPVLAL
+22 LLGMLPALTLPVLA
-37 PVLAEDPPASQK
+37 EDPPASQK
-49 LTNTTDTVVTY
+49 LTNTTDTEVTY

-142 TFDTYRIIWNAD
+142 TFDTYSIIWNAD

-160 LGTGDKEQ
+160 LGAGDKEQ

-220 APETRL
+220 APEPTL
-226 YNVAADC
+226 YNVAAGC

-266 DKAQDMN
+266 DKAQN
-273 APSYAQIDLGNIYPV
+273 TSAPSYAQIDLGNEYPV

-294 NYWDDGRTLKDL
+294 NYWSDGRTLKDL

-315 FRDGTTKEVYNAN
+315 FRDGTTKEIYNGN
-328 WTAAQ
+328 WQATGS
-333 NGLEVQID
+333 GLDVPVTD
-341 SGPFTARYV
+341 DPYNARYV

-357 DKGKGGHYIEV
+357 DKGAKMGGHYIEV

-378 PLPVPYQFRD
+378 PLPVPYQLRD
-388 VLTIPTYEYQGK
+388 VLTIPTYSYTAQGGQTQK
-400 TPNNVTHPDVLDFTL
+400 AEWDTTHPDVIDFAKTSKE
-415 VNGAGG
+415 GG
-421 TPLGTWGGHRFWMA
+421 KWGGYRYWM
-435 VTPNQEGNSQFENPC
+435 VLTPNQDGYSQYENPC
-450 LVWSDDGKIWSA
+450 LAASNDGVNWVVPN
-462 EGIPNPLSV
+462 GIENPLSGV
-471 VEREPDGTH
+471 KHEPAGTH
-480 NCDNDVIYDPVSNEL
+480 NCDTDLVYNPDSDEL

-503 DAQNYGQIGTSNF
+503 DSPAGTPSN
-516 KPSIL
+516 L
-521 RCIRVAA
+521 RLIRVKEDGNSFAI
-528 TQGGSG
+528 
-534 FTYAVQKDAGQE
+534 
-546 NPYTDLVTSTYH
+546 TSTTDDKPYERLINSQYR
-558 YDMQSPAVVRRDA
+558 YDMQSPAVVRRNA
-571 NTWLMWSNNSDQ
+571 NTWLMWSNNSDSNNSGNGWQ
-583 GVAPTGWN
+583 SQVA
-591 NQNGFVELRR
+591 FVELYT
-601 STNGTEWG
+601 STDGKNWTN
-609 EAKSLKPTLVLQND
+609 KQSLADTLVLKGAD
-623 WIPWHLD
+623 GIASYIPWHLD
-630 VQWIPNVGADGS
+630 VQWVESQNK
-642 GEYWALICAYPKGGG
+642 YWGLFCAYPKGG
-657 SNHTDLFFAKSA
+657 NTNRTYLLFGTSE
-669 DGELWTTYPNPILS
+669 DGKTWTTYQKPLLA
-683 PRSGQWDQNFIY
+683 PRDNKWDNNFIY
-695 RSSFTYDADGKLSV
+695 RSTFIYDDASGTLQV
-709 WYSGGKE
+709 WYSGGKS
-716 QPGNHW
+716 GGW

-741 APYTPGT
+741 EPYTPGT

-828 HRNAPGAMDN
+828 HRNEAGAMDN
-838 KILERE
+838 KILEKE

-918 YTSSDTG
+918 YTSSDTD

-935 TALTA
+935 TALAA
-940 GNVTIT
+940 GDVTIT

-971 VDKDNPL
+971 VDGDNPL
-978 FLHGLYKYDGT
+978 FLHGLYKYDGP

-1018 TGWKGPTVQAGNKTI
+1018 TGWKGPTVQAGNKTV

-1052 QWYLDRI
+1052 QWYLERI

-1103 ENHNAR
+1103 ENHNAG

-1119 MDALVKQAAKWG
+1119 MDTLVKQAAKWG

-1178 AKTTSAWSN
+1178 AKTTSAWSS

-1307 IPTREQVMQNTKV
+1307 IPTHEQVMQNTKV

-1366 STGRYSTI
+1366 STGRYGTI

-1512 SDNNRL
+1512 SDSNRL

-1580 TLDGNGYQEFSLT
+1580 TLDGNGYQEFTLT
-1593 NLVPAQAP
+1593 NLVPAQTLAD
-1601 AENWVS
+1601 NWVS

-1747 RVWSVEADPAS
+1747 RVWSVEANPAS

-1768 TRLNFNAAVTAVSYA
+1768 TRLNFNAADTAVSYA
-1783 PSPDGKV
+1783 ASPDGKV
-1790 TIDGNT
+1790 TIDGST
-1796 VNGAARGTVTITAT
+1796 VTGAARGTVTITAT

-1876 TGFRWIGQMD
+1876 TGFRWVGQMD

-1928 TVRLAAESNAPVQV
+1928 TVRLEAESNAPIQV

-1966 LIRLGD
+1966 IIRLGD
-1972 GESKPVLAM
+1972 GETKRVLAM

-2004 AGLSGDGKPQ
+2004 AGLSGDGKTQ

-2023 RTRLHVTLPELNDKS
+2023 RTRLHVTLSELNNKS
-2038 ATAEIVVTSTEPAT
+2038 ATAEIVVTSTEPAA

-2076 AWWDNSGIPGVPMQ
+2076 TWWDNSGIPGVPMQ

-2147 GINLY
+2147 GINIY

-2198 DAVAQLTAEYLEL
+2198 NAVAQLTAEYLEL

-2241 KTAQKHHKYLVINS
+2241 KAAQKHHKYLVINS

-2294 RYHKLFEP
+2294 RYHKLFAP

-2374 RKQVKDE
+2374 REQVKDE

-2414 RYRTLPVLSSKLSDA
+2414 RYRTLPVLSSKLSAA

-2437 LKSADLADKINI
+2437 LKSADLADKVNI
-2449 LNAQYPELSTGD
+2449 LNALYPELSTGD
-2461 AFVETLLGGGA
+2461 AFVETLLGGKA

-2508 FTLTPHT
+2508 FILTPHT

-2541 VPGESENPDWTSFG
+2541 VLGESENPDWTSFG

-2611 ADDKFYTETYENG
+2611 ADDNFYTETYENG

-2637 VTIRKGGAEPTPTV
+2637 VTIQKG
-2651 TDFRLTT
+2651 
-2658 DPSPLTSA
+2658 S
-2666 GGKAM
+2666 
-2671 LTLTGTNLPDG
+2671 
-2682 TKFYWGTNQAML
+2682 
-2694 TSVDAE
+2694 
-2700 GSDAFRSAE
+2700 
-2709 VKLLENTGTDAVTY
+2709 
-2723 YFRYSLDGTTLA
+2723 
-2735 GELTAT
+2735 
-2741 VPGTGGGTQPTEP
+2741 TQPTEP

-2771 MITVTLAGT
+2771 MIMVTLAGT
-2780 NLQNGIQIKVGTITA
+2780 NLQNGIQIKAGTITA
-2795 KTSGDAAEQTATLTL
+2795 QTSGDAAEQTATLTL

-2819 SYTVQYSLNGTDWFG
+2819 SYTVQYSLNGVDWVG

-2841 GHYTPPVGPVTPS
+2841 GRYTPPVGPVTPS
-2854 VPTKPGVPERDPF
+2854 VPTKPGVPERDSF
-2867 PFTDVSRSSWYYDS
+2867 PFADVSRSSWYYDS

-2949 IEKMYLDYTPAQMNT
+2949 IEKMYLDYTPAQMNA

-3001 YALEIYTFY
+3001 YASEIYTFY

>member
-22 LLGMLPALTLPVLAL
+22 LLGMLPALTLPVLA
-37 PVLAEDPPASQK
+37 EDPPA
-49 LTNTTDTVVTY
+49 LTNVAQGKNVSIHGPTSGADRPASWLTDGITDSGKYVEISKDTE
-60 QGAVGT
+60 QNST
-66 GRAPSLVVDGDTSHN
+66 DPS
-81 DNKYFV
+81 YA
-87 VGNDQTQEKNETN
+87 Q
-100 PANPTYWIQLDL
+100 IDL
-112 GKKYSLTEMK
+112 GTSYDIAKVEFWNYWDD
-122 LFVYHGRA
+122 GRT
-130 LKNLVVLASDSS
+130 LVGLVILASEKG
-142 TFDTYRIIWNAD
+142 TFAEDDRTVIFNSDT
-154 KENFFG
+154 ENFFG
-160 LGTGDKEQ
+160 FGVGTDASYKSVSAGLSVEKE
-168 FPNATVA
+168 AR
-175 GDTITL
+175 GR
-181 AAPTEAQ
+181 
-188 YVRILNNGHTA
+188 YVRVMNNGHDGGTP
-199 GAGQGAHYFEIEVY
+199 GQKKHGGHYTEIKVY
-213 GTEHTGG
+213 GTEHTG
-220 APETRL
+220 AVTPPETTL
-226 YNVAADC
+226 YNVAAGC

-266 DKAQDMN
+266 DKAQN
-273 APSYAQIDLGNIYPV
+273 TSAPSYAQIDLGNEYPV

-294 NYWDDGRTLKDL
+294 NYWSDGRTLKDL

-315 FRDGTTKEVYNAN
+315 FRDGTTKEVYNAD

-333 NGLEVQID
+333 NGLEVQVD
-341 SGPFTARYV
+341 SAPFTARYV

-357 DKGKGGHYIEV
+357 DKGAKMGGHYIEV

-378 PLPVPYQFRD
+378 PLPVPYQLRD
-388 VLTIPTYEYQGK
+388 VLTIPTYSYTAQGGQTQK
-400 TPNNVTHPDVLDFTL
+400 AEWATTHPDVIDFAKTSKE
-415 VNGAGG
+415 GG
-421 TPLGTWGGHRFWMA
+421 KWGGYRYWM
-435 VTPNQEGNSQFENPC
+435 VLTPNQDGYSQYENPC
-450 LVWSDDGKIWSA
+450 LAASNDGVNWVVPN
-462 EGIPNPLSV
+462 GIENPLSGV
-471 VEREPDGTH
+471 KHEPAGTH
-480 NCDNDVIYDPVSNEL
+480 NCDTDLVYNPDSDEL

-503 DAQNYGQIGTSNF
+503 DSPAGTPSN
-516 KPSIL
+516 L
-521 RCIRVAA
+521 RLIRVKEDGNSFAI
-528 TQGGSG
+528 
-534 FTYAVQKDAGQE
+534 
-546 NPYTDLVTSTYH
+546 TSTTDDKPYERLINSQYR
-558 YDMQSPAVVRRDA
+558 YDMQSPAVVRRNA
-571 NTWLMWSNNSDQ
+571 NTWLMWSNNSDSNNSGNGWQ
-583 GVAPTGWN
+583 SQVA
-591 NQNGFVELRR
+591 FVELYT
-601 STNGTEWG
+601 STDGKNWTN
-609 EAKSLKPTLVLQND
+609 KQSLADTLVLKGAD
-623 WIPWHLD
+623 GIASYIPWHLD
-630 VQWIPNVGADGS
+630 VQWVESQNK
-642 GEYWALICAYPKGGG
+642 YWGLFCAYPKGG
-657 SNHTDLFFAKSA
+657 NTNRTYLLFGTSE
-669 DGELWTTYPNPILS
+669 DGKTWTTYQKPLLA
-683 PRSGQWDQNFIY
+683 PRDNKWDNNFIY
-695 RSSFTYDADGKLSV
+695 RSTFIYDDASGTLQV
-709 WYSGGKE
+709 WYSGGKS
-716 QPGNHW
+716 GGW

-741 APYTPGT
+741 EPYTPGT

-828 HRNAPGAMDN
+828 HRNEAGAMDN
-838 KILERE
+838 RILEKE

-918 YTSSDTG
+918 YTSSDTD

-935 TALTA
+935 TALAA
-940 GNVTIT
+940 GDVTIT

-971 VDKDNPL
+971 VDGDNPL
-978 FLHGLYKYDGT
+978 FLHGLYKYDGP

-1018 TGWKGPTVQAGNKTI
+1018 TGWKGPTVQAGNKTV

-1052 QWYLDRI
+1052 QWYLERI

-1103 ENHNAR
+1103 ENHNAG

-1119 MDALVKQAAKWG
+1119 MDTLVKQAAKWG

-1178 AKTTSAWSN
+1178 AKTTSAWSS

-1307 IPTREQVMQNTKV
+1307 IPTHEQVMQNTKV

-1366 STGRYSTI
+1366 STGRYGTI

-1534 ESTWRKATITIS
+1534 KSTWRKATITIS

-1565 QIQTAFDAA
+1565 QIQTVFDAA

-1580 TLDGNGYQEFSLT
+1580 TLDGNGYQEFTLT

-1686 SEVDLNGEAA
+1686 SEVDLNGAAA
-1696 PAAKVYEK
+1696 PAARVYEK

-1747 RVWSVEADPAS
+1747 RVWSVEANPAS

-1768 TRLNFNAAVTAVSYA
+1768 TRLNFNAADKAVSYA
-1783 PSPDGKV
+1783 ASPDGKV
-1790 TIDGNT
+1790 TIDGST
-1796 VNGAARGTVTITAT
+1796 VTGAARGTVTITAT

-1876 TGFRWIGQMD
+1876 TGFRWVGQMD

-1928 TVRLAAESNAPVQV
+1928 TVRLEAESNAPIQV

-1966 LIRLGD
+1966 IIRLGD
-1972 GESKPVLAM
+1972 GETKRVLAM

-2004 AGLSGDGKPQ
+2004 AGLSGDGKTQ

-2023 RTRLHVTLPELNDKS
+2023 RTRLHVTLSELNNKS
-2038 ATAEIVVTSTEPAT
+2038 ATAEIVVTSTEPAA

-2076 AWWDNSGIPGVPMQ
+2076 TWWDNSGIPGVPMQ

-2147 GINLY
+2147 GINIY

-2198 DAVAQLTAEYLEL
+2198 NAVAQLTAEYLEL

-2241 KTAQKHHKYLVINS
+2241 KAAQKHHKYLVINS

-2294 RYHKLFEP
+2294 RYHKLFAP

-2374 RKQVKDE
+2374 REQVKDE

-2414 RYRTLPVLSSKLSDA
+2414 RYRTLPVLSSKLSAA

-2437 LKSADLADKINI
+2437 LKSADLADKVNI
-2449 LNAQYPELSTGD
+2449 LNALYPELSTGD
-2461 AFVETLLGGGA
+2461 AFVETLLGGKA

-2508 FTLTPHT
+2508 FILTPHT

-2555 NDWNG
+2555 NDWTG

-2611 ADDKFYTETYENG
+2611 ADDNFYTETYENG

-2637 VTIRKGGAEPTPTV
+2637 VTIQKG
-2651 TDFRLTT
+2651 
-2658 DPSPLTSA
+2658 S
-2666 GGKAM
+2666 
-2671 LTLTGTNLPDG
+2671 
-2682 TKFYWGTNQAML
+2682 
-2694 TSVDAE
+2694 
-2700 GSDAFRSAE
+2700 
-2709 VKLLENTGTDAVTY
+2709 
-2723 YFRYSLDGTTLA
+2723 
-2735 GELTAT
+2735 
-2741 VPGTGGGTQPTEP
+2741 TQPTEP

-2771 MITVTLAGT
+2771 MIMVTLTGT
-2780 NLQNGIQIKVGTITA
+2780 NLQNGIQIKAGTITA
-2795 KTSGDAAEQTATLTL
+2795 KTSGNAAEQTATLTL

-2819 SYTVQYSLNGTDWFG
+2819 NYTVQYSLNGTDWFG

-2841 GHYTPPVGPVTPS
+2841 GRYTPPVGPVTPS

-2881 VRAAWEKDLID
+2881 IRAAWEKDLID

-2949 IEKMYLDYTPAQMNT
+2949 IEKMYLDYTPAQMNA

>member
-22 LLGMLPALTLPVLAL
+22 LLGMLPALTLPVLAEEPPAL
-37 PVLAEDPPASQK
+37 TNVAQGKNVSIHGPTSGADRPASWLTDGITDSGKYVEISKDTEQNSTDPSYAQIDLGTSYDIAKVEFWNYWDDGRTLIGLVILASEKGTFAEDDRTVIFNS
-49 LTNTTDTVVTY
+49 DT
-60 QGAVGT
+60 
-66 GRAPSLVVDGDTSHN
+66 
-81 DNKYFV
+81 
-87 VGNDQTQEKNETN
+87 
-100 PANPTYWIQLDL
+100 
-112 GKKYSLTEMK
+112 
-122 LFVYHGRA
+122 
-130 LKNLVVLASDSS
+130 
-142 TFDTYRIIWNAD
+142 
-154 KENFFG
+154 ENFFG
-160 LGTGDKEQ
+160 FGVGTDASYKS
-168 FPNATVA
+168 VSA
-175 GDTITL
+175 GL
-181 AAPTEAQ
+181 SVEKAARGR
-188 YVRILNNGHTA
+188 YVRVMNNGHDGGTP
-199 GAGQGAHYFEIEVY
+199 GQKKQGGHYTEIKVY

-220 APETRL
+220 APETTL
-226 YNVAADC
+226 YNVAAGC
-233 NVIVNKWGGGSD
+233 NVIVNKWGGGND

-266 DKAQDMN
+266 DKAQNTSD
-273 APSYAQIDLGNIYPV
+273 PSYAQIDLGNEYPV

-315 FRDGTTKEVYNAN
+315 FQTGTTKEIYNDN
-328 WTAAQ
+328 WQATEA
-333 NGLEVQID
+333 GLDVSVTD
-341 SGPFTARYV
+341 DPYNARYV

-388 VLTIPTYEYQGK
+388 VLKIPAYSYTAQGGQTQK
-400 TPNNVTHPDVLDFTL
+400 AEWDTTHPDVIDFAKTSKE
-415 VNGAGG
+415 GG
-421 TPLGTWGGHRFWMA
+421 KWGGYRYWM
-435 VTPNQEGNSQFENPC
+435 VLTPNQDGYSQYENPC
-450 LVWSDDGKIWSA
+450 LAASNDGVNWVVPN
-462 EGIPNPLSV
+462 GIENPLSGV
-471 VEREPDGTH
+471 KHEPAGTH
-480 NCDNDVIYDPVSNEL
+480 NCDTDLVYNPDSDEL

-503 DAQNYGQIGTSNF
+503 DSPAGTPSN
-516 KPSIL
+516 L
-521 RCIRVAA
+521 RLIRVKEKND
-528 TQGGSG
+528 G
-534 FTYAVQKDAGQE
+534 FE
-546 NPYTDLVTSTYH
+546 ITSTTDGKPYERLINSQYR
-558 YDMQSPAVVRRDA
+558 YDMQSPAVVRRNA
-571 NTWLMWSNNSDQ
+571 NTWLMWSNNSDSDNSGNGWQ
-583 GVAPTGWN
+583 SQVA
-591 NQNGFVELRR
+591 FVELYT
-601 STNGTEWG
+601 SADGKNWTN
-609 EAKSLKPTLVLQND
+609 KQSLADTLVLKGAD
-623 WIPWHLD
+623 GIASYIPWHLD
-630 VQWIPNVGADGS
+630 VQWVESQNK
-642 GEYWALICAYPKGGG
+642 YWGLFCAYPKGGN
-657 SNHTDLFFAKSA
+657 SNRTYLLFGTSE
-669 DGELWTTYPNPILS
+669 DGKTWLTYPKPLLA
-683 PRSGQWDQNFIY
+683 PRDNKWDNNFIY
-695 RSSFTYDADGKLSV
+695 RSTFIYDDASGTLQV
-709 WYSGGKE
+709 WYSGGKS
-716 QPGNHW
+716 GGW

-760 SVPASD
+760 SVLASD

-828 HRNAPGAMDN
+828 HRDTAGAMDN
-838 KILERE
+838 KILEKE

-978 FLHGLYKYDGT
+978 FLHGLYKYDGP

-1018 TGWKGPTVQAGNKTI
+1018 TGWNGPTVQAGNKTI

-1103 ENHNAR
+1103 ENHNAG

-1141 APKDSGGSD
+1141 APKDTGSSD

-1355 GKNNGTTMMTY
+1355 GKNNRTTMMTY
-1366 STGRYSTI
+1366 STGRYGTI
-1374 PSLPKMAQDP
+1374 PSLPKLAQAP

-1390 RMADVQALGGAAGI
+1390 TMTDVQALGGASGI

-1534 ESTWRKATITIS
+1534 KSTWRKATITIS

-1565 QIQTAFDAA
+1565 QIQTVFDAA

-1580 TLDGNGYQEFSLT
+1580 TLDGNGYQEFTLT

-1686 SEVDLNGEAA
+1686 SEVDLNGAAA
-1696 PAAKVYEK
+1696 PAARVYEK

-1747 RVWSVEADPAS
+1747 RVWSVEANPAS

-1768 TRLNFNAAVTAVSYA
+1768 TRLNFNAADKAVSYA
-1783 PSPDGKV
+1783 ASPDGKV
-1790 TIDGNT
+1790 TIDGST
-1796 VNGAARGTVTITAT
+1796 VTGAARGTVTITAT

-1876 TGFRWIGQMD
+1876 TGFRWVGQMD
-1886 SNYGRAWIYVDD
+1886 SNFGRAWIYVDD

-1928 TVRLAAESNAPVQV
+1928 TVRLEAESNAPIQV

-1966 LIRLGD
+1966 IIRLGD
-1972 GESKPVLAM
+1972 GETKRVLAM

-2004 AGLSGDGKPQ
+2004 AGLSGDGKTQ

-2023 RTRLHVTLPELNDKS
+2023 RTRLHVTLSELNNKS
-2038 ATAEIVVTSTEPAT
+2038 ATAEIVVTSTEPAA

-2076 AWWDNSGIPGVPMQ
+2076 TWWDNSGIPGVPMQ

-2097 VWSLIPED
+2097 VWRLIPED

-2147 GINLY
+2147 GINIY

-2198 DAVAQLTAEYLEL
+2198 NAVAQLTAEYLEL

-2241 KTAQKHHKYLVINS
+2241 KAAQKHHKYLVINS

-2374 RKQVKDE
+2374 REQVKGE

-2591 LHTGERPTAVVTRN
+2591 LHTRERPTAVVTRN

-2611 ADDKFYTETYENG
+2611 AEDNFYTETYENG
-2624 IYTLTITHNGQVN
+2624 VYTLTITHNGQVN

-2671 LTLTGTNLPDG
+2671 LILTGTNLPDG
-2682 TKFYWGTNQAML
+2682 TKFYWGTDQAML

-2700 GSDAFRSAE
+2700 GSDVSRSAE
-2709 VKLLENTGTDAVTY
+2709 VTLTKNTGTDAVTY

-2780 NLQNGIQIKVGTITA
+2780 NLQNGIQIKAGTITA
-2795 KTSGDAAEQTATLTL
+2795 KTSGDAAEQTATLSL

-2841 GHYTPPVGPVTPS
+2841 GRYTPPVGPVTPS

>member
-1 MIKGTRFFSRRLLP
+1 M
-15 LLLAAVM
+15 
-22 LLGMLPALTLPVLAL
+22 
-37 PVLAEDPPASQK
+37 
-49 LTNTTDTVVTY
+49 
-60 QGAVGT
+60 
-66 GRAPSLVVDGDTSHN
+66 
-81 DNKYFV
+81 
-87 VGNDQTQEKNETN
+87 
-100 PANPTYWIQLDL
+100 
-112 GKKYSLTEMK
+112 
-122 LFVYHGRA
+122 
-130 LKNLVVLASDSS
+130 
-142 TFDTYRIIWNAD
+142 
-154 KENFFG
+154 
-160 LGTGDKEQ
+160 
-168 FPNATVA
+168 
-175 GDTITL
+175 
-181 AAPTEAQ
+181 
-188 YVRILNNGHTA
+188 
-199 GAGQGAHYFEIEVY
+199 
-213 GTEHTGG
+213 
-220 APETRL
+220 
-226 YNVAADC
+226 
-233 NVIVNKWGGGSD
+233 
-245 RPNSWLT
+245 
-252 DGIKDNAKYIEVCK
+252 
-266 DKAQDMN
+266 
-273 APSYAQIDLGNIYPV
+273 
-288 SKVNFW
+288 
-294 NYWDDGRTLKDL
+294 
-306 HIILSTTED
+306 
-315 FRDGTTKEVYNAN
+315 
-328 WTAAQ
+328 
-333 NGLEVQID
+333 
-341 SGPFTARYV
+341 
-350 RIWNDGH
+350 
-357 DKGKGGHYIEV
+357 
-368 EVWSTEEKKD
+368 
-378 PLPVPYQFRD
+378 
-388 VLTIPTYEYQGK
+388 
-400 TPNNVTHPDVLDFTL
+400 
-415 VNGAGG
+415 
-421 TPLGTWGGHRFWMA
+421 
-435 VTPNQEGNSQFENPC
+435 
-450 LVWSDDGKIWSA
+450 
-462 EGIPNPLSV
+462 
-471 VEREPDGTH
+471 
-480 NCDNDVIYDPVSNEL
+480 
-495 WVYYVWEQ
+495 
-503 DAQNYGQIGTSNF
+503 
-516 KPSIL
+516 
-521 RCIRVAA
+521 
-528 TQGGSG
+528 
-534 FTYAVQKDAGQE
+534 
-546 NPYTDLVTSTYH
+546 
-558 YDMQSPAVVRRDA
+558 
-571 NTWLMWSNNSDQ
+571 
-583 GVAPTGWN
+583 
-591 NQNGFVELRR
+591 
-601 STNGTEWG
+601 
-609 EAKSLKPTLVLQND
+609 
-623 WIPWHLD
+623 
-630 VQWIPNVGADGS
+630 
-642 GEYWALICAYPKGGG
+642 
-657 SNHTDLFFAKSA
+657 
-669 DGELWTTYPNPILS
+669 
-683 PRSGQWDQNFIY
+683 
-695 RSSFTYDADGKLSV
+695 
-709 WYSGGKE
+709 
-716 QPGNHW
+716 
-722 RIAYTEFENFLTDT
+722 
-736 LPTLG
+736 
-741 APYTPGT
+741 
-748 PTPPPAGEDGWV
+748 
-760 SVPASD
+760 
-766 DTNIHFDGAW
+766 
-776 TYEAPNRFA
+776 
-785 GAEGSTATLYFYGS
+785 
-799 GIRYYAQY
+799 
-807 ETNFGEVEVQI
+807 
-818 DDGTP
+818 
-823 ETYDL
+823 
-828 HRNAPGAMDN
+828 
-838 KILERE
+838 
-844 LEAGYHRITIKR
+844 
-856 KHGGGL
+856 
-862 DSGVIDLNK
+862 
-871 FEVRYDTSATISNHL
+871 
-886 YGVSPTE
+886 
-893 KTLWVDDTLQ
+893 
-903 ISALVPFNATDKTVT
+903 
-918 YTSSDTG
+918 
-925 KATVTATGLV
+925 
-935 TALTA
+935 
-940 GNVTIT
+940 
-946 VKAGQSEKTVAL
+946 
-958 TIRSL
+958 
-963 EAGELRMT
+963 
-971 VDKDNPL
+971 
-978 FLHGLYKYDGT
+978 
-989 GYPANGL
+989 
-996 AGPLQGGKSIQGFW
+996 
-1010 TALTGTDE
+1010 
-1018 TGWKGPTVQAGNKTI
+1018 
-1033 HHAILIHAS
+1033 
-1042 GTVEGSAANK
+1042 
-1052 QWYLDRI
+1052 
-1059 AETKN
+1059 
-1064 DNIPFFLMVSN
+1064 
-1075 SHTGTFLD
+1075 
-1083 LDWLDGIYEQNEN
+1083 
-1096 MMGVVFS
+1096 
-1103 ENHNAR
+1103 
-1109 ISERDRRITY
+1109 
-1119 MDALVKQAAKWG
+1119 
-1131 GYVINCDMND
+1131 
-1141 APKDSGGSD
+1141 
-1150 HGGTLEYFLNNET
+1150 
-1163 LYQTLKK
+1163 
-1170 YSQNYILL
+1170 
-1178 AKTTSAWSN
+1178 
-1187 VSYNS
+1187 
-1192 HESVALGAWLDGL
+1192 
-1205 CGNWGSLIDSW
+1205 
-1216 MWFIEGY
+1216 
-1223 GPQWGANTFSVQ
+1223 
-1235 GGPEEC
+1235 
-1241 RGPVSMPEL
+1241 
-1250 LFAMRMVQ
+1250 
-1258 QARTGA
+1258 
-1264 TVFTFEHPDHAEA
+1264 
-1277 VGDNEG
+1277 
-1283 AKTYFTPN
+1283 
-1291 YKYSIAKA
+1291 
-1299 MEYMRDYA
+1299 
-1307 IPTREQVMQNTKV
+1307 
-1320 FYASSGGTLNKL
+1320 
-1332 GSNAANRLLDP
+1332 
-1343 LYGDSGSSGPNK
+1343 
-1355 GKNNGTTMMTY
+1355 
-1366 STGRYSTI
+1366 
-1374 PSLPKMAQDP
+1374 
-1384 TGKDIL
+1384 
-1390 RMADVQALGGAAGI
+1390 
-1404 QNYFNARYPQRYNGT
+1404 
-1419 GYAHYDEL
+1419 
-1427 TKSWLTYNSN
+1427 
-1437 WFFDTRENSALHSKQ
+1437 
-1452 NVSFQL
+1452 
-1458 TQNSFGANIEFEPYS
+1458 
-1473 MLLVDEAQAGTL
+1473 
-1485 QFRFNNY
+1485 
-1492 WVDKNPIWEGYV
+1492 
-1504 KGTTPTWD
+1504 
-1512 SDNNRL
+1512 
-1518 MYNYLKDSYA
+1518 
-1528 QNTAHG
+1528 
-1534 ESTWRKATITIS
+1534 
-1546 GLGAEPTL
+1546 
-1554 ALTSSLAGQSK
+1554 
-1565 QIQTAFDAA
+1565 
-1574 AGTYTI
+1574 
-1580 TLDGNGYQEFSLT
+1580 
-1593 NLVPAQAP
+1593 
-1601 AENWVS
+1601 
-1607 VPSRV
+1607 
-1612 NGNQLSPHI
+1612 
-1621 QFEEGWV
+1621 
-1628 VDKLDQEDPSSYTK
+1628 
-1642 GAQASLV
+1642 

-1663 NFGTAIVRLYRHNPS
+1663 NFGTSIVILYRHNPS

-1686 SEVDLNGEAA
+1686 SEVDLNGAAA

-1742 ETVPT
+1742 EAVPT
-1747 RVWSVEADPAS
+1747 RVWSVEANPAS

-1768 TRLNFNAAVTAVSYA
+1768 TRLNFNAADKAVSYA
-1783 PSPDGKV
+1783 ASPDGKV
-1790 TIDGNT
+1790 TIDGST
-1796 VNGAARGTVTITAT
+1796 VTGAARGTVTITAT

-1817 TTLTVTGG
+1817 TMLTVTGG

-1846 VDETSTNHYEGS
+1846 GDENSANHYEGS

-1928 TVRLAAESNAPVQV
+1928 TVRLEAESNAPVQV

-2004 AGLSGDGKPQ
+2004 AGLSGDGKTQ

-2119 LGHAWGGTGNKENLQ
+2119 LGHAWEGGTGNKENLQ

-2147 GINLY
+2147 GINIY

-2174 NNLIDNNSCIKGVV
+2174 NDLIDNNSCIKGVV

-2198 DAVAQLTAEYLEL
+2198 NAVAQLTAEYLEL

-2374 RKQVKDE
+2374 REQVKDE

-2414 RYRTLPVLSSKLSDA
+2414 RYRTLPVLSSKLSAA

-2449 LNAQYPELSTGD
+2449 LNAQYLELSTGD

-2591 LHTGERPTAVVTRN
+2591 LHTEERPTAVVTRN

-2611 ADDKFYTETYENG
+2611 ADDNFYTETYENG
-2624 IYTLTITHNGQVN
+2624 VYTLTITHNGQVN
-2637 VTIRKGGAEPTPTV
+2637 VTIRK
-2651 TDFRLTT
+2651 
-2658 DPSPLTSA
+2658 
-2666 GGKAM
+2666 
-2671 LTLTGTNLPDG
+2671 
-2682 TKFYWGTNQAML
+2682 
-2694 TSVDAE
+2694 
-2700 GSDAFRSAE
+2700 
-2709 VKLLENTGTDAVTY
+2709 
-2723 YFRYSLDGTTLA
+2723 
-2735 GELTAT
+2735 
-2741 VPGTGGGTQPTEP
+2741 GGTQPTEP

-2780 NLQNGIQIKVGTITA
+2780 NLQNGIQIKAGTITA
-2795 KTSGDAAEQTATLTL
+2795 KTSGDAAKQMATLTL

-2819 SYTVQYSLNGTDWFG
+2819 NYTVQYSLNGTDWFG

-2841 GHYTPPVGPVTPS
+2841 GRYTPPVGPVTPS

-2949 IEKMYLDYTPAQMNT
+2949 IEKMYLDYTPAQMNA

-3001 YALEIYTFY
+3001 YASEIYTFY

>member
-22 LLGMLPALTLPVLAL
+22 LLSMMPALTLPVLAEEPPAL
-37 PVLAEDPPASQK
+37 TNVAQGKNVSIHGPTSGADRPASWLTDGITDSGKYVEISKDTEQNSTDPSYAQIDLGTSYDIAKVEFWNYWDDGRTLVGLVILASEKGTFAEDDRTVIFNS
-49 LTNTTDTVVTY
+49 DT
-60 QGAVGT
+60 
-66 GRAPSLVVDGDTSHN
+66 
-81 DNKYFV
+81 
-87 VGNDQTQEKNETN
+87 
-100 PANPTYWIQLDL
+100 
-112 GKKYSLTEMK
+112 
-122 LFVYHGRA
+122 
-130 LKNLVVLASDSS
+130 
-142 TFDTYRIIWNAD
+142 
-154 KENFFG
+154 ENFFG
-160 LGTGDKEQ
+160 FGVGTDASYKSVSAGLSVEKE
-168 FPNATVA
+168 AR
-175 GDTITL
+175 GR
-181 AAPTEAQ
+181 
-188 YVRILNNGHTA
+188 YVRVMNNGHDGGTP
-199 GAGQGAHYFEIEVY
+199 GQKKHGGHYTEIKVY
-213 GTEHTGG
+213 GTEHTG
-220 APETRL
+220 AVTPPEPTL
-226 YNVAADC
+226 HNVAAGC
-233 NVIVNKWGGGSD
+233 NVIVNKWGGGND

-266 DKAQDMN
+266 DKAQNTSD
-273 APSYAQIDLGNIYPV
+273 PSYAQIDLGNEYPV

-315 FRDGTTKEVYNAN
+315 FQTGTTKEIYNGN
-328 WTAAQ
+328 WQATAS
-333 NGLEVQID
+333 GLEAPVTD
-341 SGPFTARYV
+341 DPYNARYV

-357 DKGKGGHYIEV
+357 DKGAKMGGHYIEV

-388 VLTIPTYEYQGK
+388 VLKIPTYSYTAQGGQAQK
-400 TPNNVTHPDVLDFTL
+400 AEWDTTHPDVIDFAKTSKE
-415 VNGAGG
+415 GG
-421 TPLGTWGGHRFWMA
+421 KWGGYRYWM
-435 VTPNQEGNSQFENPC
+435 VLTPNQDGYSQYENPC
-450 LVWSDDGKIWSA
+450 LAASNDGVNWVVPN
-462 EGIPNPLSV
+462 GIENPLSGV
-471 VEREPDGTH
+471 KHEPAGTH
-480 NCDNDVIYDPVSNEL
+480 NCDTDLVYNPDSDEL

-503 DAQNYGQIGTSNF
+503 DSPAGTPSN
-516 KPSIL
+516 L
-521 RCIRVAA
+521 RLIRVKEKND
-528 TQGGSG
+528 G
-534 FTYAVQKDAGQE
+534 FE
-546 NPYTDLVTSTYH
+546 ITSTTDGKPYERLINSQYR
-558 YDMQSPAVVRRDA
+558 YDMQSPAVVRRNA
-571 NTWLMWSNNSDQ
+571 NTWLMWSNNSDSDNSGNGWQ
-583 GVAPTGWN
+583 SQVA
-591 NQNGFVELRR
+591 FVELYT
-601 STNGTEWG
+601 STDGKNWTN
-609 EAKSLKPTLVLQND
+609 KQSLADTLVLKGAD
-623 WIPWHLD
+623 GIASYIPWHLD
-630 VQWIPNVGADGS
+630 VQWVESQNK
-642 GEYWALICAYPKGGG
+642 YWGLFCAYPKGG
-657 SNHTDLFFAKSA
+657 NTNRTYLLFGTSE
-669 DGELWTTYPNPILS
+669 DGKTWTTYPKPLLA
-683 PRSGQWDQNFIY
+683 PRDNKWDNNFIY
-695 RSSFTYDADGKLSV
+695 RSTFIYDDASGTLQV
-709 WYSGGKE
+709 WYSGGKS
-716 QPGNHW
+716 GGW

-823 ETYDL
+823 ETHDL
-828 HRNAPGAMDN
+828 HRDTAGAMDN
-838 KILERE
+838 KILEKE

-862 DSGVIDLNK
+862 DSGVIDLNR

-940 GNVTIT
+940 GDVTIT

-958 TIRSL
+958 TVRSL
-963 EAGELRMT
+963 EAGALRMT

-978 FLHGLYKYDGT
+978 FLHGLYKYDGP

-1141 APKDSGGSD
+1141 APKDTGSSD

-1178 AKTTSAWSN
+1178 AKTTSAWSY

-1223 GPQWGANTFSVQ
+1223 GPQWGDSTFDVF
-1235 GGPEEC
+1235 GGAEEC

-1355 GKNNGTTMMTY
+1355 GKNNRTTMMTY
-1366 STGRYSTI
+1366 STGRYGTI

-1404 QNYFNARYPQRYNGT
+1404 QNYFNARYLQRYNGT

-1512 SDNNRL
+1512 SDSNRL

-1534 ESTWRKATITIS
+1534 ENTWRKATITIS

-1580 TLDGNGYQEFSLT
+1580 TLDGNGYQEFTLT

-1678 GEPILVET
+1678 GEPVLVET
-1686 SEVDLNGEAA
+1686 SEVDLNGAAA

-1783 PSPDGKV
+1783 ASPDGKV
-1790 TIDGNT
+1790 TIDGST
-1796 VNGAARGTVTITAT
+1796 VTGAARGTVTITAT
-1810 AAGSSKT
+1810 ATDSSKT

-1928 TVRLAAESNAPVQV
+1928 TVRLEAESNAPVQV

-1949 GTDLDETVSSV
+1949 GMDLDETVSSV

-1972 GESKPVLAM
+1972 GESKRVLAM

-2004 AGLSGDGKPQ
+2004 AGLSGDGKTQ

-2076 AWWDNSGIPGVPMQ
+2076 AWWDNSGVPGVPMQ

-2097 VWSLIPED
+2097 VWRLIPED

-2119 LGHAWGGTGNKENLQ
+2119 LGHAWEGGTGNKENLQ

-2174 NNLIDNNSCIKGVV
+2174 NDLIDNNSCIKGVV

-2198 DAVAQLTAEYLEL
+2198 GAVAQLTAEYLEL

-2591 LHTGERPTAVVTRN
+2591 LHTEERPTAVVTRN

-2611 ADDKFYTETYENG
+2611 ADDNFYTEAYGNG
-2624 IYTLTITHNGQVN
+2624 VYTLTITHNGQVN
-2637 VTIRKGGAEPTPTV
+2637 VTIRKGGAQPIPTV

-2682 TKFYWGTNQAML
+2682 TKFYWGTDQAML
-2694 TSVDAE
+2694 TPVDAE
-2700 GSDAFRSAE
+2700 GSDASRSAE
-2709 VKLLENTGTDAVTY
+2709 VKLSENTGTDAVTY

-2780 NLQNGIQIKVGTITA
+2780 NLQNGIQIKAGTITA
-2795 KTSGDAAEQTATLTL
+2795 QTSGDAAEQTATLTL

-2819 SYTVQYSLNGTDWFG
+2819 SYTVQYSLIGVDWVG

-2841 GHYTPPVGPVTPS
+2841 GRYTPPVGPVTPS

-2867 PFTDVSRSSWYYDS
+2867 PFADVSRSSWYYDS
-2881 VRAAWEKDLID
+2881 VRAAWEKALID

-2949 IEKMYLDYTPAQMNT
+2949 IEKMYLDYTPAQMNA

-3044 KTARKTVSLP
+3044 RTARKTVSLP

>member
-22 LLGMLPALTLPVLAL
+22 LLGMLPALTLPVLA
-37 PVLAEDPPASQK
+37 EDPPA
-49 LTNTTDTVVTY
+49 LTNVAQGKNVSIHGPTSGADRPASWLTDGITDSGKYVEISKDTE
-60 QGAVGT
+60 QNST
-66 GRAPSLVVDGDTSHN
+66 DPS
-81 DNKYFV
+81 YA
-87 VGNDQTQEKNETN
+87 Q
-100 PANPTYWIQLDL
+100 IDL
-112 GKKYSLTEMK
+112 GASYDIAKVEFWNYWDD
-122 LFVYHGRA
+122 GRT
-130 LKNLVVLASDSS
+130 LIGLVILASEKG
-142 TFDTYRIIWNAD
+142 TFAEDDCTVIFNSD
-154 KENFFG
+154 MENFFG
-160 LGTGDKEQ
+160 FGVGTDASYKSVSAGLSVEK
-168 FPNATVA
+168 VA
-175 GDTITL
+175 RGR
-181 AAPTEAQ
+181 
-188 YVRILNNGHTA
+188 YVRVMNNGHDGGTP
-199 GAGQGAHYFEIEVY
+199 GQKKQGGHYTEIKVY

-220 APETRL
+220 APETTL
-226 YNVAADC
+226 YNVAAGC
-233 NVIVNKWGGGSD
+233 SVIVNKWGGGSD

-266 DKAQDMN
+266 DKAQNTSD
-273 APSYAQIDLGNIYPV
+273 PSYAQIDLGNEYPV

-294 NYWDDGRTLKDL
+294 NYWSDGRTLKDL

-357 DKGKGGHYIEV
+357 DKGAKMGGHYIEV

-415 VNGAGG
+415 VHSVGG

-450 LVWSDDGKIWSA
+450 LAWSDDGKIWSA
-462 EGIPNPLSV
+462 EGISNPLSV

-480 NCDNDVIYDPVSNEL
+480 NCDNDVIYDPVSDEL

-521 RCIRVAA
+521 RRIRVAA

-534 FTYAVQKDAGQE
+534 FTYAVQKDAGQG

-609 EAKSLKPTLVLQND
+609 EAKSLKPTLVLQNS

-760 SVPASD
+760 PVPASD

-818 DDGTP
+818 DDARLTH
-823 ETYDL
+823 DL
-828 HRNAPGAMDN
+828 HRDTAGAMDN
-838 KILERE
+838 KILEKE

-963 EAGELRMT
+963 EAGALRMT
-971 VDKDNPL
+971 VDEDNPL

-1059 AETKN
+1059 AETKK

-1103 ENHNAR
+1103 ENHNAG

-1141 APKDSGGSD
+1141 APTDSGVSD

-1366 STGRYSTI
+1366 STGRYGTI
-1374 PSLPKMAQDP
+1374 PSLPKLAQDP

-1528 QNTAHG
+1528 QNTAHD

-1546 GLGAEPTL
+1546 GLGEEPTL
-1554 ALTSSLAGQSK
+1554 APTSSLAGQSK

-1574 AGTYTI
+1574 GTYTI
-1580 TLDGNGYQEFSLT
+1580 TLDGNGYQEFTLT

-1686 SEVDLNGEAA
+1686 SEVDLNGAAA

-1747 RVWSVEADPAS
+1747 RVWSVEANPAS

-1790 TIDGNT
+1790 TIAGDT
-1796 VNGAARGTVTITAT
+1796 VTGAARGTVTITAT

-1928 TVRLAAESNAPVQV
+1928 TVRLEAESNAPVQV

-1949 GTDLDETVSSV
+1949 GTNLDETVSSV

-2004 AGLSGDGKPQ
+2004 AGLSGDGKTQ

-2097 VWSLIPED
+2097 VWRLIPED

-2119 LGHAWGGTGNKENLQ
+2119 LGHAWEGGTGNKENLQ

-2147 GINLY
+2147 GINIY

-2198 DAVAQLTAEYLEL
+2198 GAVAQLTAEYLEL

-2374 RKQVKDE
+2374 REQVKDE

-2461 AFVETLLGGGA
+2461 AFVETLLGGKA

-2611 ADDKFYTETYENG
+2611 ADDNFYTETYENG
-2624 IYTLTITHNGQVN
+2624 VYTLTITHNGQVN
-2637 VTIRKGGAEPTPTV
+2637 VTIRK
-2651 TDFRLTT
+2651 
-2658 DPSPLTSA
+2658 
-2666 GGKAM
+2666 
-2671 LTLTGTNLPDG
+2671 
-2682 TKFYWGTNQAML
+2682 
-2694 TSVDAE
+2694 
-2700 GSDAFRSAE
+2700 
-2709 VKLLENTGTDAVTY
+2709 
-2723 YFRYSLDGTTLA
+2723 
-2735 GELTAT
+2735 
-2741 VPGTGGGTQPTEP
+2741 GGTQPTEP

-2780 NLQNGIQIKVGTITA
+2780 NLQNGIQIKAGTITA
-2795 KTSGDAAEQTATLTL
+2795 QTSGDAAKQMATLTL

-2819 SYTVQYSLNGTDWFG
+2819 SYTVQYSLNGVDWVG

-2841 GHYTPPVGPVTPS
+2841 GRYTPPVGPVTPS

-2892 GVTRTLYKPD
+2892 GVTRMLYKPD

-2949 IEKMYLDYTPAQMNT
+2949 IEKMYLDYTPAQMNA

>member
-1 MIKGTRFFSRRLLP
+1 MIKGTRFFSKRLLP

-22 LLGMLPALTLPVLAL
+22 LLGMLPALTLPVLAEEPPAL
-37 PVLAEDPPASQK
+37 TNIAQGKNVSIHGPTSGADRPASWLTDGITESGKYVEISKDTEQNSTDPSYAQIDLGTSYDIAKVEFWNYWDDGRTLVGLVILASEKGTFAEDDRTVIFNS
-49 LTNTTDTVVTY
+49 DT
-60 QGAVGT
+60 
-66 GRAPSLVVDGDTSHN
+66 
-81 DNKYFV
+81 
-87 VGNDQTQEKNETN
+87 
-100 PANPTYWIQLDL
+100 
-112 GKKYSLTEMK
+112 
-122 LFVYHGRA
+122 
-130 LKNLVVLASDSS
+130 
-142 TFDTYRIIWNAD
+142 
-154 KENFFG
+154 ENFFG
-160 LGTGDKEQ
+160 FGVGTDASYKSGSAGLSVEKE
-168 FPNATVA
+168 AR
-175 GDTITL
+175 GR
-181 AAPTEAQ
+181 
-188 YVRILNNGHTA
+188 YVRVMNNGHDGGTP
-199 GAGQGAHYFEIEVY
+199 GQKKHGGHYTEIKVY

-220 APETRL
+220 APETTL
-226 YNVAADC
+226 YNVAAGC

-266 DKAQDMN
+266 DKAQNTSD
-273 APSYAQIDLGNIYPV
+273 PSYAQIDLGNEYPV

-315 FRDGTTKEVYNAN
+315 FRDGTTKEVYNAD

-333 NGLEVQID
+333 NGLEVQVD
-341 SGPFTARYV
+341 SAPFTARYV

-357 DKGKGGHYIEV
+357 DKGAKMGGHYIEV

-388 VLTIPTYEYQGK
+388 VLRIPTYSYTAQGGQTQK
-400 TPNNVTHPDVLDFTL
+400 AEWDTTHPDVIDFAKTSKE
-415 VNGAGG
+415 GG
-421 TPLGTWGGHRFWMA
+421 KWGGYRYWM
-435 VTPNQEGNSQFENPC
+435 VLTPNQDGYSQYENPC
-450 LVWSDDGKIWSA
+450 LAASNDGVNWVVPN
-462 EGIPNPLSV
+462 GIENPLSGV
-471 VEREPDGTH
+471 KHEPTGTH
-480 NCDNDVIYDPVSNEL
+480 NCDTDLVYNPDSDEL

-503 DAQNYGQIGTSNF
+503 DSPAGTPSN
-516 KPSIL
+516 L
-521 RCIRVAA
+521 RLIRVKEDGNSFAI
-528 TQGGSG
+528 
-534 FTYAVQKDAGQE
+534 
-546 NPYTDLVTSTYH
+546 TSTTDGKPYERLINSQYR

-571 NTWLMWSNNSDQ
+571 NTWLMWSNNSDSDNSGNGWQ
-583 GVAPTGWN
+583 SQVA
-591 NQNGFVELRR
+591 FVELYT
-601 STNGTEWG
+601 STDGKNWTN
-609 EAKSLKPTLVLQND
+609 KQSLADTLVLKGAD
-623 WIPWHLD
+623 GIASYIPWHLD
-630 VQWIPNVGADGS
+630 VQWVESQNK
-642 GEYWALICAYPKGGG
+642 YWGLFCAYPKGG
-657 SNHTDLFFAKSA
+657 NTNRTYLLFGTSE
-669 DGELWTTYPNPILS
+669 DGKTWTTYPKPLLA
-683 PRSGQWDQNFIY
+683 PRDNKWDNNFIY
-695 RSSFTYDADGKLSV
+695 RSTFIYDDASGTLQV
-709 WYSGGKE
+709 WYSGGKS
-716 QPGNHW
+716 GGW
-722 RIAYTEFENFLTDT
+722 RIAYTEFENFLTNT

-741 APYTPGT
+741 EPYTPGT

-785 GAEGSTATLYFYGS
+785 GTEGSTATLYFYGS

-893 KTLWVDDTLQ
+893 KTLWAGDTLQ
-903 ISALVPFNATDKTVT
+903 LSALVPFNATDKAIT
-918 YTSSDTG
+918 YTSSDQN
-925 KATVTATGLV
+925 KATVTDTGFV
-935 TALTA
+935 TALAA
-940 GNVTIT
+940 GEVTIT
-946 VKAGQSEKTVAL
+946 VAAGTVQKIVQL

-971 VDKDNPL
+971 VDEDNPL
-978 FLHGLYKYDGT
+978 FLHGLYKYDGK

-1018 TGWKGPTVQAGNKTI
+1018 TGWQGPTVQAGNKTI

-1103 ENHNAR
+1103 ENHNAG

-1150 HGGTLEYFLNNET
+1150 YGGTLEYFLNNET

-1223 GPQWGANTFSVQ
+1223 GPQWGDSTFDVF
-1235 GGPEEC
+1235 GGAEEC

-1366 STGRYSTI
+1366 STGRYGTI
-1374 PSLPKMAQDP
+1374 PSLPKMAQAP

-1404 QNYFNARYPQRYNGT
+1404 QNYFNERYPQRYTGT
-1419 GYAHYDEL
+1419 GYAHYDAL

-1437 WFFDTRENSALHSKQ
+1437 WFFDTRESSALHSKQ

-1458 TQNSFGANIEFEPYS
+1458 AQNGLGTTIEFEPYS
-1473 MLLVDEAQAGTL
+1473 MLLVDEAQAGTI

-1492 WVDKNPIWEGYV
+1492 WVDKNPIWDGYV
-1504 KGTTPTWD
+1504 KGTTATWD

-1534 ESTWRKATITIS
+1534 ENTWRKATITIS

-1580 TLDGNGYQEFSLT
+1580 TLDGNGYQEFTLT

-1628 VDKLDQEDPSSYTK
+1628 VDKLNQEDPSSYTK

-1686 SEVDLNGEAA
+1686 SEVDLNGAA
-1696 PAAKVYEK
+1696 ALAAKVYEK

-1747 RVWSVEADPAS
+1747 RVWSVEANPAS

-1768 TRLNFNAAVTAVSYA
+1768 TRLNFNAAVTAVSYTS
-1783 PSPDGKV
+1783 SPDGKV

-1796 VNGAARGTVTITAT
+1796 VTGVARGTVTITAT

-1836 SGQIQYTGNW
+1836 SGQIQYTGSW
-1846 VDETSTNHYEGS
+1846 VDETSTNHYKGS

-1928 TVRLAAESNAPVQV
+1928 TVRLEAESNAPVQV

-1981 AMNAE
+1981 VMNAE

-2004 AGLSGDGKPQ
+2004 ASLSGDGKTQ

-2174 NNLIDNNSCIKGVV
+2174 NDLIDNNSCIKGVV

-2198 DAVAQLTAEYLEL
+2198 GAVAQLTAEYLEL

-2294 RYHKLFEP
+2294 RYHKIFEP

-2374 RKQVKDE
+2374 REQVKDE

-2496 TPTDATFATSMG
+2496 RPTDAKFATSMG

-2591 LHTGERPTAVVTRN
+2591 LHTEERPTAVVTRN

-2611 ADDKFYTETYENG
+2611 ADDNFYTETYENG
-2624 IYTLTITHNGQVN
+2624 VYTLTITHNGQVN
-2637 VTIRKGGAEPTPTV
+2637 VTIRKGSAEPTPTV
-2651 TDFRLTT
+2651 TEFKLVT
-2658 DPSPLTSA
+2658 DPEALTSA

-2682 TKFYWGTNQAML
+2682 TKFYWGTDQAML
-2694 TSVDAE
+2694 TPVDAE
-2700 GSDAFRSAE
+2700 GSDASRSVE
-2709 VKLLENTGTDAVTY
+2709 VKLPENTGTDAVTY

-2771 MITVTLAGT
+2771 MIMVTLTGT
-2780 NLQNGIQIKVGTITA
+2780 NLQNGIQIKAGTITA
-2795 KTSGDAAEQTATLTL
+2795 QTSGDPAEQTATLTL

-2819 SYTVQYSLNGTDWFG
+2819 SYTVQYSLNGVDWVG

-2841 GHYTPPVGPVTPS
+2841 GRYTPPVGPGTPS
-2854 VPTKPGVPERDPF
+2854 VPTKPGVPERDTF

-2881 VRAAWEKDLID
+2881 VRTAWEKDLID

-2922 NNGKVTLRNGSPY
+2922 NNGKVTLRNGTPY

-2949 IEKMYLDYTPAQMNT
+2949 IEKMYLDYTPAQMNAS
-2964 PVKRNEFVHIF
+2964 VKRNEFVHIF

>member
-1 MIKGTRFFSRRLLP
+1 MIKGTRFFSKRLLP

-22 LLGMLPALTLPVLAL
+22 LLGMLPALTLPVLAEEPPAL
-37 PVLAEDPPASQK
+37 TNIAQGKNVSIHGPTSGADRPASWLTDGITESGKYVEISKDTEQNSTDPSYAQIDLGTSYDIAKVEFWNYWDDGRTLVGLVILASEKGTFAEDDRTVIFNS
-49 LTNTTDTVVTY
+49 DT
-60 QGAVGT
+60 
-66 GRAPSLVVDGDTSHN
+66 
-81 DNKYFV
+81 
-87 VGNDQTQEKNETN
+87 
-100 PANPTYWIQLDL
+100 
-112 GKKYSLTEMK
+112 
-122 LFVYHGRA
+122 
-130 LKNLVVLASDSS
+130 
-142 TFDTYRIIWNAD
+142 
-154 KENFFG
+154 ENFFG
-160 LGTGDKEQ
+160 FGVGTDASYKSVSAGLSVEKE
-168 FPNATVA
+168 AR
-175 GDTITL
+175 GR
-181 AAPTEAQ
+181 
-188 YVRILNNGHTA
+188 YVRVMNNGHDGGTP
-199 GAGQGAHYFEIEVY
+199 GQKKHGGHYTEIKVY

-220 APETRL
+220 APETTL
-226 YNVAADC
+226 YNVAAGC

-266 DKAQDMN
+266 DKAQNTSD
-273 APSYAQIDLGNIYPV
+273 PSYAQIDLGNEYPV

-315 FRDGTTKEVYNAN
+315 FRDGTTKEVYNAD

-333 NGLEVQID
+333 NGLEVQVD
-341 SGPFTARYV
+341 SAPFTARYV

-357 DKGKGGHYIEV
+357 DKGAKMGGHYIEV

-388 VLTIPTYEYQGK
+388 VLRIPTYSYTAQGGQTQK
-400 TPNNVTHPDVLDFTL
+400 AEWDTTHPDVIDFAKTSKE
-415 VNGAGG
+415 GG
-421 TPLGTWGGHRFWMA
+421 KWGGYRYWM
-435 VTPNQEGNSQFENPC
+435 VLTPNQDGYSQYENPC
-450 LVWSDDGKIWSA
+450 LAASNDGVNWVVPN
-462 EGIPNPLSV
+462 GIENPLSGV
-471 VEREPDGTH
+471 KHEPTGTH
-480 NCDNDVIYDPVSNEL
+480 NCDTDLVYNPDSDEL

-503 DAQNYGQIGTSNF
+503 DSPAGTPSN
-516 KPSIL
+516 L
-521 RCIRVAA
+521 RLIRVKEDGNSFAI
-528 TQGGSG
+528 
-534 FTYAVQKDAGQE
+534 
-546 NPYTDLVTSTYH
+546 TSTTDGKPYERLINSQYR

-571 NTWLMWSNNSDQ
+571 NTWLMWSNNSDSDNSGNGWQ
-583 GVAPTGWN
+583 SQVA
-591 NQNGFVELRR
+591 FVELYT
-601 STNGTEWG
+601 STDGKNWTN
-609 EAKSLKPTLVLQND
+609 KQSLADTLVLKGAD
-623 WIPWHLD
+623 GIASYIPWHLD
-630 VQWIPNVGADGS
+630 VQWVESQNK
-642 GEYWALICAYPKGGG
+642 YWGLFCAYPKGG
-657 SNHTDLFFAKSA
+657 NTNRTYLLFGTSE
-669 DGELWTTYPNPILS
+669 DGKTWTTYPKPLLA
-683 PRSGQWDQNFIY
+683 PRDNKWDNNFIY
-695 RSSFTYDADGKLSV
+695 RSTFIYDDASGTLQV
-709 WYSGGKE
+709 WYSGGKS
-716 QPGNHW
+716 GGW
-722 RIAYTEFENFLTDT
+722 RIAYTEFENFLTNT

-741 APYTPGT
+741 EPYTPGT

-785 GAEGSTATLYFYGS
+785 GTEGSTATLYFYGS

-893 KTLWVDDTLQ
+893 KTLWAGDTLQ
-903 ISALVPFNATDKTVT
+903 LSALVPFNATDKAIT
-918 YTSSDTG
+918 YTSSDQN
-925 KATVTATGLV
+925 KATVTDTGFV
-935 TALTA
+935 TALAA
-940 GNVTIT
+940 GEVTIT
-946 VKAGQSEKTVAL
+946 VAAGTVQKIVQL

-971 VDKDNPL
+971 VDEDNPL
-978 FLHGLYKYDGT
+978 FLHGLYKYDGK

-1052 QWYLDRI
+1052 KWYLDRI

-1103 ENHNAR
+1103 ENHNAG

-1320 FYASSGGTLNKL
+1320 FYASSDGTLNKL

-1366 STGRYSTI
+1366 STGRYGTI

-1437 WFFDTRENSALHSKQ
+1437 WFFDTRESSALHSKQ

-1504 KGTTPTWD
+1504 QGTTPTWD

-1580 TLDGNGYQEFSLT
+1580 TLDGNGYQEFTLT

-1607 VPSRV
+1607 VPSSV

-1686 SEVDLNGEAA
+1686 SDVDLNGAAA

-1747 RVWSVEADPAS
+1747 RVWSVEANPAS

-1796 VNGAARGTVTITAT
+1796 VTGVARGTVAITAT
-1810 AAGSSKT
+1810 AAGSFKT
-1817 TTLTVTGG
+1817 TMLTVTGG

-1846 VDETSTNHYEGS
+1846 VDENSTNHYEGS

-1928 TVRLAAESNAPVQV
+1928 TVRLEAESNAPVQV

-1966 LIRLGD
+1966 PIRLGD

-2004 AGLSGDGKPQ
+2004 AGLSGDGKTQ

-2038 ATAEIVVTSTEPAT
+2038 ATVEIVVTSTEPAT

-2174 NNLIDNNSCIKGVV
+2174 NDLIDNNSCIKGVV

-2198 DAVAQLTAEYLEL
+2198 GAVAQLTAEYLEL

-2374 RKQVKDE
+2374 REQVKDE

-2405 DNNLLQTSG
+2405 DNNLLQTNG

-2429 EASAFGRV
+2429 EAAAFGRV
-2437 LKSADLADKINI
+2437 LRSADLADKTNI
-2449 LNAQYPELSTGD
+2449 LNELYPELSTGD
-2461 AFVETLLGGGA
+2461 AFVETLLGGRS

-2591 LHTGERPTAVVTRN
+2591 LHTEERPTAVVTRN
-2605 GGSTKL
+2605 GGSRSL
-2611 ADDKFYTETYENG
+2611 ADNAFYTETYENG
-2624 IYTLTITHNGQVN
+2624 VYTLTITHNGQVN
-2637 VTIRKGGAEPTPTV
+2637 VTIRKGGAQPIPTV
-2651 TDFRLTT
+2651 T
-2658 DPSPLTSA
+2658 
-2666 GGKAM
+2666 
-2671 LTLTGTNLPDG
+2671 
-2682 TKFYWGTNQAML
+2682 
-2694 TSVDAE
+2694 
-2700 GSDAFRSAE
+2700 
-2709 VKLLENTGTDAVTY
+2709 
-2723 YFRYSLDGTTLA
+2723 
-2735 GELTAT
+2735 
-2741 VPGTGGGTQPTEP
+2741 
-2754 SVTDYSVAPT
+2754 
-2764 ELPSNGG
+2764 
-2771 MITVTLAGT
+2771 
-2780 NLQNGIQIKVGTITA
+2780 
-2795 KTSGDAAEQTATLTL
+2795 
-2810 PANYSSSSV
+2810 
-2819 SYTVQYSLNGTDWFG
+2819 
-2834 GKTVRVS
+2834 
-2841 GHYTPPVGPVTPS
+2841 
-2854 VPTKPGVPERDPF
+2854 
-2867 PFTDVSRSSWYYDS
+2867 
-2881 VRAAWEKDLID
+2881 
-2892 GVTRTLYKPD
+2892 
-2902 DTLTVA
+2902 
-2908 QAIKL
+2908 
-2913 SAALHQMLN
+2913 
-2922 NNGKVTLRNGSPY
+2922 
-2935 WYSSYVSYAVDNGI
+2935 
-2949 IEKMYLDYTPAQMNT
+2949 
-2964 PVKRNEFVHIF
+2964 
-2975 YGAMSDYRQ
+2975 
-2984 INTVADNK
+2984 
-2992 IPDVITTDT
+2992 
-3001 YALEIYTFY
+3001 
-3010 RAGILTGSDK
+3010 
-3020 NGTFYPTNDIKRS
+3020 
-3033 EVAAILSRMYD
+3033 
-3044 KTARKTVSLP
+3044 

>member
-22 LLGMLPALTLPVLAL
+22 LLGMLPALTLPVLA
-37 PVLAEDPPASQK
+37 EEPPASQK
-49 LTNTTDTVVTY
+49 LTNTTDTAVTY

-142 TFDTYRIIWNAD
+142 TFDTYSIIWNAD

-160 LGTGDKEQ
+160 LGAGDKEQ

-199 GAGQGAHYFEIEVY
+199 GTGQGAHYFEIEVY

-220 APETRL
+220 APEPTL
-226 YNVAADC
+226 YNVAAGC

-266 DKAQDMN
+266 DKAQN
-273 APSYAQIDLGNIYPV
+273 TSAPSYAQIDLGNEYPV

-294 NYWDDGRTLKDL
+294 NYWSDGRTLKDL

-315 FRDGTTKEVYNAN
+315 FRDGTTKEIYNGN
-328 WTAAQ
+328 WQATGS
-333 NGLEVQID
+333 GLDVPVTD
-341 SGPFTARYV
+341 DPYNARYV

-357 DKGKGGHYIEV
+357 DKGAKMGGHYIEG

-378 PLPVPYQFRD
+378 PLPVPYQLRD
-388 VLTIPTYEYQGK
+388 VLTIPTYSYTAQGGQTQK
-400 TPNNVTHPDVLDFTL
+400 AEWDTTHPDVIDFAKTSKE
-415 VNGAGG
+415 GG
-421 TPLGTWGGHRFWMA
+421 KWGGYRYWM
-435 VTPNQEGNSQFENPC
+435 VLTPNQDGYSQYENPC
-450 LVWSDDGKIWSA
+450 LAASNDGVNWVVPN
-462 EGIPNPLSV
+462 GIENPLSGV
-471 VEREPDGTH
+471 KHEPAGTH
-480 NCDNDVIYDPVSNEL
+480 NCDTDLVYNPDSDEL

-503 DAQNYGQIGTSNF
+503 DSPAGTPSN
-516 KPSIL
+516 L
-521 RCIRVAA
+521 RLIRVKEDGNSFAI
-528 TQGGSG
+528 
-534 FTYAVQKDAGQE
+534 
-546 NPYTDLVTSTYH
+546 TSTTDDKPYERLINSQYR
-558 YDMQSPAVVRRDA
+558 YDMQSPAVVRRNA
-571 NTWLMWSNNSDQ
+571 NTWLMWSNNSDSNNSGNGWQ
-583 GVAPTGWN
+583 SQVA
-591 NQNGFVELRR
+591 FVELYT
-601 STNGTEWG
+601 STDGKNWTN
-609 EAKSLKPTLVLQND
+609 KQSLADTLVLKGAD
-623 WIPWHLD
+623 GIASYIPWHLD
-630 VQWIPNVGADGS
+630 VQWVESQNK
-642 GEYWALICAYPKGGG
+642 YWGLFCAYPKGG
-657 SNHTDLFFAKSA
+657 NTNRTYLLFGTSE
-669 DGELWTTYPNPILS
+669 DGKTWTTYQKPLLA
-683 PRSGQWDQNFIY
+683 PRDNKWDNNFIY
-695 RSSFTYDADGKLSV
+695 RSTFIYDDASGTLQV
-709 WYSGGKE
+709 WYSGGKS
-716 QPGNHW
+716 GGW

-741 APYTPGT
+741 EPYTPGT

-828 HRNAPGAMDN
+828 HRNEAGAMDN
-838 KILERE
+838 RILEKE

-918 YTSSDTG
+918 YTSSDTD

-935 TALTA
+935 TALAA
-940 GNVTIT
+940 GDVTIT

-971 VDKDNPL
+971 VDGDNPL
-978 FLHGLYKYDGT
+978 FLHGLYKYDGP

-1018 TGWKGPTVQAGNKTI
+1018 TGWKGPTVQAGNKTV

-1052 QWYLDRI
+1052 QWYLERI

-1103 ENHNAR
+1103 ENHNAG

-1119 MDALVKQAAKWG
+1119 MDTLVKQAAKWG

-1178 AKTTSAWSN
+1178 AKTTSAWSS

-1307 IPTREQVMQNTKV
+1307 IPTHEQVMQNTKV

-1366 STGRYSTI
+1366 STGRYGTI

-1534 ESTWRKATITIS
+1534 KSTWRKATITIS

-1565 QIQTAFDAA
+1565 QIQTVFDAA

-1580 TLDGNGYQEFSLT
+1580 TLDGNGYQEFTLT

-1686 SEVDLNGEAA
+1686 SEVDLNGAAA
-1696 PAAKVYEK
+1696 PAARVYEK

-1747 RVWSVEADPAS
+1747 RVWSVEANPAS

-1768 TRLNFNAAVTAVSYA
+1768 TRLNFNAADKAVSYA
-1783 PSPDGKV
+1783 ASPDGKV
-1790 TIDGNT
+1790 TIDGST
-1796 VNGAARGTVTITAT
+1796 VTGAARGTVTITAT

-1876 TGFRWIGQMD
+1876 TGFRWVGQMD

-1928 TVRLAAESNAPVQV
+1928 TVRLEAESNAPIQV

-1966 LIRLGD
+1966 IIRLGD
-1972 GESKPVLAM
+1972 GETKRVLAM

-2004 AGLSGDGKPQ
+2004 AGLSGDGKTQ

-2023 RTRLHVTLPELNDKS
+2023 RTRLHVTLSELNNKS
-2038 ATAEIVVTSTEPAT
+2038 ATAEIVVTSTEPAA

-2076 AWWDNSGIPGVPMQ
+2076 TWWDNSGIPGVPMQ

-2147 GINLY
+2147 GINIY

-2198 DAVAQLTAEYLEL
+2198 NAVAQLTAEYLEL

-2241 KTAQKHHKYLVINS
+2241 KAAQKHHKYLVINS

-2294 RYHKLFEP
+2294 RYHKLFAP

-2374 RKQVKDE
+2374 REQVKDE

-2414 RYRTLPVLSSKLSDA
+2414 RYRTLPVLSSKLSAA

-2437 LKSADLADKINI
+2437 LKSADLADKVNI
-2449 LNAQYPELSTGD
+2449 LNALYPELSTGD
-2461 AFVETLLGGGA
+2461 AFVETLLGGKA

-2508 FTLTPHT
+2508 FILTPHT

-2611 ADDKFYTETYENG
+2611 ADDNFYTETYENG

-2637 VTIRKGGAEPTPTV
+2637 VTIQKG
-2651 TDFRLTT
+2651 
-2658 DPSPLTSA
+2658 S
-2666 GGKAM
+2666 
-2671 LTLTGTNLPDG
+2671 
-2682 TKFYWGTNQAML
+2682 
-2694 TSVDAE
+2694 
-2700 GSDAFRSAE
+2700 
-2709 VKLLENTGTDAVTY
+2709 
-2723 YFRYSLDGTTLA
+2723 
-2735 GELTAT
+2735 
-2741 VPGTGGGTQPTEP
+2741 TQPTEP

-2771 MITVTLAGT
+2771 MIMVTLTGT
-2780 NLQNGIQIKVGTITA
+2780 NLQNGIQIKAGTITA
-2795 KTSGDAAEQTATLTL
+2795 KTSGNAAEQTATLTL

-2819 SYTVQYSLNGTDWFG
+2819 NYTVQYSLNGTDWFG

-2841 GHYTPPVGPVTPS
+2841 GRYTPPVGPVTPS

-2881 VRAAWEKDLID
+2881 IRAAWEKDLID

-2949 IEKMYLDYTPAQMNT
+2949 IEKMYLDYTPAQMNA

-3044 KTARKTVSLP
+3044 RTARKTVSLP